1 MAFKKAGLISKF
13 ISKGSFK
20 LNKISKKIF
29 KLNPILKREKPLKRH
44 KKTKSIKK
52 PFNKNKSFLKASV
65 LLIGALGGL
74 PHLRASECRYWSW
87 WSGYHDKIE
96 SGSNSPTHNSYCL
109 FSSTQG
115 SGTYY
120 LNTLTTYSAGGAS
133 FTQKFNNGTLNV
145 GGNIRFGGTGVNGV
159 NVGYITGTY
168 DAQTINFNSSRITT
182 GNSLSDGGGA
192 TLNFNATN
200 RITIN
205 QASFDNSDA
214 GAQHSYMNFKG
225 SNINVSGSSFTD
237 DTNGGFSFSGNN
249 NNSAISF
256 NKTKFNQGTY
266 NFTNSANL
274 SFNNSNFN
282 QSTYNFNS
290 LQSTFNNS
298 TFNQGTYN
306 FTDNTSFN
314 NDTFN
319 QGTYNFNTSKVSF
332 SGANTLNSSS
342 PFASLKGSV
351 SFGSGAVFNLNQTLN
366 ANQTYDILTTN
377 GTIQYGVYQSYLW
390 DLINYKGDKAISHV
404 EVGNNT
410 YDVTFDINGQ
420 DETLQETFSNK
431 SITTQF
437 LGDDLQAKAK
447 ATYQQD
453 LNNSQSALSNA
464 TNDNKIASADTGYT
478 NNQNTTI
485 KQDAQNLEHTSQQIA
500 KDEQALQGDLNK
512 LKQLANSS
520 FNEQAFNQAQ
530 SKEQQD
536 EQTLQ
541 NEENTFSS
549 EQEGL
554 EKALAN
560 AKEQQEQQQAQ
571 ATYQQDLNNSQSALS
586 NATNDNKIASADTDY
601 TKNQNTAI
609 KQDAQNLENTS
620 QQITQDQ
627 KDLEQDLDKLQQLAN
642 SKTGFNE
649 QAFNQAQSTEQQ
661 DEQTLQNEEETFSSE
676 QEGLE
681 KALANAKH
689 TSPTPTK
696 HTAQNNPPNK
706 VSPPTQNLPTT
717 NVWNGV
723 YNFQNQTYSKKGI
736 YYIDPNLS
744 GQSGQSGNTLSTYGY
759 LDWFTLKNKFSVNAN
774 NGTLIIGNN
783 TESANTKGLIWI
795 GDDKGLVYYNT
806 GTFNAANIYLTSNL
820 KTGNGFSGEGATLN
834 FNATNRI
841 TINQASFDNSDAGA
855 QHSYMNF
862 KGSNI
867 NVSGSSF
874 TDDTN
879 GGFSFS
885 GNNNNSAISFNKTKF
900 NQGTYNFTNSAN
912 LSFNNSN
919 FNQSTYNFNSLQS
932 TFNNSTFNQGTY
944 NFTDNTSFNNDT
956 FNQGTYNFNTSK
968 VSFSGANTLNS
979 SSPFASLKGSVSFGS
994 GAVFNLNQTLN
1005 ANQTYDILTTNGT
1018 IQYGVYQSYLWDLIN
1033 YKGDKAISHVEVGNN
1048 TYDVTFDIN
1057 GQDETLQETFSNK
1070 SITTQF
1076 LGDDLQAKAKATY
1089 QQDLNNS
1096 QSALSNATNDNKIA
1110 SADTGYTNNQNT
1122 TIKQDAQNLEHTSQ
1136 QIAKDEQALQGDLNK
1151 LKQLAN
1157 SSFNEQAFNQAQ
1169 SKEQQDEQTLQNEEE
1184 TFSSEQEGL
1193 EKALANAKPAS
1204 PTPTPTPTPT
1214 PSPTP
1219 NPTPTKHT
1227 APNKVP
1233 PTPPTQNLPTTN
1245 VWNGV
1250 YWLQNQTYSQKG
1262 VYYIDPNLSGQSGQS
1277 ANTLSTYTANLLGR
1291 SFGVNIQNGT
1301 LIIGN
1306 NTESVNDN
1314 GLIWIGHGGF
1324 GYIIGTFNAANIYLT
1339 NNFKTGEGVSG
1350 SDGGGANITFKAS
1363 DNITMDGLNYND
1375 AETVTKMI
1383 QTGAS
1388 QHSYA
1393 TFDATNNI
1401 SVTNSSF
1408 SDMTWGK
1415 FSFNAKNISF
1425 SNASFS
1431 GFTNPGGSSV
1441 ISANAANSL
1450 SFNNSRLNGGA
1461 VYNLWAN
1468 SLIFNNTQAVFN
1480 VLYSRGTSNF
1490 NATTQLL
1497 GNTSFTLS
1505 SQSLLNFN
1513 GDTTLQNNANITLGN
1528 KSQTAFKNSLTLDNN
1543 SNLSL
1548 DNQSVLNASG
1558 ASAFNNQAS
1567 LNIYNGSQATFNS
1580 LFFNGATL
1588 SLNANSKLNAS
1599 SASFSNN
1606 TTINLDDSVLSVS
1619 NASSLNANINF
1630 QGASQATFGGN
1641 TTIDA
1646 ASFNFDSAS
1655 SLSFNNLTANGALN
1669 FNGYAP
1675 SLSKALMSVSGQFVL
1690 GNNGDIN
1697 LSDIN
1702 IFDNI
1707 TKSVTYNILNA
1718 QKGITGISGANGYEK
1733 ILFYG
1738 MKIQNATYS
1747 DNNNIQTWSFINPL
1761 NSSQIIQ
1768 ESIKNGDLTIEVLNN
1783 PNSASNTIFN
1793 IAPELYNYQASK
1805 QNPTGYSYDYSDNQA
1820 GTYYLTSNI
1829 KGLFTPKGSQTPQ
1842 TPGTY
1847 SPFNQPL
1854 NSLNIYNKGFSSG
1867 NLKTL
1872 LGILSQNSATLKEMI
1887 ETNQLDNITS
1897 INEVLQLLDRIKITP
1912 AQKQALLE
1920 TINHLTDNINQTFSN
1935 GNLVIGAT
1943 QDHVT
1948 NSTSSIWFGGNGYS
1962 SPCALD
1968 SATCSSFRNT
1978 YLGQLLGSTSPYL
1991 GYINADFKAKSI
2003 YITGTLGSGNA
2014 FESGG
2019 SADITFQSA
2028 NNLVLNKANIEAQA
2042 TDNIFNLL
2050 GQEGIDKIFNQGNLA
2065 NVLSQMAMEKIKQAG
2080 GLGNFVENALIPL
2093 SKELPSSLQNETL
2106 GQLIGQNNL
2115 DNLLNNSGV
2124 MNAIQNIISKK
2135 LSIFGNFVTPSII
2148 ENYLAKQSL
2157 KSMLDDKGLL
2167 NFIGGYMDASELS
2180 SILSVI
2186 LKDITNPP
2194 TSLQKDI
2201 GVVANDLLDEFLG
2214 QDVVKKL
2221 ESQGLVSNII
2231 NNIISQGGLS
2241 GIYNQ
2246 GLGSVLPPSLQNAL
2260 KENDLGALLSPRGL
2274 HDFWQKGYFNFLSN
2288 GYVFVNNSSF
2298 SNATGGSLNFVANKS
2313 IIFNGDN
2320 TIDFSKYQGALIFAS
2335 NGVSNINITTLNA
2348 TNGLSLNA
2356 GLNNVS
2362 VQKGEI
2368 CINLANCPTTKNS
2381 SSTNSS
2387 VTPTNESLSVRAN
2400 NFTFL
2405 GVIAS
2410 NGAIDLSQV
2419 KNNSVIGTL
2428 NLNEN
2433 ATLQA
2438 NNLTIANA
2446 FNNAS
2451 NSTANIN
2458 GDFTL
2463 NQQATLSTNASGLN
2477 VMGNFNSY
2485 GDLVFN
2491 LSHSVS
2497 HAIINAQGIATIMT
2511 NYNNPL
2517 IQFNTSSKET
2527 GAYTLIDSAKAI
2539 YYGYNDQIT
2548 GGSSLDNYLKLYTL
2562 ININGK
2568 HMVMTDN
2575 GLTYNGQAVSIKD
2588 GGLIVGFKDSQ
2599 NQYIYTSI
2607 LYNKV
2612 KIAVSNAPINN
2623 LQAPTLKQYI
2633 AQIQG
2638 IQGVD
2643 SIEQAG
2649 GTQAINWL
2657 NKIFETK
2664 GSPLFAPY
2672 YLESHSTKD
2681 LTTIAGDIANTLE
2694 VIANPNFKNDA
2705 TNILQINTYTQQM
2718 SRLAKLSD
2726 TSTFAS
2732 ADFHE
2737 RLEALKNKRFAD
2749 AIPNA
2754 MDVILK
2760 YSQRNRVKNNVWATG
2775 VGGAS
2780 FINGGT
2786 GTLYG
2791 INVGYDRFIK
2801 GVIVGG
2807 YAAYGYS
2814 GFHANITQSGSSN
2827 VNMGVYSRAFIKRSE
2842 LTMSLNETWGYNKT
2856 FINSYDP
2863 LLSIINQS
2871 YRYNTWTTDAKINYG
2886 YDFMF
2891 KDKSVIFK
2899 PQIGLAYYYIGMS
2912 GLRGI
2917 MDDPIYNQF
2926 RANADPN
2933 KKSVL
2938 TINFALESRHY
2949 FNKNSYYFVIAD
2961 VGRDLFINSM
2971 GDKMVRFIGN
2981 NTLSYRDGG
2990 RYNTFASIITGGEI
3004 RLFKTFY
3011 VNAGIGARFGL
3022 DYKDINITGNIG
3034 MRYAF

>member
-1 MAFKKAGLISKF
+1 MAFKKTRLISRF

-20 LNKISKKIF
+20 LSKISKKIF
-29 KLNPILKREKPLKRH
+29 KLNQILKCEKPLKCH

-52 PFNKNKSFLKASV
+52 LSNRNKSFLKASI

-74 PHLRASECRYWSW
+74 SHLRANECRYWSW
-87 WSGYHDKIE
+87 SSWGYQDNIE
-96 SGSNSPTHNSYCL
+96 SGPNSPTHNSYCL
-109 FSSTQG
+109 FSSAQG

-133 FTQKFNNGTLNV
+133 FTQKFNGGTLNV
-145 GGNIRFGGTGVNGV
+145 GGNIRFGGTGINGGD
-159 NVGYITGTY
+159 VGYITGTY
-168 DAQTINFNSSRITT
+168 DAQTINFNSSHLTT
-182 GNSLSDGGGA
+182 GNSYADGGGA
-192 TLNFNATN
+192 TLNFNVTN
-200 RITIN
+200 HITIN

-214 GAQHSYMNFKG
+214 GTQHSYMNFKG

-237 DTNGGFSFSGNN
+237 DTDGGFSFSGSNN
-249 NNSAISF
+249 HSAISF
-256 NKTKFNQGTY
+256 NQTNFNQGTY
-266 NFTNSANL
+266 HFSNSATL
-274 SFNNSNFN
+274 SFNHSA
-282 QSTYNFNS
+282 
-290 LQSTFNNS
+290 
-298 TFNQGTYN
+298 FNQGTYSFSN
-306 FTDNTSFN
+306 STSFD

-332 SGANTLNSSS
+332 SGVNALNSSS
-342 PFASLKGSV
+342 PFANLKGSV
-351 SFGSGAVFNLNQTLN
+351 SFGSDAVFNLNQTLN

-404 EVGNNT
+404 EVGSNT

-420 DETLQETFSNK
+420 DETLQEIFNNQ
-431 SITTQF
+431 SIITQF
-437 LGDDLQAKAK
+437 LGDDLQQQAQK
-447 ATYQQD
+447 TYQEDVAHSQNA
-453 LNNSQSALSNA
+453 LNNVTS
-464 TNDNKIASADTGYT
+464 DNTIASNDTSYT
-478 NNQNTTI
+478 QSKNTTVA
-485 KQDAQNLEHTSQQIA
+485 KDAQGLENTNQKIQQ
-500 KDEQALQGDLNK
+500 DEQALEKDLAQI
-512 LKQLANSS
+512 KQLANSTTGFS
-520 FNEQAFNQAQ
+520 EQAFNQTQ
-530 SKEQQD
+530 KQEQQD

-541 NEENTFSS
+541 NEEKTFNS

-554 EKALAN
+554 K
-560 AKEQQEQQQAQ
+560 QA
-571 ATYQQDLNNSQSALS
+571 
-586 NATNDNKIASADTDY
+586 I
-601 TKNQNTAI
+601 
-609 KQDAQNLENTS
+609 
-620 QQITQDQ
+620 
-627 KDLEQDLDKLQQLAN
+627 
-642 SKTGFNE
+642 
-649 QAFNQAQSTEQQ
+649 
-661 DEQTLQNEEETFSSE
+661 
-676 QEGLE
+676 
-681 KALANAKH
+681 ANAKH
-689 TSPTPTK
+689 ANPTPSPTPTPTK
-696 HTAQNNPPNK
+696 HTTQNTPPNK
-706 VSPPTQNLPTT
+706 VSPT
-717 NVWNGV
+717 
-723 YNFQNQTYSKKGI
+723 
-736 YYIDPNLS
+736 
-744 GQSGQSGNTLSTYGY
+744 
-759 LDWFTLKNKFSVNAN
+759 
-774 NGTLIIGNN
+774 
-783 TESANTKGLIWI
+783 
-795 GDDKGLVYYNT
+795 
-806 GTFNAANIYLTSNL
+806 
-820 KTGNGFSGEGATLN
+820 
-834 FNATNRI
+834 
-841 TINQASFDNSDAGA
+841 
-855 QHSYMNF
+855 
-862 KGSNI
+862 
-867 NVSGSSF
+867 
-874 TDDTN
+874 
-879 GGFSFS
+879 
-885 GNNNNSAISFNKTKF
+885 
-900 NQGTYNFTNSAN
+900 
-912 LSFNNSN
+912 
-919 FNQSTYNFNSLQS
+919 
-932 TFNNSTFNQGTY
+932 
-944 NFTDNTSFNNDT
+944 
-956 FNQGTYNFNTSK
+956 
-968 VSFSGANTLNS
+968 
-979 SSPFASLKGSVSFGS
+979 
-994 GAVFNLNQTLN
+994 
-1005 ANQTYDILTTNGT
+1005 
-1018 IQYGVYQSYLWDLIN
+1018 
-1033 YKGDKAISHVEVGNN
+1033 
-1048 TYDVTFDIN
+1048 
-1057 GQDETLQETFSNK
+1057 
-1070 SITTQF
+1070 
-1076 LGDDLQAKAKATY
+1076 
-1089 QQDLNNS
+1089 
-1096 QSALSNATNDNKIA
+1096 
-1110 SADTGYTNNQNT
+1110 
-1122 TIKQDAQNLEHTSQ
+1122 
-1136 QIAKDEQALQGDLNK
+1136 
-1151 LKQLAN
+1151 
-1157 SSFNEQAFNQAQ
+1157 
-1169 SKEQQDEQTLQNEEE
+1169 
-1184 TFSSEQEGL
+1184 
-1193 EKALANAKPAS
+1193 
-1204 PTPTPTPTPT
+1204 
-1214 PSPTP
+1214 
-1219 NPTPTKHT
+1219 
-1227 APNKVP
+1227 

-1250 YWLQNQTYSQKG
+1250 YNLQNQTYSKQG
-1262 VYYIDPNLSGQSGQS
+1262 IYYIDPNLSGQSGQS
-1277 ANTLSTYTANLLGR
+1277 ANTLSTYTANLFGR
-1291 SFGVNIQNGT
+1291 SFSVNIQNGT

-1324 GYIIGTFNAANIYLT
+1324 GYITGTFNASNIYLT
-1339 NNFKTGEGVSG
+1339 NNFKTGEGVSN

-1393 TFDATNNI
+1393 VFDATNNI
-1401 SVTNSSF
+1401 SVTDSSF

-1415 FSFNAKNISF
+1415 FSFSAKNISF

-1441 ISANAANSL
+1441 ISANASNSL
-1450 SFNNSRLNGGA
+1450 SFINSRLNGGA
-1461 VYNLWAN
+1461 VYNLQAN

-1497 GNTSFTLS
+1497 GNTNFTLS

-1528 KSQTAFKNSLTLDNN
+1528 KSQATFKNSLTLDNN

-1548 DNQSVLNASG
+1548 DNQSVLNANG

-1580 LFFNGATL
+1580 LFFNGGTL

-1599 SASFSNN
+1599 STSFSNN
-1606 TTINLDDSVLSVS
+1606 TTINLDDSVLSAS

-1630 QGASQATFGGN
+1630 QGASQADFGGN
-1641 TTIDA
+1641 TTIDT
-1646 ASFNFDSAS
+1646 ASFNFDSTS

-1675 SLSKALMSVSGQFVL
+1675 SLTKALMNVSGQFVL

-1842 TPGTY
+1842 APGTY

-1854 NSLNIYNKGFSSG
+1854 NSLNIYNKGFSSE

-1887 ETNQLDNITS
+1887 ESNQLDNITNT
-1897 INEVLQLLDRIKITP
+1897 NEVLQLLDRIKITQT
-1912 AQKQALLE
+1912 QKQALLE

-1943 QDHVT
+1943 QDNVT

-1991 GYINADFKAKSI
+1991 GYINANFKAKSI
-2003 YITGTLGSGNA
+2003 YITGTIGSGNA

-2019 SADITFQSA
+2019 SADVTFQSA

-2050 GQEGIDKIFNQGNLA
+2050 GQKGIDKIFNQGNLA

-2080 GLGNFVENALIPL
+2080 GLGNFIENALSPL
-2093 SKELPSSLQNETL
+2093 SKELPASLQDETL

-2115 DNLLNNSGV
+2115 DDLLNNSGV

-2167 NFIGGYMDASELS
+2167 NFIGGYIDASELS

-2201 GVVANDLLDEFLG
+2201 GVVANDLLNEFLG

-2241 GIYNQ
+2241 GVYNQ

-2335 NGVSNINITTLNA
+2335 NDISNINITTLNA
-2348 TNGLSLNA
+2348 TNGLSLSA

-2368 CINLANCPTTKNS
+2368 CVNLANCPTTKNS

-2405 GVIAS
+2405 GTIAS

-2419 KNNSVIGTL
+2419 KNSSVIGTL

-2433 ATLQA
+2433 AALQA
-2438 NNLTIANA
+2438 NNLTITNA

-2458 GDFTL
+2458 GNFTL
-2463 NQQATLSTNASGLN
+2463 NQQATLSTNTSGLN

-2497 HAIINAQGIATIMT
+2497 HAIINAQGSATIMA
-2511 NYNNPL
+2511 NNNNPL
-2517 IQFNTSSKET
+2517 IQFNTSSKEVGT
-2527 GAYTLIDSAKAI
+2527 YTLIDSAKAI

-2562 ININGK
+2562 IDINGK
-2568 HMVMTDN
+2568 HMVMTGN
-2575 GLTYNGQAVSIKD
+2575 GLTYNGQAVNIKD
-2588 GGLIVGFKDSQ
+2588 GGLVVGFKDSQ

-2612 KIAVSNAPINN
+2612 KIAVSNDPINN

-2638 IQGVD
+2638 TQGVD
-2643 SIEQAG
+2643 SIDQAG
-2649 GTQAINWL
+2649 GNQAINWL

-2694 VIANPNFKNDA
+2694 VIANPDFKNDA

-2726 TSTFAS
+2726 TSTFARS
-2732 ADFHE
+2732 DFLE

-2814 GFHANITQSGSSN
+2814 GFHGNITQSGSSN
-2827 VNMGVYSRAFIKRSE
+2827 VNIGVYSRAFIKRSE

-2871 YRYNTWTTDAKINYG
+2871 YRYDTWTTDAKINYG

-2899 PQIGLAYYYIGMS
+2899 PQVGLAYYYIGLS

>member
-1 MAFKKAGLISKF
+1 MAFKKARLISRF

-29 KLNPILKREKPLKRH
+29 TLNQILKREKPLKCH

-74 PHLRASECRYWSW
+74 SHLRANECTYWSW
-87 WSGYHDKIE
+87 SSWSYQDNIE
-96 SGSNSPTHNSYCL
+96 SGPNSPTHNSYCL
-109 FSSTQG
+109 FSSAQG

-133 FTQKFNNGTLNV
+133 FTQKFNGGTLNV
-145 GGNIRFGGTGVNGV
+145 GGNIRFGGTGINGGD
-159 NVGYITGTY
+159 VGYITGTY
-168 DAQTINFNSSRITT
+168 DAQTINFNSSHLKT
-182 GNSLSDGGGA
+182 GNSYSDGGGA
-192 TLNFNATN
+192 TLNFNAAN
-200 RITIN
+200 NITIN

-214 GAQHSYMNFKG
+214 GTQKSYMNFKG

-249 NNSAISF
+249 NHSAISF
-256 NKTKFNQGTY
+256 NQTNFNQGTY
-266 NFTNSANL
+266 NFSNSTTL
-274 SFNNSNFN
+274 SFDNSNFN
-282 QSTYNFNS
+282 QGTYHFNS
-290 LQSTFNNS
+290 TQSTFENS
-298 TFNQGTYN
+298 
-306 FTDNTSFN
+306 S
-314 NDTFN
+314 FN
-319 QGTYNFNTSKVSF
+319 QGTYNFNDSVSFNNNTFNQGTYHFNASKVSF
-332 SGANTLNSSS
+332 SGINTLNSSS

-351 SFGSGAVFNLNQTLN
+351 SFGSDAVFNLNQTLN
-366 ANQTYDILTTN
+366 NNQTYEILTTN
-377 GTIQYGVYQSYLW
+377 GAIQYGVYQSYLW
-390 DLINYKGDKAISHV
+390 DLINYKGDKAMSHV

-420 DETLQETFSNK
+420 DETLQETFNK
-431 SITTQF
+431 QSIITQF
-437 LGDDLQAKAK
+437 LGDNLQQQAQK
-447 ATYQQD
+447 TYQED
-453 LNNSQSALSNA
+453 LTHSQNALSGA
-464 TNDNKIASADTGYT
+464 TSDNTIANNDTGYT
-478 NNQNTTI
+478 QSKNATVA
-485 KQDAQNLEHTSQQIA
+485 KDAQGLEKTSQQIQQ
-500 KDEQALQGDLNK
+500 DEKALQGDLNN
-512 LKQLANSS
+512 LKQLANPTTGFS
-520 FNEQAFNQAQ
+520 EQAFNQAQ
-530 SKEQQD
+530 KQEQQD

-541 NEENTFSS
+541 NDENAFNT

-554 EKALAN
+554 E
-560 AKEQQEQQQAQ
+560 QA
-571 ATYQQDLNNSQSALS
+571 
-586 NATNDNKIASADTDY
+586 I
-601 TKNQNTAI
+601 
-609 KQDAQNLENTS
+609 
-620 QQITQDQ
+620 
-627 KDLEQDLDKLQQLAN
+627 
-642 SKTGFNE
+642 
-649 QAFNQAQSTEQQ
+649 
-661 DEQTLQNEEETFSSE
+661 
-676 QEGLE
+676 
-681 KALANAKH
+681 ANAKH
-689 TSPTPTK
+689 ANPTP
-696 HTAQNNPPNK
+696 
-706 VSPPTQNLPTT
+706 S
-717 NVWNGV
+717 
-723 YNFQNQTYSKKGI
+723 
-736 YYIDPNLS
+736 
-744 GQSGQSGNTLSTYGY
+744 
-759 LDWFTLKNKFSVNAN
+759 
-774 NGTLIIGNN
+774 
-783 TESANTKGLIWI
+783 
-795 GDDKGLVYYNT
+795 
-806 GTFNAANIYLTSNL
+806 
-820 KTGNGFSGEGATLN
+820 
-834 FNATNRI
+834 
-841 TINQASFDNSDAGA
+841 
-855 QHSYMNF
+855 
-862 KGSNI
+862 
-867 NVSGSSF
+867 
-874 TDDTN
+874 
-879 GGFSFS
+879 
-885 GNNNNSAISFNKTKF
+885 
-900 NQGTYNFTNSAN
+900 
-912 LSFNNSN
+912 
-919 FNQSTYNFNSLQS
+919 
-932 TFNNSTFNQGTY
+932 
-944 NFTDNTSFNNDT
+944 
-956 FNQGTYNFNTSK
+956 
-968 VSFSGANTLNS
+968 
-979 SSPFASLKGSVSFGS
+979 
-994 GAVFNLNQTLN
+994 
-1005 ANQTYDILTTNGT
+1005 
-1018 IQYGVYQSYLWDLIN
+1018 
-1033 YKGDKAISHVEVGNN
+1033 
-1048 TYDVTFDIN
+1048 
-1057 GQDETLQETFSNK
+1057 
-1070 SITTQF
+1070 
-1076 LGDDLQAKAKATY
+1076 
-1089 QQDLNNS
+1089 
-1096 QSALSNATNDNKIA
+1096 
-1110 SADTGYTNNQNT
+1110 
-1122 TIKQDAQNLEHTSQ
+1122 
-1136 QIAKDEQALQGDLNK
+1136 
-1151 LKQLAN
+1151 
-1157 SSFNEQAFNQAQ
+1157 
-1169 SKEQQDEQTLQNEEE
+1169 
-1184 TFSSEQEGL
+1184 
-1193 EKALANAKPAS
+1193 
-1204 PTPTPTPTPT
+1204 PTPTPT

-1219 NPTPTKHT
+1219 TPIKHT
-1227 APNKVP
+1227 APNTPPSQVP
-1233 PTPPTQNLPTTN
+1233 PTPTQNPPAEN

-1250 YWLQNQTYSQKG
+1250 YWLQNKTYSNKG

-1277 ANTLSTYTANLLGR
+1277 DNTLSTYTANLFGR

-1324 GYIIGTFNAANIYLT
+1324 GYITGTFSAANIYLT
-1339 NNFKTGEGVSG
+1339 NNFKTGEGVSN

-1393 TFDATNNI
+1393 AFDALNNI

-1415 FSFNAKNISF
+1415 FSFSAKNISF

-1441 ISANAANSL
+1441 ISANATNSL
-1450 SFNNSRLNGGA
+1450 SFVNSRLNGGA
-1461 VYNLWAN
+1461 VYNLQAN

-1497 GNTSFTLS
+1497 GNTNFTLS

-1528 KSQTAFKNSLTLDNN
+1528 KSQAAFKNSLTLDNN

-1548 DNQSVLNASG
+1548 DNQSVLNANG

-1567 LNIYNGSQATFNS
+1567 LNIYNGSQAAFSS
-1580 LFFNGATL
+1580 LFFNGGTL

-1599 SASFSNN
+1599 STSFSNN
-1606 TTINLDDSVLSVS
+1606 TTINLDDSVLSANNTS
-1619 NASSLNANINF
+1619 ALNANINF
-1630 QGASQATFGGN
+1630 QGASQADFGGN
-1641 TTIDA
+1641 TTIDT

-1655 SLSFNNLTANGALN
+1655 SLNFNNLTANGALN
-1669 FNGYAP
+1669 FNGYVP
-1675 SLSKALMSVSGQFVL
+1675 SLTKALMSVSGQFVL

-1747 DNNNIQTWSFINPL
+1747 DNNNVQTWSFINPL

-1805 QNPTGYSYDYSDNQA
+1805 QNPTGYSYDYSDNQV

-1842 TPGTY
+1842 APGTY

-1854 NSLNIYNKGFSSG
+1854 SSLNIYNKGFSSE

-1872 LGILSQNSATLKEMI
+1872 LGILSQNSVTLKEMI
-1887 ETNQLDNITS
+1887 ESNQLDNITN
-1897 INEVLQLLDRIKITP
+1897 INEVLQLLDKIKITQV
-1912 AQKQALLE
+1912 QKQALLE
-1920 TINHLTDNINQTFSN
+1920 TINHLTDNINQTFNN

-1943 QDHVT
+1943 QDNVT

-1962 SPCALD
+1962 SPCVLD

-1991 GYINADFKAKSI
+1991 GYINANFKAKSI
-2003 YITGTLGSGNA
+2003 YITGTIGSGNA

-2019 SADITFQSA
+2019 SADVTFQSA

-2065 NVLSQMAMEKIKQAG
+2065 NVLSQVAMEKIKQAG
-2080 GLGNFVENALIPL
+2080 GLGNFIENALSPL
-2093 SKELPSSLQNETL
+2093 SKELPASLQDETL

-2124 MNAIQNIISKK
+2124 MNEIQNIISKK

-2167 NFIGGYMDASELS
+2167 NFIGGYIDASELS

-2201 GVVANDLLDEFLG
+2201 GVVANDLLNEFLG

-2221 ESQGLVSNII
+2221 ENQGLVSNII

-2241 GIYNQ
+2241 GVYNQ

-2298 SNATGGSLNFVANKS
+2298 SNATGGNLNFVANKS

-2320 TIDFSKYQGALIFAS
+2320 TIDFSKYQGTLIFAS

-2368 CINLANCPTTKNS
+2368 CVNLANCPTTKNS

-2405 GVIAS
+2405 GAIAS

-2438 NNLTIANA
+2438 NNLTITNA

-2458 GDFTL
+2458 GNFTL

-2491 LSHSVS
+2491 ISHSAS
-2497 HAIINAQGIATIMT
+2497 HAIINAQGSATIMA
-2511 NYNNPL
+2511 NNNNPL
-2517 IQFNTSSKET
+2517 IQFNTSSKEVGT
-2527 GAYTLIDSAKAI
+2527 YTLIDSAKAI
-2539 YYGYNDQIT
+2539 YYGYNNQIT
-2548 GGSSLDNYLKLYTL
+2548 GGSSLDNYLKLYAL
-2562 ININGK
+2562 IDINGK

-2575 GLTYNGQAVSIKD
+2575 GLTYNGQAVNIKD
-2588 GGLIVGFKDSQ
+2588 GGLVVGFKDSQ

-2612 KIAVSNAPINN
+2612 KIAVSNDPINN

-2638 IQGVD
+2638 TQGVD
-2643 SIEQAG
+2643 SIDQAG
-2649 GTQAINWL
+2649 GNQAINWL

-2694 VIANPNFKNDA
+2694 VIANPDFKNDA

-2814 GFHANITQSGSSN
+2814 GFHGNITQSGSSN

-2871 YRYNTWTTDAKINYG
+2871 YRYDTWTTDAKINYG
-2886 YDFMF
+2886 YDFML

-2899 PQIGLAYYYIGMS
+2899 PQIGLAYYYIGLS

>member
-1 MAFKKAGLISKF
+1 MAFKKARLISKF

-29 KLNPILKREKPLKRH
+29 KLNQILKCEKPLKCH

-52 PFNKNKSFLKASV
+52 PFNKNKSFLKASI

-74 PHLRASECRYWSW
+74 SHLRASECRYWSW
-87 WSGYHDKIE
+87 WSGYHDNIE

-109 FSSTQG
+109 FSSAQG

-133 FTQKFNNGTLNV
+133 FTQKFNGGTLNV
-145 GGNIRFGGTGVNGV
+145 GGNIRFGGTGINGGD
-159 NVGYITGTY
+159 VGYITGTY
-168 DAQTINFNSSRITT
+168 DAQTINFNSSHLTI
-182 GNSLSDGGGA
+182 GNSYADGGGA

-200 RITIN
+200 HITIN

-214 GAQHSYMNFKG
+214 GTQHSYMNFKG

-237 DTNGGFSFSGNN
+237 DTDGGFSFSGNN

-256 NKTKFNQGTY
+256 NQTNFNQGTY
-266 NFTNSANL
+266 NFSNSATL
-274 SFNNSNFN
+274 SFGNSNFN
-282 QSTYNFNS
+282 QGTYHFNS
-290 LQSTFNNS
+290 AQSTFENS
-298 TFNQGTYN
+298 NFNQGTYN
-306 FTDNTSFN
+306 FNNNASFN

-319 QGTYNFNTSKVSF
+319 QGTYSFNTNKVSF
-332 SGANTLNSSS
+332 SGINTLNSSS

-351 SFGSGAVFNLNQTLN
+351 SFNSGAIFNLNQTLN
-366 ANQTYDILTTN
+366 NNQTYDILTTN
-377 GTIQYGVYQSYLW
+377 GAIQYGVYQSYLW

-404 EVGNNT
+404 GVGNNT

-420 DETLQETFSNK
+420 DETLQETFNNQ
-431 SITTQF
+431 SIITQF
-437 LGDDLQAKAK
+437 LGDDLQQQAQQ
-447 ATYQQD
+447 TYQEDVANSQTA
-453 LNNSQSALSNA
+453 LNNA
-464 TNDNKIASADTGYT
+464 TSDNKIASNDTSYT
-478 NNQNTTI
+478 QSKNTTVA
-485 KQDAQNLEHTSQQIA
+485 KDAQNLENTNQQITH
-500 KDEQALQGDLNK
+500 DEQALQGDLDK
-512 LKQLANSS
+512 LKQLANS
-520 FNEQAFNQAQ
+520 
-530 SKEQQD
+530 
-536 EQTLQ
+536 T
-541 NEENTFSS
+541 
-549 EQEGL
+549 
-554 EKALAN
+554 
-560 AKEQQEQQQAQ
+560 
-571 ATYQQDLNNSQSALS
+571 
-586 NATNDNKIASADTDY
+586 I
-601 TKNQNTAI
+601 
-609 KQDAQNLENTS
+609 
-620 QQITQDQ
+620 
-627 KDLEQDLDKLQQLAN
+627 
-642 SKTGFNE
+642 GFNE
-649 QAFNQAQSTEQQ
+649 QAFNQAQKQEQQ
-661 DEQTLQNEEETFSSE
+661 DEQTLQNDEKTFNAE
-676 QEGLE
+676 QEGL
-681 KALANAKH
+681 KQAIANAKP
-689 TSPTPTK
+689 TSPTPSHAPTPTK
-696 HTAQNNPPNK
+696 HTAQNTPPNK
-706 VSPPTQNLPTT
+706 VSPTPTPPTQNLPTT

-723 YNFQNQTYSKKGI
+723 YNLQNQTYSKQGV

-744 GQSGQSGNTLSTYGY
+744 GQSGQSGNTLSTY
-759 LDWFTLKNKFSVNAN
+759 
-774 NGTLIIGNN
+774 
-783 TESANTKGLIWI
+783 
-795 GDDKGLVYYNT
+795 
-806 GTFNAANIYLTSNL
+806 
-820 KTGNGFSGEGATLN
+820 
-834 FNATNRI
+834 
-841 TINQASFDNSDAGA
+841 
-855 QHSYMNF
+855 
-862 KGSNI
+862 
-867 NVSGSSF
+867 
-874 TDDTN
+874 
-879 GGFSFS
+879 
-885 GNNNNSAISFNKTKF
+885 
-900 NQGTYNFTNSAN
+900 
-912 LSFNNSN
+912 
-919 FNQSTYNFNSLQS
+919 
-932 TFNNSTFNQGTY
+932 
-944 NFTDNTSFNNDT
+944 
-956 FNQGTYNFNTSK
+956 
-968 VSFSGANTLNS
+968 
-979 SSPFASLKGSVSFGS
+979 
-994 GAVFNLNQTLN
+994 
-1005 ANQTYDILTTNGT
+1005 
-1018 IQYGVYQSYLWDLIN
+1018 
-1033 YKGDKAISHVEVGNN
+1033 
-1048 TYDVTFDIN
+1048 
-1057 GQDETLQETFSNK
+1057 
-1070 SITTQF
+1070 
-1076 LGDDLQAKAKATY
+1076 
-1089 QQDLNNS
+1089 
-1096 QSALSNATNDNKIA
+1096 
-1110 SADTGYTNNQNT
+1110 
-1122 TIKQDAQNLEHTSQ
+1122 
-1136 QIAKDEQALQGDLNK
+1136 
-1151 LKQLAN
+1151 
-1157 SSFNEQAFNQAQ
+1157 
-1169 SKEQQDEQTLQNEEE
+1169 
-1184 TFSSEQEGL
+1184 
-1193 EKALANAKPAS
+1193 
-1204 PTPTPTPTPT
+1204 
-1214 PSPTP
+1214 
-1219 NPTPTKHT
+1219 
-1227 APNKVP
+1227 
-1233 PTPPTQNLPTTN
+1233 
-1245 VWNGV
+1245 
-1250 YWLQNQTYSQKG
+1250 
-1262 VYYIDPNLSGQSGQS
+1262 
-1277 ANTLSTYTANLLGR
+1277 TANLFGR

-1324 GYIIGTFNAANIYLT
+1324 GYITGTFNAANIYLT
-1339 NNFKTGEGVSG
+1339 NNFKTGEGVSN

-1393 TFDATNNI
+1393 AFDALNNI

-1415 FSFNAKNISF
+1415 FSFSAKNISF

-1431 GFTNPGGSSV
+1431 GFTNPGGSST
-1441 ISANAANSL
+1441 ISANASNSL
-1450 SFNNSRLNGGA
+1450 SFINSRLNGGA
-1461 VYNLWAN
+1461 IYNLQAN

-1528 KSQTAFKNSLTLDNN
+1528 KSQAAFKNSLTLDNN

-1548 DNQSVLNASG
+1548 DNQSVLNANG

-1580 LFFNGATL
+1580 LFFNGGTL
-1588 SLNANSKLNAS
+1588 SLNASSKLNAS
-1599 SASFSNN
+1599 NASFSNN
-1606 TTINLDDSVLSVS
+1606 TTINLDDSVLSAS
-1619 NASSLNANINF
+1619 NTSSLNANINF
-1630 QGASQATFGGN
+1630 QGASQADFEGN
-1641 TTIDA
+1641 TTIDT

-1655 SLSFNNLTANGALN
+1655 SLSFNNLTTNGALN

-1675 SLSKALMSVSGQFVL
+1675 FLAKALMSVSGQFVL

-1738 MKIQNATYS
+1738 MKIQNAAYS

-1805 QNPTGYSYDYSDNQA
+1805 QNPTGYSYDYSSNQA

-1842 TPGTY
+1842 APGTY

-1854 NSLNIYNKGFSSG
+1854 NSLNIYNKGFSSE

-1887 ETNQLDNITS
+1887 ESNQLDNITN
-1897 INEVLQLLDRIKITP
+1897 INEVLQLLDKIKITQ

-1920 TINHLTDNINQTFSN
+1920 TINHLTNDINQTFSN

-1943 QDHVT
+1943 QDNVT

-1962 SPCALD
+1962 SPCVLD

-2003 YITGTLGSGNA
+2003 YITGTIGSANA

-2019 SADITFQSA
+2019 SADVTFQSA

-2050 GQEGIDKIFNQGNLA
+2050 GQKGINEIFNQGNLA
-2065 NVLSQMAMEKIKQAG
+2065 NVLSQVAMEKIKQAG
-2080 GLGNFVENALIPL
+2080 GLGNFIENALSPL
-2093 SKELPSSLQNETL
+2093 SKELPASLQNETL

-2115 DNLLNNSGV
+2115 DDLLNNSGV
-2124 MNAIQNIISKK
+2124 MNEIQNIISKK

-2167 NFIGGYMDASELS
+2167 NFIGGYIDASELS
-2180 SILSVI
+2180 SILSVV

-2201 GVVANDLLDEFLG
+2201 GVVANDLLNEFLG

-2221 ESQGLVSNII
+2221 ESQGLVNNII

-2241 GIYNQ
+2241 SVYNQ

-2335 NGVSNINITTLNA
+2335 NDVSNINITTLNA

-2368 CINLANCPTTKNS
+2368 CVNLASCPTTKNS

-2387 VTPTNESLSVRAN
+2387 VTPTNESLSVHAN

-2405 GVIAS
+2405 GAIAS
-2410 NGAIDLSQV
+2410 NGAINLSQV
-2419 KNNSVIGTL
+2419 TNNSVIGTL

-2438 NNLTIANA
+2438 NNLTITNA

-2458 GDFTL
+2458 GNFTL

-2491 LSHSVS
+2491 ISHSVS
-2497 HAIINAQGIATIMT
+2497 HAIINAQGNATIMT
-2511 NYNNPL
+2511 NNNNPL
-2517 IQFNTSSKET
+2517 IQFNTSSKEVGT
-2527 GAYTLIDSAKAI
+2527 YTLIDSAKAI
-2539 YYGYNDQIT
+2539 YYGYNNQIT
-2548 GGSSLDNYLKLYTL
+2548 GGSSLDNYLKLYAL
-2562 ININGK
+2562 IDINGK
-2568 HMVMTDN
+2568 HMVMSDN

-2588 GGLIVGFKDSQ
+2588 GGLVVGFKDSQ

-2612 KIAVSNAPINN
+2612 KIAISNDPINN

-2638 IQGVD
+2638 VQSVD
-2643 SIEQAG
+2643 SIDQAG
-2649 GTQAINWL
+2649 GNQAIDWL

-2694 VIANPNFKNDA
+2694 VIANPDFKNDA

-2814 GFHANITQSGSSN
+2814 GFHGNITQSGSSN

-2871 YRYNTWTTDAKINYG
+2871 YKYDTWTTDAKINYG

-2899 PQIGLAYYYIGMS
+2899 PQVGLAYYYIGLS

-3034 MRYAF
+3034 VRYAF

>member
-1 MAFKKAGLISKF
+1 MAFKKARLISKF

-20 LNKISKKIF
+20 LSKISKKIF
-29 KLNPILKREKPLKRH
+29 KLNQILKREKPLKRH

-52 PFNKNKSFLKASV
+52 LSDRNKSFLKASV

-74 PHLRASECRYWSW
+74 SHLRANECTYWSW
-87 WSGYHDKIE
+87 SSWSYQDNIE
-96 SGSNSPTHNSYCL
+96 SGPNSPTHNSYCL
-109 FSSTQG
+109 FSSAQG

-133 FTQKFNNGTLNV
+133 FTQKFNGGTLNV
-145 GGNIRFGGTGVNGV
+145 GGNIRFGGTGINGGD
-159 NVGYITGTY
+159 VGYITGTY
-168 DAQTINFNSSRITT
+168 DAANIYLTSHLTT
-182 GNSLSDGGGA
+182 GNSYSDGGGA

-200 RITIN
+200 NLTIN
-205 QASFDNSDA
+205 QASLDNSDA
-214 GAQHSYMNFKG
+214 GTQKSYMNFKG
-225 SNINVSGSSFTD
+225 SNIKVSGSSFKD
-237 DTNGGFSFSGNN
+237 DTDGGFSFSGNS
-249 NNSAISF
+249 NNSTISF
-256 NKTKFNQGTY
+256 NQTNFNQGTY
-266 NFTNSANL
+266 NFSNSASSSFDNS
-274 SFNNSNFN
+274 SFNQGSYHFNSAQSTFENSNFN
-282 QSTYNFNS
+282 Q
-290 LQSTFNNS
+290 
-298 TFNQGTYN
+298 GTYDFSN
-306 FTDNTSFN
+306 NTSFN

-319 QGTYNFNTSKVSF
+319 QGAYNFNTSKVSF
-332 SGANTLNSSS
+332 SGTNTLNSSS

-351 SFGSGAVFNLNQTLN
+351 SFGSGAIFNLNQTLN
-366 ANQTYDILTTN
+366 NNQTYDILTTN
-377 GTIQYGVYQSYLW
+377 GAIQYGVYQSYLW
-390 DLINYKGDKAISHV
+390 DLINYRGDKAISHV

-420 DETLQETFSNK
+420 DETLQETFNK
-431 SITTQF
+431 QSIITQF
-437 LGDDLQAKAK
+437 LGDDLQQQAQQ
-447 ATYQQD
+447 TYQQD
-453 LNNSQSALSNA
+453 LSNSQSALNNA
-464 TNDNKIASADTGYT
+464 ASDSKIANSDTDYT
-478 NNQNTTI
+478 KNKNPTI
-485 KQDAQNLEHTSQQIA
+485 AKDAQGLENTNQQIA
-500 KDEQALQGDLNK
+500 QDEQALEKDLAQI
-512 LKQLANSS
+512 KQLANSTTG
-520 FNEQAFNQAQ
+520 FNEQAFNTVQKQ
-530 SKEQQD
+530 EQQD

-541 NEENTFSS
+541 NEEKTFNA

-554 EKALAN
+554 KQAI
-560 AKEQQEQQQAQ
+560 QQAQ
-571 ATYQQDLNNSQSALS
+571 AQEQKQEQAQAQKTYQQDLSDSQSALN
-586 NATNDNKIASADTDY
+586 NATSDNKIANSDTDY
-601 TKNQNTAI
+601 TKNKNTAI
-609 KQDAQNLENTS
+609 AKDAQGLENTNQKI
-620 QQITQDQ
+620 QQDKQALE
-627 KDLEQDLDKLQQLAN
+627 KDLAQIKQLAN
-642 SKTGFNE
+642 STTGFNE
-649 QAFNQAQSTEQQ
+649 QAFNQAQKQEQQ
-661 DEQTLQNEEETFSSE
+661 DEQTLQNDEKTFNSE
-676 QEGLE
+676 QEGL
-681 KALANAKH
+681 KQAIANAKH
-689 TSPTPTK
+689 VSPTPSPTPTPTK
-696 HTAQNNPPNK
+696 HTAQNTPPSQ
-706 VSPPTQNLPTT
+706 VPPTPPTQNPPAES
-717 NVWNGV
+717 VWSGV
-723 YNFQNQTYSKKGI
+723 YWLQNKTYSNKGV

-744 GQSGQSGNTLSTYGY
+744 GQSGQSGNTLSTY
-759 LDWFTLKNKFSVNAN
+759 
-774 NGTLIIGNN
+774 
-783 TESANTKGLIWI
+783 
-795 GDDKGLVYYNT
+795 
-806 GTFNAANIYLTSNL
+806 
-820 KTGNGFSGEGATLN
+820 
-834 FNATNRI
+834 
-841 TINQASFDNSDAGA
+841 
-855 QHSYMNF
+855 
-862 KGSNI
+862 
-867 NVSGSSF
+867 
-874 TDDTN
+874 
-879 GGFSFS
+879 
-885 GNNNNSAISFNKTKF
+885 
-900 NQGTYNFTNSAN
+900 
-912 LSFNNSN
+912 
-919 FNQSTYNFNSLQS
+919 
-932 TFNNSTFNQGTY
+932 
-944 NFTDNTSFNNDT
+944 
-956 FNQGTYNFNTSK
+956 
-968 VSFSGANTLNS
+968 
-979 SSPFASLKGSVSFGS
+979 
-994 GAVFNLNQTLN
+994 
-1005 ANQTYDILTTNGT
+1005 
-1018 IQYGVYQSYLWDLIN
+1018 
-1033 YKGDKAISHVEVGNN
+1033 
-1048 TYDVTFDIN
+1048 
-1057 GQDETLQETFSNK
+1057 
-1070 SITTQF
+1070 
-1076 LGDDLQAKAKATY
+1076 
-1089 QQDLNNS
+1089 
-1096 QSALSNATNDNKIA
+1096 
-1110 SADTGYTNNQNT
+1110 
-1122 TIKQDAQNLEHTSQ
+1122 
-1136 QIAKDEQALQGDLNK
+1136 
-1151 LKQLAN
+1151 
-1157 SSFNEQAFNQAQ
+1157 
-1169 SKEQQDEQTLQNEEE
+1169 
-1184 TFSSEQEGL
+1184 
-1193 EKALANAKPAS
+1193 
-1204 PTPTPTPTPT
+1204 
-1214 PSPTP
+1214 
-1219 NPTPTKHT
+1219 
-1227 APNKVP
+1227 
-1233 PTPPTQNLPTTN
+1233 
-1245 VWNGV
+1245 
-1250 YWLQNQTYSQKG
+1250 
-1262 VYYIDPNLSGQSGQS
+1262 
-1277 ANTLSTYTANLLGR
+1277 TANLFGR

-1324 GYIIGTFNAANIYLT
+1324 GYITGTFNASNIYLT
-1339 NNFKTGEGVSG
+1339 NNFKTGEGVSN

-1393 TFDATNNI
+1393 AFDATNNI

-1415 FSFNAKNISF
+1415 FSFSAKNISF

-1431 GFTNPGGSSV
+1431 GFTNPGGSST
-1441 ISANAANSL
+1441 ISANATNSL
-1450 SFNNSRLNGGA
+1450 SFINSRLNGGA
-1461 VYNLWAN
+1461 VYNLQAN

-1497 GNTSFTLS
+1497 GNTNFTLS

-1528 KSQTAFKNSLTLDNN
+1528 KSQATFKNSLTLDNN

-1548 DNQSVLNASG
+1548 DNQSVLNANNT
-1558 ASAFNNQAS
+1558 SAFNNQAS

-1580 LFFNGATL
+1580 LFFNGGTL

-1606 TTINLDDSVLSVS
+1606 TTINLDDSVLSAS
-1619 NASSLNANINF
+1619 NTSSLNANINF
-1630 QGASQATFGGN
+1630 QGASQADFGGN
-1641 TTIDA
+1641 TTIDT

-1655 SLSFNNLTANGALN
+1655 SLNFNNLTANGALN

-1675 SLSKALMSVSGQFVL
+1675 SLTKALMNVSGQFVL

-1842 TPGTY
+1842 APGTY

-1854 NSLNIYNKGFSSG
+1854 NSLNIYNKGFSSE

-1872 LGILSQNSATLKEMI
+1872 LGIFSQNSAALKEMI
-1887 ETNQLDNITS
+1887 ESNQLDNITN
-1897 INEVLQLLDRIKITP
+1897 INEVLQLLDKIKITQ

-1935 GNLVIGAT
+1935 GNLIIGAT
-1943 QDHVT
+1943 QDNVT

-2003 YITGTLGSGNA
+2003 YITGTLGSANA

-2019 SADITFQSA
+2019 SADVTFQSA

-2050 GQEGIDKIFNQGNLA
+2050 GQKGINEIFNQGNLA
-2065 NVLSQMAMEKIKQAG
+2065 NVLSQVAMEKIKQAG
-2080 GLGNFVENALIPL
+2080 GLGNFIENALSPL
-2093 SKELPSSLQNETL
+2093 SKELPASLQDETL

-2115 DNLLNNSGV
+2115 DDLLNNSGV

-2167 NFIGGYMDASELS
+2167 NFIGGYIDASELS
-2180 SILSVI
+2180 SILSVV

-2194 TSLQKDI
+2194 ASLQKDI
-2201 GVVANDLLDEFLG
+2201 GVVANDLLNEFLG
-2214 QDVVKKL
+2214 QNVVKKL
-2221 ESQGLVSNII
+2221 ESQGLVNNII

-2241 GIYNQ
+2241 GVYNQ

-2356 GLNNVS
+2356 GLNNMS

-2368 CINLANCPTTKNS
+2368 CVNLANCPTTKNS

-2405 GVIAS
+2405 GAITS
-2410 NGAIDLSQV
+2410 NGVIDLSQV
-2419 KNNSVIGTL
+2419 TNNSVIGTL

-2438 NNLTIANA
+2438 NNLTITNA

-2458 GDFTL
+2458 GNFTL

-2491 LSHSVS
+2491 LSHSAS
-2497 HAIINAQGIATIMT
+2497 HAIINAQGSATIMA
-2511 NYNNPL
+2511 NDNNPL

-2527 GAYTLIDSAKAI
+2527 GTYTLIDSAKAI

-2562 ININGK
+2562 IDINGK

-2588 GGLIVGFKDSQ
+2588 GGLVVGFKDSQ

-2612 KIAVSNAPINN
+2612 KIAISNDPINN

-2638 IQGVD
+2638 VQSVD
-2643 SIEQAG
+2643 SIDQAG
-2649 GTQAINWL
+2649 GNQAINWL

-2694 VIANPNFKNDA
+2694 VIANPDFKNDA

-2791 INVGYDRFIK
+2791 INVGYDRFI
-2801 GVIVGG
+2801 
-2807 YAAYGYS
+2807 
-2814 GFHANITQSGSSN
+2814 
-2827 VNMGVYSRAFIKRSE
+2827 
-2842 LTMSLNETWGYNKT
+2842 
-2856 FINSYDP
+2856 
-2863 LLSIINQS
+2863 
-2871 YRYNTWTTDAKINYG
+2871 
-2886 YDFMF
+2886 
-2891 KDKSVIFK
+2891 
-2899 PQIGLAYYYIGMS
+2899 
-2912 GLRGI
+2912 
-2917 MDDPIYNQF
+2917 
-2926 RANADPN
+2926 
-2933 KKSVL
+2933 
-2938 TINFALESRHY
+2938 
-2949 FNKNSYYFVIAD
+2949 
-2961 VGRDLFINSM
+2961 
-2971 GDKMVRFIGN
+2971 
-2981 NTLSYRDGG
+2981 
-2990 RYNTFASIITGGEI
+2990 
-3004 RLFKTFY
+3004 
-3011 VNAGIGARFGL
+3011 
-3022 DYKDINITGNIG
+3022 
-3034 MRYAF
+3034 

>member
-1 MAFKKAGLISKF
+1 MAFKKVRLISKF

-29 KLNPILKREKPLKRH
+29 KLNLILKREKPLSH
-44 KKTKSIKK
+44 KKTKSVKK
-52 PFNKNKSFLKASV
+52 PFNKNRSFLKASV

-74 PHLRASECRYWSW
+74 SHLRASECRYWSW
-87 WSGYHDKIE
+87 SSWSYHDNIE

-109 FSSTQG
+109 FNSAQG

-120 LNTLTTYSAGGAS
+120 LNTLTTYSPGGAS

-145 GGNIRFGGTGVNGV
+145 GGNIRFGGTGVNGG
-159 NVGYITGTY
+159 NLGYITGTY

-182 GNSLSDGGGA
+182 GNSFSTGGGA

-200 RITIN
+200 HITIN

-214 GAQHSYMNFKG
+214 GTQHSYMNFSG
-225 SNINVSGSSFTD
+225 SNINVSDSSFTD
-237 DTNGGFSFSGNN
+237 DTNGGFSFSGNGTN
-249 NNSAISF
+249 SNLSFNQTSFNQGTYKFTNSTNLNFNNSA
-256 NKTKFNQGTY
+256 FNQGTY
-266 NFTNSANL
+266 NFNSAQ
-274 SFNNSNFN
+274 SVFENSNFN
-282 QSTYNFNS
+282 Q
-290 LQSTFNNS
+290 
-298 TFNQGTYN
+298 GTYS
-306 FTDNTSFN
+306 FTDNTGLNFD

-319 QGTYNFNTSKVSF
+319 QGTYSFNVSKVSF

-351 SFGSGAVFNLNQTLN
+351 SFGSGAIFNLNQTLN
-366 ANQTYDILTTN
+366 NNQTYDILTTN
-377 GTIQYGVYQSYLW
+377 KTIQYGVYQSYLW

-404 EVGNNT
+404 EVGSNT

-420 DETLQETFSNK
+420 DETLQETFNNQ

-437 LGDDLQAKAK
+437 LGDDLQVKAQ

-453 LNNSQSALSNA
+453 LSNSQSALNNA
-464 TNDNKIASADTGYT
+464 TSDNKIASSDTGYT

-485 KQDAQNLEHTSQQIA
+485 KKDAQSLENTDQTIQQD
-500 KDEQALQGDLNK
+500 KQALEKDLANV
-512 LKQLANSS
+512 KQLAN
-520 FNEQAFNQAQ
+520 AP
-530 SKEQQD
+530 
-536 EQTLQ
+536 
-541 NEENTFSS
+541 
-549 EQEGL
+549 
-554 EKALAN
+554 
-560 AKEQQEQQQAQ
+560 
-571 ATYQQDLNNSQSALS
+571 
-586 NATNDNKIASADTDY
+586 
-601 TKNQNTAI
+601 
-609 KQDAQNLENTS
+609 
-620 QQITQDQ
+620 
-627 KDLEQDLDKLQQLAN
+627 
-642 SKTGFNE
+642 TGFNQ
-649 QAFNQAQSTEQQ
+649 QAFKNAQSTEQQ
-661 DEQTLQNEEETFSSE
+661 DEQTLQENENTFNSE

-681 KALANAKH
+681 KAIVNAKP
-689 TSPTPTK
+689 TSPTPSPTPTPTK
-696 HTAQNNPPNK
+696 HTMPN
-706 VSPPTQNLPTT
+706 
-717 NVWNGV
+717 
-723 YNFQNQTYSKKGI
+723 
-736 YYIDPNLS
+736 
-744 GQSGQSGNTLSTYGY
+744 
-759 LDWFTLKNKFSVNAN
+759 
-774 NGTLIIGNN
+774 
-783 TESANTKGLIWI
+783 
-795 GDDKGLVYYNT
+795 
-806 GTFNAANIYLTSNL
+806 
-820 KTGNGFSGEGATLN
+820 
-834 FNATNRI
+834 
-841 TINQASFDNSDAGA
+841 
-855 QHSYMNF
+855 
-862 KGSNI
+862 
-867 NVSGSSF
+867 
-874 TDDTN
+874 
-879 GGFSFS
+879 
-885 GNNNNSAISFNKTKF
+885 
-900 NQGTYNFTNSAN
+900 
-912 LSFNNSN
+912 
-919 FNQSTYNFNSLQS
+919 
-932 TFNNSTFNQGTY
+932 
-944 NFTDNTSFNNDT
+944 
-956 FNQGTYNFNTSK
+956 
-968 VSFSGANTLNS
+968 
-979 SSPFASLKGSVSFGS
+979 
-994 GAVFNLNQTLN
+994 
-1005 ANQTYDILTTNGT
+1005 
-1018 IQYGVYQSYLWDLIN
+1018 
-1033 YKGDKAISHVEVGNN
+1033 
-1048 TYDVTFDIN
+1048 
-1057 GQDETLQETFSNK
+1057 
-1070 SITTQF
+1070 
-1076 LGDDLQAKAKATY
+1076 
-1089 QQDLNNS
+1089 
-1096 QSALSNATNDNKIA
+1096 
-1110 SADTGYTNNQNT
+1110 
-1122 TIKQDAQNLEHTSQ
+1122 
-1136 QIAKDEQALQGDLNK
+1136 
-1151 LKQLAN
+1151 
-1157 SSFNEQAFNQAQ
+1157 
-1169 SKEQQDEQTLQNEEE
+1169 
-1184 TFSSEQEGL
+1184 
-1193 EKALANAKPAS
+1193 
-1204 PTPTPTPTPT
+1204 TP
-1214 PSPTP
+1214 
-1219 NPTPTKHT
+1219 
-1227 APNKVP
+1227 PNKVP

-1245 VWNGV
+1245 VWSGV
-1250 YWLQNQTYSQKG
+1250 YNLQNQTYSQKG

-1277 ANTLSTYTANLLGR
+1277 GNTLSTYTANLLGR
-1291 SFGVNIQNGT
+1291 SFSVNIQNGT

-1324 GYIIGTFNAANIYLT
+1324 GYITGNFNAANIYLT

-1393 TFDATNNI
+1393 AFDATNNI

-1441 ISANAANSL
+1441 ISANATNSL
-1450 SFNNSRLNGGA
+1450 SFNNSRLNGGV

-1528 KSQTAFKNSLTLDNN
+1528 KSQATFKNSLTLDDN

-1548 DNQSVLNASG
+1548 DNQSVLNANG

-1580 LFFNGATL
+1580 LFFNGGIL

-1606 TTINLDDSVLSVS
+1606 TTINLDDSILSTS
-1619 NASSLNANINF
+1619 NTSSLNANINF
-1630 QGASQATFGGN
+1630 QGASQADFGGN
-1641 TTIDA
+1641 TTIDT

-1669 FNGYAP
+1669 FDGYAP
-1675 SLSKALMSVSGQFVL
+1675 SLNKALMSVSGQFVL

-1747 DNNNIQTWSFINPL
+1747 GNNNIQTWSFINPL

-1887 ETNQLDNITS
+1887 ESNQLDNITN
-1897 INEVLQLLDRIKITP
+1897 INEVLQLLDEIKITP

-1920 TINHLTDNINQTFSN
+1920 TINHLADNINQTFNN

-1943 QDHVT
+1943 QDNVT

-2019 SADITFQSA
+2019 SADVTFQSA
-2028 NNLVLNKANIEAQA
+2028 NNLVLDKANIEAQA

-2065 NVLSQMAMEKIKQAG
+2065 NVLSQVAMEKIKQAG
-2080 GLGNFVENALIPL
+2080 GLGNFVENALSPL
-2093 SKELPSSLQNETL
+2093 SKELPTSLQDETL

-2124 MNAIQNIISKK
+2124 MNEIQNIISKK

-2167 NFIGGYMDASELS
+2167 NFIGGYIDASELS

-2201 GVVANDLLDEFLG
+2201 GVVANDLLNEFLG
-2214 QDVVKKL
+2214 QDIVKKL

-2241 GIYNQ
+2241 GVYNQ
-2246 GLGSVLPPSLQNAL
+2246 GLGSVLPLSLQNAL
-2260 KENDLGALLSPRGL
+2260 KENDLGTLLSPRGL

-2288 GYVFVNNSSF
+2288 GYIFVNNSSF

-2405 GVIAS
+2405 GTIAS

-2438 NNLTIANA
+2438 NNLTITNA

-2458 GDFTL
+2458 GNFTL

-2497 HAIINAQGIATIMT
+2497 HAIINTQGIATIMA
-2511 NYNNPL
+2511 NNNNPL
-2517 IQFNTSSKET
+2517 IQFNTFSKET
-2527 GAYTLIDSAKAI
+2527 GTYTLIDSAKAI

-2548 GGSSLDNYLKLYTL
+2548 GGNSLDNYLKLYTL
-2562 ININGK
+2562 IDINGK

-2575 GLTYNGQAVSIKD
+2575 GLTYNGQAVNIKD

-2612 KIAVSNAPINN
+2612 KIAVSNDPINN
-2623 LQAPTLKQYI
+2623 LQTPTLKQYI

-2638 IQGVD
+2638 VQSVD
-2643 SIEQAG
+2643 SIDQAG

-2694 VIANPNFKNDA
+2694 VIANPDFKNNA

-2791 INVGYDRFIK
+2791 INIGYDRFIK

-2814 GFHANITQSGSSN
+2814 GFHANITQSGSNN

-2871 YRYNTWTTDAKINYG
+2871 YKYDTWTTDAKINYG

-2899 PQIGLAYYYIGMS
+2899 PQIGLAYYYIGLS

>member
-1 MAFKKAGLISKF
+1 MAFKKARLISRF

-29 KLNPILKREKPLKRH
+29 TLNQILKREKPLKRH
-44 KKTKSIKK
+44 KKTKSIEK
-52 PFNKNKSFLKASV
+52 PFNKNKSFLKVSV

-74 PHLRASECRYWSW
+74 SHLRANECRYWSW
-87 WSGYHDKIE
+87 SSWSYQDNIE
-96 SGSNSPTHNSYCL
+96 SGPNSPTHNSYCL
-109 FSSTQG
+109 FSSAQG

-133 FTQKFNNGTLNV
+133 FTQKFNGGTLNV
-145 GGNIRFGGTGVNGV
+145 GGNIRFGGTGINGGD
-159 NVGYITGTY
+159 VGYITGTY
-168 DAQTINFNSSRITT
+168 DAANIYLTSHLKT
-182 GNSLSDGGGA
+182 GNSYADGGGA

-200 RITIN
+200 NITIN

-214 GAQHSYMNFKG
+214 GTQKSYMNFKG
-225 SNINVSGSSFTD
+225 SNIKVSGSSFTD
-237 DTNGGFSFSGNN
+237 DTDGGFSFSGSN

-256 NKTKFNQGTY
+256 NQTSFNQGTY
-266 NFTNSANL
+266 H
-274 SFNNSNFN
+274 
-282 QSTYNFNS
+282 FNS
-290 LQSTFNNS
+290 VQSTFENS
-298 TFNQGTYN
+298 
-306 FTDNTSFN
+306 S
-314 NDTFN
+314 FN
-319 QGTYNFNTSKVSF
+319 QGTYNFNDSVSFNNNTFNQGTYDFNDSKVSF
-332 SGANTLNSSS
+332 SGTNTLNSSS

-351 SFGSGAVFNLNQTLN
+351 SFGSNAIFNLNQTLN
-366 ANQTYDILTTN
+366 NNQTYDILTTN
-377 GTIQYGVYQSYLW
+377 GAIQYGVYQSYLW

-420 DETLQETFSNK
+420 DETLQETFNK
-431 SITTQF
+431 QSITTQF
-437 LGDDLQAKAK
+437 LGDNLQQEAQK
-447 ATYQQD
+447 TYQED
-453 LNNSQSALSNA
+453 VNNSQNALNNVTS
-464 TNDNKIASADTGYT
+464 DNKIASADTSYT
-478 NNQNTTI
+478 QSKNATVA
-485 KQDAQNLEHTSQQIA
+485 KDAQNLEHTNQQIQQ
-500 KDEQALQGDLNK
+500 DEQALKKDLENVN
-512 LKQLANSS
+512 QLANS
-520 FNEQAFNQAQ
+520 
-530 SKEQQD
+530 
-536 EQTLQ
+536 T
-541 NEENTFSS
+541 
-549 EQEGL
+549 
-554 EKALAN
+554 
-560 AKEQQEQQQAQ
+560 
-571 ATYQQDLNNSQSALS
+571 
-586 NATNDNKIASADTDY
+586 
-601 TKNQNTAI
+601 
-609 KQDAQNLENTS
+609 
-620 QQITQDQ
+620 
-627 KDLEQDLDKLQQLAN
+627 
-642 SKTGFNE
+642 TGFNE
-649 QAFNQAQSTEQQ
+649 QAFNQAQSNEKQ
-661 DEQTLQNEEETFSSE
+661 DEQTLQNDENAFNTE

-681 KALANAKH
+681 QAIANAKPASP
-689 TSPTPTK
+689 TPTPTK
-696 HTAQNNPPNK
+696 HTAPNTPPSQ
-706 VSPPTQNLPTT
+706 VPPTPTQNPPAES
-717 NVWNGV
+717 VWSGV
-723 YNFQNQTYSKKGI
+723 YWLQNKTYSKQGI

-744 GQSGQSGNTLSTYGY
+744 GQSGQSGNTLSTY
-759 LDWFTLKNKFSVNAN
+759 
-774 NGTLIIGNN
+774 
-783 TESANTKGLIWI
+783 
-795 GDDKGLVYYNT
+795 
-806 GTFNAANIYLTSNL
+806 
-820 KTGNGFSGEGATLN
+820 
-834 FNATNRI
+834 
-841 TINQASFDNSDAGA
+841 
-855 QHSYMNF
+855 
-862 KGSNI
+862 
-867 NVSGSSF
+867 
-874 TDDTN
+874 
-879 GGFSFS
+879 
-885 GNNNNSAISFNKTKF
+885 
-900 NQGTYNFTNSAN
+900 
-912 LSFNNSN
+912 
-919 FNQSTYNFNSLQS
+919 
-932 TFNNSTFNQGTY
+932 
-944 NFTDNTSFNNDT
+944 
-956 FNQGTYNFNTSK
+956 
-968 VSFSGANTLNS
+968 
-979 SSPFASLKGSVSFGS
+979 
-994 GAVFNLNQTLN
+994 
-1005 ANQTYDILTTNGT
+1005 
-1018 IQYGVYQSYLWDLIN
+1018 
-1033 YKGDKAISHVEVGNN
+1033 
-1048 TYDVTFDIN
+1048 
-1057 GQDETLQETFSNK
+1057 
-1070 SITTQF
+1070 
-1076 LGDDLQAKAKATY
+1076 
-1089 QQDLNNS
+1089 
-1096 QSALSNATNDNKIA
+1096 
-1110 SADTGYTNNQNT
+1110 
-1122 TIKQDAQNLEHTSQ
+1122 
-1136 QIAKDEQALQGDLNK
+1136 
-1151 LKQLAN
+1151 
-1157 SSFNEQAFNQAQ
+1157 
-1169 SKEQQDEQTLQNEEE
+1169 
-1184 TFSSEQEGL
+1184 
-1193 EKALANAKPAS
+1193 
-1204 PTPTPTPTPT
+1204 
-1214 PSPTP
+1214 
-1219 NPTPTKHT
+1219 
-1227 APNKVP
+1227 
-1233 PTPPTQNLPTTN
+1233 
-1245 VWNGV
+1245 
-1250 YWLQNQTYSQKG
+1250 
-1262 VYYIDPNLSGQSGQS
+1262 
-1277 ANTLSTYTANLLGR
+1277 TANLLGR
-1291 SFGVNIQNGT
+1291 SFSVNIQNGT

-1306 NTESVNDN
+1306 DTESVNSN

-1324 GYIIGTFNAANIYLT
+1324 GYITGTFNAANIYLT

-1363 DNITMDGLNYND
+1363 DNITMDGLNYNN

-1388 QHSYA
+1388 QHSYT
-1393 TFDATNNI
+1393 TFDALNNI

-1415 FSFNAKNISF
+1415 FSFSAENISF

-1441 ISANAANSL
+1441 ISANASNSL
-1450 SFNNSRLNGGA
+1450 SFIDSRLNGGA
-1461 VYNLWAN
+1461 IYNLQAN

-1480 VLYSRGTSNF
+1480 VLYSRGTNNF

-1528 KSQTAFKNSLTLDNN
+1528 KSQAAFKNSLTLDNN

-1558 ASAFNNQAS
+1558 TSAFNNQAS
-1567 LNIYNGSQATFNS
+1567 LNIYNGSQAAFSS
-1580 LFFNGATL
+1580 LFFNGGTL
-1588 SLNANSKLNAS
+1588 SLNASSKLNAS
-1599 SASFSNN
+1599 SASFSKN
-1606 TTINLDDSVLSVS
+1606 TTINLDDSVLSA
-1619 NASSLNANINF
+1619 NNTSSLNANINF
-1630 QGASQATFGGN
+1630 QGTSQADFGGN
-1641 TTIDA
+1641 TTIDT

-1655 SLSFNNLTANGALN
+1655 SLNFNNLTANGALN
-1669 FNGYAP
+1669 FNGYAL
-1675 SLSKALMSVSGQFVL
+1675 SLTKSLMSVSGQFVL

-1747 DNNNIQTWSFINPL
+1747 DNNNTQTWSFINPL

-1793 IAPELYNYQASK
+1793 IAPELYNYQVSK
-1805 QNPTGYSYDYSDNQA
+1805 QNLTGYSYDYSDNQA

-1842 TPGTY
+1842 APGTY

-1854 NSLNIYNKGFSSG
+1854 NSLNIYNKGFSSE

-1887 ETNQLDNITS
+1887 ESNQLDNITN
-1897 INEVLQLLDRIKITP
+1897 INEVLQLLDKIKITQ

-1920 TINHLTDNINQTFSN
+1920 TINHLTDNINQTFNN

-1943 QDHVT
+1943 QDNVT

-2003 YITGTLGSGNA
+2003 YITGTIGSGNA

-2019 SADITFQSA
+2019 SADVTFQSA

-2080 GLGNFVENALIPL
+2080 GLGNFIENALSPL
-2093 SKELPSSLQNETL
+2093 SKELPASLQDETL

-2115 DNLLNNSGV
+2115 DDLLNNSGV
-2124 MNAIQNIISKK
+2124 MNEIQNIISQK

-2167 NFIGGYMDASELS
+2167 NFIGGYIDASEIS

-2201 GVVANDLLDEFLG
+2201 GVVANDLLNEFLG

-2241 GIYNQ
+2241 GVYNQ

-2356 GLNNVS
+2356 GLNNMS

-2381 SSTNSS
+2381 SSANSS
-2387 VTPTNESLSVRAN
+2387 VTPTNETLSVRAN

-2405 GVIAS
+2405 GTITS

-2419 KNNSVIGTL
+2419 TNNSVIGTL

-2438 NNLTIANA
+2438 NNLTITNA

-2451 NSTANIN
+2451 NSTANIDGN
-2458 GDFTL
+2458 FTL
-2463 NQQATLSTNASGLN
+2463 NQQATLSTNANGLN

-2497 HAIINAQGIATIMT
+2497 HAIINAQGAATIMA
-2511 NYNNPL
+2511 NNNNPL
-2517 IQFNTSSKET
+2517 IQFNTSSKEVGT
-2527 GAYTLIDSAKAI
+2527 YTLINSAKAI

-2548 GGSSLDNYLKLYTL
+2548 GGSSLDNYLKLYAL
-2562 ININGK
+2562 IDINGK
-2568 HMVMTDN
+2568 HMVMSDN
-2575 GLTYNGQAVSIKD
+2575 GLTYNGQAVNIKD
-2588 GGLIVGFKDSQ
+2588 GGLVVGFKDSQ

-2612 KIAVSNAPINN
+2612 KIAVSNDPINN

-2638 IQGVD
+2638 VQSVD
-2643 SIEQAG
+2643 SIDQAG
-2649 GTQAINWL
+2649 GNQAINWL

-2726 TSTFAS
+2726 TSTFARS
-2732 ADFHE
+2732 DFLE

-2780 FINGGT
+2780 FISGGT

-2791 INVGYDRFIK
+2791 INIGYDRFIK

-2871 YRYNTWTTDAKINYG
+2871 YKYDTWTTDAKINYG

-2899 PQIGLAYYYIGMS
+2899 PQVGLSYYYIGLS

>member
-1 MAFKKAGLISKF
+1 MAFKKVRLISKF

-29 KLNPILKREKPLKRH
+29 KLNQILKREKPLKRH
-44 KKTKSIKK
+44 KKALKPIKK
-52 PFNKNKSFLKASV
+52 LSNRNKSFLKASV
-65 LLIGALGGL
+65 LLVGALGGL
-74 PHLRASECRYWSW
+74 SHLRANECRYWSW
-87 WSGYHDKIE
+87 SLWSYQDNIE
-96 SGSNSPTHNSYCL
+96 SGPNSPTHNSYCL

-133 FTQKFNNGTLNV
+133 FTQKFNGGTLDI
-145 GGNIRFGGTGVNGV
+145 GGNIRFGGTGINGGD
-159 NVGYITGTY
+159 VGYITGTY
-168 DAQTINFNSSRITT
+168 DAQTINFNSSHLTT
-182 GNSLSDGGGA
+182 GNSYADGGGA
-192 TLNFNATN
+192 TLNFNAAN
-200 RITIN
+200 NITIN

-214 GAQHSYMNFKG
+214 GTQKSYMNFKG
-225 SNINVSGSSFTD
+225 SNIKVSGSSFKD
-237 DTNGGFSFSGNN
+237 DTDGGFSFSGNN
-249 NNSAISF
+249 NNSVISF
-256 NKTKFNQGTY
+256 NQTSFNQGTY
-266 NFTNSANL
+266 NFSNSASS
-274 SFNNSNFN
+274 SFDNS
-282 QSTYNFNS
+282 S
-290 LQSTFNNS
+290 
-298 TFNQGTYN
+298 FNQGTYN
-306 FTDNTSFN
+306 FNSTQSAFNDSAFNQGTYNFNGNASFN

-319 QGTYNFNTSKVSF
+319 QGTYDFNTSKVSF
-332 SGANTLNSSS
+332 SGINTLNSSS

-351 SFGSGAVFNLNQTLN
+351 SFGSDAIFNLNQTLN
-366 ANQTYDILTTN
+366 SNQTYDILTTN

-420 DETLQETFSNK
+420 DETLQETFNNQ
-431 SITTQF
+431 SIIAQF
-437 LGDDLQAKAK
+437 LGDDLQQQAQKTYQEDVTNSQTALNNAASDSKIANSDTDYTTNKNATIAKDAQGLENTNQQITQDEQALEQDLDKLKQLANSTTGFNEQAFTQAQKQEQQDEQTLQNDEKTFSSEQDSLNK
-447 ATYQQD
+447 AIQQAQAQQQKQEQAQAQKTYQQD
-453 LNNSQSALSNA
+453 LSNSQNALNNAASDSKIANSDTDYTTNKNA
-464 TNDNKIASADTGYT
+464 TIA
-478 NNQNTTI
+478 
-485 KQDAQNLEHTSQQIA
+485 KDAQGLENTNQQIA
-500 KDEQALQGDLNK
+500 QDEQALQGDLDK
-512 LKQLANSS
+512 LQQLANSTTG

-530 SKEQQD
+530 KQEQQD

-541 NEENTFSS
+541 NEEKTFNA

-554 EKALAN
+554 KQAIAN
-560 AKEQQEQQQAQ
+560 AKP
-571 ATYQQDLNNSQSALS
+571 
-586 NATNDNKIASADTDY
+586 TNPTP
-601 TKNQNTAI
+601 
-609 KQDAQNLENTS
+609 
-620 QQITQDQ
+620 
-627 KDLEQDLDKLQQLAN
+627 
-642 SKTGFNE
+642 
-649 QAFNQAQSTEQQ
+649 
-661 DEQTLQNEEETFSSE
+661 
-676 QEGLE
+676 
-681 KALANAKH
+681 
-689 TSPTPTK
+689 SPTPIPTK
-696 HTAQNNPPNK
+696 HTAPNTPPSQ
-706 VSPPTQNLPTT
+706 VPPTPPTQNLPTT

-723 YNFQNQTYSKKGI
+723 YNLQNQTYSNKGV

-744 GQSGQSGNTLSTYGY
+744 GQSGQSGNTLSTYTANLFGRS
-759 LDWFTLKNKFSVNAN
+759 FGVNAN

-783 TESANTKGLIWI
+783 TES
-795 GDDKGLVYYNT
+795 V
-806 GTFNAANIYLTSNL
+806 
-820 KTGNGFSGEGATLN
+820 NG
-834 FNATNRI
+834 
-841 TINQASFDNSDAGA
+841 
-855 QHSYMNF
+855 
-862 KGSNI
+862 
-867 NVSGSSF
+867 
-874 TDDTN
+874 
-879 GGFSFS
+879 
-885 GNNNNSAISFNKTKF
+885 
-900 NQGTYNFTNSAN
+900 
-912 LSFNNSN
+912 
-919 FNQSTYNFNSLQS
+919 
-932 TFNNSTFNQGTY
+932 
-944 NFTDNTSFNNDT
+944 
-956 FNQGTYNFNTSK
+956 
-968 VSFSGANTLNS
+968 
-979 SSPFASLKGSVSFGS
+979 
-994 GAVFNLNQTLN
+994 
-1005 ANQTYDILTTNGT
+1005 
-1018 IQYGVYQSYLWDLIN
+1018 
-1033 YKGDKAISHVEVGNN
+1033 
-1048 TYDVTFDIN
+1048 
-1057 GQDETLQETFSNK
+1057 
-1070 SITTQF
+1070 
-1076 LGDDLQAKAKATY
+1076 
-1089 QQDLNNS
+1089 
-1096 QSALSNATNDNKIA
+1096 
-1110 SADTGYTNNQNT
+1110 
-1122 TIKQDAQNLEHTSQ
+1122 
-1136 QIAKDEQALQGDLNK
+1136 
-1151 LKQLAN
+1151 
-1157 SSFNEQAFNQAQ
+1157 
-1169 SKEQQDEQTLQNEEE
+1169 
-1184 TFSSEQEGL
+1184 
-1193 EKALANAKPAS
+1193 
-1204 PTPTPTPTPT
+1204 
-1214 PSPTP
+1214 
-1219 NPTPTKHT
+1219 
-1227 APNKVP
+1227 
-1233 PTPPTQNLPTTN
+1233 
-1245 VWNGV
+1245 
-1250 YWLQNQTYSQKG
+1250 
-1262 VYYIDPNLSGQSGQS
+1262 
-1277 ANTLSTYTANLLGR
+1277 
-1291 SFGVNIQNGT
+1291 
-1301 LIIGN
+1301 
-1306 NTESVNDN
+1306 N

-1324 GYIIGTFNAANIYLT
+1324 GYITGTFSAANIYLT
-1339 NNFKTGEGVSG
+1339 NNFKTGEGVSN

-1363 DNITMDGLNYND
+1363 DNITMNGLNYND

-1393 TFDATNNI
+1393 TFDALNNI

-1415 FSFNAKNISF
+1415 FSFSAKNISF

-1431 GFTNPGGSSV
+1431 GFTNPGGSST
-1441 ISANAANSL
+1441 ISANASNSL
-1450 SFNNSRLNGGA
+1450 SFINSRLNGGA
-1461 VYNLWAN
+1461 VYNLQAN

-1528 KSQTAFKNSLTLDNN
+1528 KSQAAFKNSLTLDNN

-1548 DNQSVLNASG
+1548 DNQSVLNANG
-1558 ASAFNNQAS
+1558 TSAFNNQAS
-1567 LNIYNGSQATFNS
+1567 LNIYNGSQATFSS
-1580 LFFNGATL
+1580 LFFNGGTL
-1588 SLNANSKLNAS
+1588 SLNASSKLNAS
-1599 SASFSNN
+1599 NASFSNN
-1606 TTINLDDSVLSVS
+1606 TTINLDDSVLSA
-1619 NASSLNANINF
+1619 NNTSSLNANINF
-1630 QGASQATFGGN
+1630 QGTSQADFGGN
-1641 TTIDA
+1641 TTIDT
-1646 ASFNFDSAS
+1646 ASFNFDSTS
-1655 SLSFNNLTANGALN
+1655 SLNFNNLTANGALN

-1675 SLSKALMSVSGQFVL
+1675 SLAKALMSVSGQFVL

-1707 TKSVTYNILNA
+1707 AKSVTYNILNA

-1747 DNNNIQTWSFINPL
+1747 DNNNVQTWSFINPL

-1805 QNPTGYSYDYSDNQA
+1805 QNPTGYSYDYSSNQA

-1854 NSLNIYNKGFSSG
+1854 NSLNIYNKGFSSE

-1887 ETNQLDNITS
+1887 ESNQLDNITN
-1897 INEVLQLLDRIKITP
+1897 INEVLQLLDKIKITQV
-1912 AQKQALLE
+1912 QKQALLE

-1935 GNLVIGAT
+1935 GNLIIGAT
-1943 QDHVT
+1943 QDNVT

-2019 SADITFQSA
+2019 SADVTFQSA

-2050 GQEGIDKIFNQGNLA
+2050 GQKGIDKIFNQGNLA
-2065 NVLSQMAMEKIKQAG
+2065 NVLSQVAMEKIKQAG
-2080 GLGNFVENALIPL
+2080 GLGNFIENALSPL
-2093 SKELPSSLQNETL
+2093 SKELPASLQDETL

-2115 DNLLNNSGV
+2115 DDLLNNSGV
-2124 MNAIQNIISKK
+2124 MNEIQNIISKK

-2167 NFIGGYMDASELS
+2167 NFIGGYIDASELS

-2194 TSLQKDI
+2194 ASLQKDI
-2201 GVVANDLLDEFLG
+2201 GVVANDLLNEFLG

-2221 ESQGLVSNII
+2221 ESQGLVNNII

-2241 GIYNQ
+2241 GVYNQ
-2246 GLGSVLPPSLQNAL
+2246 GLGSVLPLSLQNAL
-2260 KENDLGALLSPRGL
+2260 KENDLGTLLSPRGL

-2288 GYVFVNNSSF
+2288 GYIFVNNSSF

-2335 NGVSNINITTLNA
+2335 NGVSNINITILNA

-2405 GVIAS
+2405 GAIAS

-2438 NNLTIANA
+2438 NNLTITNA

-2458 GDFTL
+2458 GNFTL

-2491 LSHSVS
+2491 LSHSAS
-2497 HAIINAQGIATIMT
+2497 HAIINAQGNATIMA
-2511 NYNNPL
+2511 NDNNPL

-2527 GAYTLIDSAKAI
+2527 GTYTLIDSAKAI

-2548 GGSSLDNYLKLYTL
+2548 GGSSLDNYLKLYAL
-2562 ININGK
+2562 IDINGK

-2588 GGLIVGFKDSQ
+2588 GGLVVGFKDSQ

-2612 KIAVSNAPINN
+2612 KIAVSNDPINN

-2638 IQGVD
+2638 VQSVD
-2643 SIEQAG
+2643 SIDQAG
-2649 GTQAINWL
+2649 GNQAIDWL

-2694 VIANPNFKNDA
+2694 VIANPDFKNDA

-2726 TSTFAS
+2726 TSTFARS
-2732 ADFHE
+2732 DFLE

-2814 GFHANITQSGSSN
+2814 GFHGNITQSGSSN

-2871 YRYNTWTTDAKINYG
+2871 YRYDTWTTDAKINYG

-2899 PQIGLAYYYIGMS
+2899 PQVGLAYYYIGLS

>member
-1 MAFKKAGLISKF
+1 MAFKKARLISRF

-20 LNKISKKIF
+20 LSKISKKIF
-29 KLNPILKREKPLKRH
+29 TLNQILKREKPLKRH

-52 PFNKNKSFLKASV
+52 LSNRNKSFLKASV

-74 PHLRASECRYWSW
+74 SHLRANECRYWSW
-87 WSGYHDKIE
+87 SSWSYHDNIE

-109 FSSTQG
+109 FSSAQG

-133 FTQKFNNGTLNV
+133 FTQKFNGGTLNV
-145 GGNIRFGGTGVNGV
+145 GGNIRFGGTGINGGD
-159 NVGYITGTY
+159 VGYITGTY
-168 DAQTINFNSSRITT
+168 DAQTINFNSSHLTT
-182 GNSLSDGGGA
+182 GNSYADGGGA
-192 TLNFNATN
+192 TLNFNAAN
-200 RITIN
+200 NITIN
-205 QASFDNSDA
+205 QASLDNSDA
-214 GAQHSYMNFKG
+214 GTQKSYMNFKG
-225 SNINVSGSSFTD
+225 SNIKVSGSSFKD
-237 DTNGGFSFSGNN
+237 DTDGGFSFSGNS
-249 NNSAISF
+249 NNSTISF
-256 NKTKFNQGTY
+256 NQTNFNQGTYHFSNSASSSFGNSNFNQGTY
-266 NFTNSANL
+266 NFNS
-274 SFNNSNFN
+274 
-282 QSTYNFNS
+282 T
-290 LQSTFNNS
+290 QSTFENS
-298 TFNQGTYN
+298 NFNQGTYN
-306 FTDNTSFN
+306 FNDNTSFN

-332 SGANTLNSSS
+332 SGINTLNSSS

-351 SFGSGAVFNLNQTLN
+351 SFNSNAVFNLNQTLN
-366 ANQTYDILTTN
+366 SNQTYDILTTN
-377 GTIQYGVYQSYLW
+377 GAIQYGVYQSYLW

-404 EVGNNT
+404 GVGNNT

-420 DETLQETFSNK
+420 DETLQETFNK
-431 SITTQF
+431 QSIITQF
-437 LGDDLQAKAK
+437 LGDDLQAKAQK
-447 ATYQQD
+447 TYQEDLTHSQNA
-453 LNNSQSALSNA
+453 LNNVTSDNTIANNDTSYTQS
-464 TNDNKIASADTGYT
+464 K
-478 NNQNTTI
+478 NTTI
-485 KQDAQNLEHTSQQIA
+485 ATDAQNLENTNQQIA
-500 KDEQALQGDLNK
+500 QDEQALQGDLDK
-512 LKQLANSS
+512 LKQLANSTTGFS
-520 FNEQAFNQAQ
+520 EQAFNQAQ
-530 SKEQQD
+530 KQEQQD

-541 NEENTFSS
+541 NEEKTFNS

-554 EKALAN
+554 KQAIAN
-560 AKEQQEQQQAQ
+560 AKP
-571 ATYQQDLNNSQSALS
+571 
-586 NATNDNKIASADTDY
+586 
-601 TKNQNTAI
+601 
-609 KQDAQNLENTS
+609 TS
-620 QQITQDQ
+620 PTP
-627 KDLEQDLDKLQQLAN
+627 
-642 SKTGFNE
+642 SPT
-649 QAFNQAQSTEQQ
+649 
-661 DEQTLQNEEETFSSE
+661 
-676 QEGLE
+676 
-681 KALANAKH
+681 
-689 TSPTPTK
+689 PTPTK
-696 HTAQNNPPNK
+696 HTAQNTPPNK
-706 VSPPTQNLPTT
+706 VSPT
-717 NVWNGV
+717 
-723 YNFQNQTYSKKGI
+723 
-736 YYIDPNLS
+736 
-744 GQSGQSGNTLSTYGY
+744 
-759 LDWFTLKNKFSVNAN
+759 
-774 NGTLIIGNN
+774 
-783 TESANTKGLIWI
+783 
-795 GDDKGLVYYNT
+795 
-806 GTFNAANIYLTSNL
+806 
-820 KTGNGFSGEGATLN
+820 
-834 FNATNRI
+834 
-841 TINQASFDNSDAGA
+841 
-855 QHSYMNF
+855 
-862 KGSNI
+862 
-867 NVSGSSF
+867 
-874 TDDTN
+874 
-879 GGFSFS
+879 
-885 GNNNNSAISFNKTKF
+885 
-900 NQGTYNFTNSAN
+900 
-912 LSFNNSN
+912 
-919 FNQSTYNFNSLQS
+919 
-932 TFNNSTFNQGTY
+932 
-944 NFTDNTSFNNDT
+944 
-956 FNQGTYNFNTSK
+956 
-968 VSFSGANTLNS
+968 
-979 SSPFASLKGSVSFGS
+979 
-994 GAVFNLNQTLN
+994 
-1005 ANQTYDILTTNGT
+1005 
-1018 IQYGVYQSYLWDLIN
+1018 
-1033 YKGDKAISHVEVGNN
+1033 
-1048 TYDVTFDIN
+1048 
-1057 GQDETLQETFSNK
+1057 
-1070 SITTQF
+1070 
-1076 LGDDLQAKAKATY
+1076 
-1089 QQDLNNS
+1089 
-1096 QSALSNATNDNKIA
+1096 
-1110 SADTGYTNNQNT
+1110 
-1122 TIKQDAQNLEHTSQ
+1122 
-1136 QIAKDEQALQGDLNK
+1136 
-1151 LKQLAN
+1151 
-1157 SSFNEQAFNQAQ
+1157 
-1169 SKEQQDEQTLQNEEE
+1169 
-1184 TFSSEQEGL
+1184 
-1193 EKALANAKPAS
+1193 
-1204 PTPTPTPTPT
+1204 
-1214 PSPTP
+1214 
-1219 NPTPTKHT
+1219 
-1227 APNKVP
+1227 

-1250 YWLQNQTYSQKG
+1250 YNLQNQTYSQKG
-1262 VYYIDPNLSGQSGQS
+1262 IYYIDPNLSGQSGQS
-1277 ANTLSTYTANLLGR
+1277 ANTLSTYTANLFGR

-1324 GYIIGTFNAANIYLT
+1324 GYITGTFNAANIYLT
-1339 NNFKTGEGVSG
+1339 NNFKTGEGVSN

-1393 TFDATNNI
+1393 VFDATNNI
-1401 SVTNSSF
+1401 SVTDSSF

-1415 FSFNAKNISF
+1415 FSFSAKNISF

-1431 GFTNPGGSSV
+1431 GFTNPGGSST
-1441 ISANAANSL
+1441 ISTNASNSL
-1450 SFNNSRLNGGA
+1450 SFINSRLNGGA
-1461 VYNLWAN
+1461 VYNLQAN

-1497 GNTSFTLS
+1497 GNTNFTLS

-1513 GDTTLQNNANITLGN
+1513 GDTTLQNNANITLDN
-1528 KSQTAFKNSLTLDNN
+1528 KSQAAFKNSLTLDNN

-1548 DNQSVLNASG
+1548 DNQSVLNANG
-1558 ASAFNNQAS
+1558 TSAFNNQAS
-1567 LNIYNGSQATFNS
+1567 LNIYNGSQAAFNS
-1580 LFFNGATL
+1580 LFFNGGTL
-1588 SLNANSKLNAS
+1588 SLNASSKLNAS
-1599 SASFSNN
+1599 NASFSNN
-1606 TTINLDDSVLSVS
+1606 TTINLDDSVLSA
-1619 NASSLNANINF
+1619 NNTSSLNANINF
-1630 QGASQATFGGN
+1630 QGASQADFGGN
-1641 TTIDA
+1641 TTIDT

-1675 SLSKALMSVSGQFVL
+1675 SLTKALMSVSGQFVL
-1690 GNNGDIN
+1690 GSNGDIN

-1842 TPGTY
+1842 APGTY

-1854 NSLNIYNKGFSSG
+1854 NSLNIYNKGFSSE

-1872 LGILSQNSATLKEMI
+1872 LGILSQNSAALKEMI
-1887 ETNQLDNITS
+1887 ESNQLDNITN
-1897 INEVLQLLDRIKITP
+1897 INEVLQLLDKIKITQ

-1935 GNLVIGAT
+1935 GNLIIGAT
-1943 QDHVT
+1943 QDNVT

-2003 YITGTLGSGNA
+2003 YITGTLGSANA

-2019 SADITFQSA
+2019 SADVTFQSA

-2050 GQEGIDKIFNQGNLA
+2050 GQKGINEIFNQGNLA

-2080 GLGNFVENALIPL
+2080 GLGNFIENALSPL
-2093 SKELPSSLQNETL
+2093 SKELPASLQDETL

-2115 DNLLNNSGV
+2115 DDLLNNSGV

-2167 NFIGGYMDASELS
+2167 NFIGGYIDASELS
-2180 SILSVI
+2180 SILSVV

-2194 TSLQKDI
+2194 ASLQKDI
-2201 GVVANDLLDEFLG
+2201 GVVANDLLNEFLG

-2241 GIYNQ
+2241 GVYNQ

-2368 CINLANCPTTKNS
+2368 CVNLANCPTTKNS

-2387 VTPTNESLSVRAN
+2387 VTPTNESLSVHAN

-2405 GVIAS
+2405 GAIAS

-2438 NNLTIANA
+2438 NNLTITNA

-2458 GDFTL
+2458 GNFTL

-2491 LSHSVS
+2491 LSHSAS
-2497 HAIINAQGIATIMT
+2497 HAIINAQGAATIMA
-2511 NYNNPL
+2511 NNNNPL
-2517 IQFNTSSKET
+2517 IQFNTSSKEA
-2527 GAYTLIDSAKAI
+2527 GVYTLIDSAKAI

-2548 GGSSLDNYLKLYTL
+2548 GGSSLDNYLKLYAL
-2562 ININGK
+2562 IDINGK

-2575 GLTYNGQAVSIKD
+2575 GLTYNGQAVNIKD
-2588 GGLIVGFKDSQ
+2588 GGLVVGFKDSQ

-2612 KIAVSNAPINN
+2612 KIAVSNDPINN

-2638 IQGVD
+2638 TQSVD
-2643 SIEQAG
+2643 SIDQAG
-2649 GTQAINWL
+2649 GNQAINWL

-2672 YLESHSTKD
+2672 YLESHSAKD

-2694 VIANPNFKNDA
+2694 VIANPDFKNDA

-2871 YRYNTWTTDAKINYG
+2871 YRYDTWTTDAKINYG

-2899 PQIGLAYYYIGMS
+2899 PQVGLAYYYIGLS

>member
-1 MAFKKAGLISKF
+1 MAFEKAGLISKF

-29 KLNPILKREKPLKRH
+29 KLNLILKREKPLKRH
-44 KKTKSIKK
+44 KKTKSVKK

-74 PHLRASECRYWSW
+74 SHLRASECRYWSW
-87 WSGYHDKIE
+87 SSWSYHDNIE

-109 FSSTQG
+109 FSSAQG

-120 LNTLTTYSAGGAS
+120 LNTLTTYSAGEAS

-145 GGNIRFGGTGVNGV
+145 GGNIRFGGTGVNGG

-168 DAQTINFNSSRITT
+168 DSQTINFNSSRITT
-182 GNSLSDGGGA
+182 GNSFSTGGGA
-192 TLNFNATN
+192 TLNFDATN
-200 RITIN
+200 HIAIN

-214 GAQHSYMNFKG
+214 GTQHSYMNFSG
-225 SNINVSGSSFTD
+225 SNINVISSSFTD
-237 DTNGGFSFSGNN
+237 DTNGGFSFSGNGT
-249 NNSAISF
+249 NSNLSF
-256 NKTKFNQGTY
+256 NKTNFNQGTYKFTNSANLNFNNSAFNQGTY
-266 NFTNSANL
+266 NFNSAQ
-274 SFNNSNFN
+274 SVFENSNFN
-282 QSTYNFNS
+282 Q
-290 LQSTFNNS
+290 
-298 TFNQGTYN
+298 GTYS
-306 FTDNTSFN
+306 FTDNTGLNFN

-319 QGTYNFNTSKVSF
+319 QGTYSFNASKVSF

-342 PFASLKGSV
+342 PFASLKGNV
-351 SFGSGAVFNLNQTLN
+351 SFGSGAIFNLNQTLN
-366 ANQTYDILTTN
+366 SNQTYDILTTN
-377 GTIQYGVYQSYLW
+377 KTIQYGVYQSYLW

-404 EVGNNT
+404 EVGSNT

-420 DETLQETFSNK
+420 DETLQETFNNQ
-431 SITTQF
+431 SIITQF
-437 LGDDLQAKAK
+437 LGDDLQAKAQK
-447 ATYQQD
+447 TYQQD
-453 LNNSQSALSNA
+453 LSSSQSALNNA
-464 TNDNKIASADTGYT
+464 TSDNKIASNDTSYT

-485 KQDAQNLEHTSQQIA
+485 QKDAQSLENTSQQIV
-500 KDEQALQGDLNK
+500 KDKQALQGDLDK
-512 LKQLANSS
+512 LKQLANSTTG
-520 FNEQAFNQAQ
+520 FNEQAFNQVQ
-530 SKEQQD
+530 DKEQQD

-541 NEENTFSS
+541 ENENTFNS

-554 EKALAN
+554 EKA
-560 AKEQQEQQQAQ
+560 
-571 ATYQQDLNNSQSALS
+571 
-586 NATNDNKIASADTDY
+586 I
-601 TKNQNTAI
+601 
-609 KQDAQNLENTS
+609 
-620 QQITQDQ
+620 
-627 KDLEQDLDKLQQLAN
+627 
-642 SKTGFNE
+642 
-649 QAFNQAQSTEQQ
+649 
-661 DEQTLQNEEETFSSE
+661 
-676 QEGLE
+676 
-681 KALANAKH
+681 
-689 TSPTPTK
+689 
-696 HTAQNNPPNK
+696 
-706 VSPPTQNLPTT
+706 
-717 NVWNGV
+717 
-723 YNFQNQTYSKKGI
+723 
-736 YYIDPNLS
+736 
-744 GQSGQSGNTLSTYGY
+744 
-759 LDWFTLKNKFSVNAN
+759 
-774 NGTLIIGNN
+774 
-783 TESANTKGLIWI
+783 
-795 GDDKGLVYYNT
+795 
-806 GTFNAANIYLTSNL
+806 
-820 KTGNGFSGEGATLN
+820 
-834 FNATNRI
+834 
-841 TINQASFDNSDAGA
+841 
-855 QHSYMNF
+855 
-862 KGSNI
+862 
-867 NVSGSSF
+867 
-874 TDDTN
+874 
-879 GGFSFS
+879 
-885 GNNNNSAISFNKTKF
+885 
-900 NQGTYNFTNSAN
+900 
-912 LSFNNSN
+912 
-919 FNQSTYNFNSLQS
+919 
-932 TFNNSTFNQGTY
+932 
-944 NFTDNTSFNNDT
+944 
-956 FNQGTYNFNTSK
+956 
-968 VSFSGANTLNS
+968 
-979 SSPFASLKGSVSFGS
+979 
-994 GAVFNLNQTLN
+994 
-1005 ANQTYDILTTNGT
+1005 
-1018 IQYGVYQSYLWDLIN
+1018 
-1033 YKGDKAISHVEVGNN
+1033 
-1048 TYDVTFDIN
+1048 
-1057 GQDETLQETFSNK
+1057 
-1070 SITTQF
+1070 
-1076 LGDDLQAKAKATY
+1076 
-1089 QQDLNNS
+1089 
-1096 QSALSNATNDNKIA
+1096 
-1110 SADTGYTNNQNT
+1110 
-1122 TIKQDAQNLEHTSQ
+1122 
-1136 QIAKDEQALQGDLNK
+1136 
-1151 LKQLAN
+1151 
-1157 SSFNEQAFNQAQ
+1157 
-1169 SKEQQDEQTLQNEEE
+1169 
-1184 TFSSEQEGL
+1184 
-1193 EKALANAKPAS
+1193 ANAKPAS
-1204 PTPTPTPTPT
+1204 PTPTPT
-1214 PSPTP
+1214 
-1219 NPTPTKHT
+1219 KHT
-1227 APNKVP
+1227 APNTPPNKVP

-1245 VWNGV
+1245 VWSGV
-1250 YWLQNQTYSQKG
+1250 YNLQNQTYSQKG

-1277 ANTLSTYTANLLGR
+1277 GNTLSTYTANLFGR

-1324 GYIIGTFNAANIYLT
+1324 GYITGTFNATNIYLT

-1393 TFDATNNI
+1393 AFDATNNI

-1415 FSFNAKNISF
+1415 FSFSAKNISF

-1450 SFNNSRLNGGA
+1450 SFVNSRLNGGA

-1480 VLYSRGTSNF
+1480 VLYSRGISNF

-1528 KSQTAFKNSLTLDNN
+1528 KSQATFKNSLTLDNN

-1548 DNQSVLNASG
+1548 DNQSVLNANGS
-1558 ASAFNNQAS
+1558 SAFNNQAS

-1580 LFFNGATL
+1580 LFFNGGTL

-1619 NASSLNANINF
+1619 NTSSLNANINF
-1630 QGASQATFGGN
+1630 QGASQANFGGN
-1641 TTIDA
+1641 TTIDT

-1655 SLSFNNLTANGALN
+1655 SLGFNNLTANGALN
-1669 FNGYAP
+1669 FNGYAL

-1842 TPGTY
+1842 TPSTY

-1887 ETNQLDNITS
+1887 ESNQLDNITN
-1897 INEVLQLLDRIKITP
+1897 INEVLQLLEEIKITP

-1920 TINHLTDNINQTFSN
+1920 TINHLTDNINQTFNN

-1943 QDHVT
+1943 QDNVT

-2019 SADITFQSA
+2019 SADVTFQSA

-2065 NVLSQMAMEKIKQAG
+2065 NVLSQVAMEKIKQAG
-2080 GLGNFVENALIPL
+2080 GLGNFVENALSPL
-2093 SKELPSSLQNETL
+2093 SKELPTSLQNETL

-2201 GVVANDLLDEFLG
+2201 GVVANDLLNEFLG

-2313 IIFNGDN
+2313 IIFNGNN
-2320 TIDFSKYQGALIFAS
+2320 TIDFSKYQGTLIFAS

-2387 VTPTNESLSVRAN
+2387 VTPTDESLSVRAN

-2405 GVIAS
+2405 GTIAS

-2438 NNLTIANA
+2438 NNLTITNA

-2458 GDFTL
+2458 GNFTL

-2497 HAIINAQGIATIMT
+2497 HAIINAQGVATIMA
-2511 NYNNPL
+2511 NNNNPL

-2527 GAYTLIDSAKAI
+2527 GTYTLIDSAKAI

-2562 ININGK
+2562 IDINGK
-2568 HMVMTDN
+2568 RMVMTDN
-2575 GLTYNGQAVSIKD
+2575 GLTYNGQAVNIKD
-2588 GGLIVGFKDSQ
+2588 GGLVVGFKDSQ

-2607 LYNKV
+2607 LYNKA
-2612 KIAVSNAPINN
+2612 KIAVSNDPINN

-2638 IQGVD
+2638 VQSVD

-2694 VIANPNFKNDA
+2694 VIANPDFKNDA

-2732 ADFHE
+2732 TDFHE

-2791 INVGYDRFIK
+2791 INIGYDRFIK

-2871 YRYNTWTTDAKINYG
+2871 YKYNTWTTDAKINYG

-2899 PQIGLAYYYIGMS
+2899 PQIGLAYYYIGLS

>member
-1 MAFKKAGLISKF
+1 MAFKKARLISRF

-20 LNKISKKIF
+20 LNKISKKF
-29 KLNPILKREKPLKRH
+29 FTLNRILKREKPLKRH
-44 KKTKSIKK
+44 KKTKSIEK

-74 PHLRASECRYWSW
+74 SHLRANECRYWSW
-87 WSGYHDKIE
+87 SSWSYQDNIE
-96 SGSNSPTHNSYCL
+96 SGPNSPTHNSYCL
-109 FSSTQG
+109 FSSAQG

-133 FTQKFNNGTLNV
+133 FTQKFNNGTLDI
-145 GGNIRFGGTGVNGV
+145 GGNIRFGGTGINGGD
-159 NVGYITGTY
+159 VGYITGTY
-168 DAQTINFNSSRITT
+168 DAANIYLTSHLTT
-182 GNSLSDGGGA
+182 GNSYADGGGA

-200 RITIN
+200 NITIN
-205 QASFDNSDA
+205 QASLDNSHA
-214 GAQHSYMNFKG
+214 GTQKSYMNFKG
-225 SNINVSGSSFTD
+225 SNIKVSGSSFTD

-256 NKTKFNQGTY
+256 NQTSFNQGAYNFSNSTTLSFDNSNFNQGTYHFNSTQSTFENSDFNQGTY
-266 NFTNSANL
+266 NFSNS
-274 SFNNSNFN
+274 
-282 QSTYNFNS
+282 
-290 LQSTFNNS
+290 
-298 TFNQGTYN
+298 
-306 FTDNTSFN
+306 TSFN
-314 NDTFN
+314 SDTFN

-332 SGANTLNSSS
+332 SGINTLNSSS
-342 PFASLKGSV
+342 PFANLKGSV
-351 SFGSGAVFNLNQTLN
+351 SFGSGAIFNLNQTLN
-366 ANQTYDILTTN
+366 SNQTYDILTTN

-404 EVGNNT
+404 GVGNNT

-420 DETLQETFSNK
+420 DETLQETFNNQ
-431 SITTQF
+431 SIITQF
-437 LGDDLQAKAK
+437 LGDNLQQQAQK
-447 ATYQQD
+447 TYQEDVAHSQNA
-453 LNNSQSALSNA
+453 LNNVTS
-464 TNDNKIASADTGYT
+464 DNTIASNDTSYT
-478 NNQNTTI
+478 QSKNTTVA
-485 KQDAQNLEHTSQQIA
+485 KDAQGLENTNQQIQ
-500 KDEQALQGDLNK
+500 KDEQALEKDLAQI
-512 LKQLANSS
+512 KQLANSTTG

-530 SKEQQD
+530 KQEQQD

-541 NEENTFSS
+541 NEEKTFNA

-554 EKALAN
+554 EQAIAN
-560 AKEQQEQQQAQ
+560 AKP
-571 ATYQQDLNNSQSALS
+571 
-586 NATNDNKIASADTDY
+586 ASPTPSHA
-601 TKNQNTAI
+601 
-609 KQDAQNLENTS
+609 
-620 QQITQDQ
+620 
-627 KDLEQDLDKLQQLAN
+627 
-642 SKTGFNE
+642 
-649 QAFNQAQSTEQQ
+649 
-661 DEQTLQNEEETFSSE
+661 
-676 QEGLE
+676 
-681 KALANAKH
+681 
-689 TSPTPTK
+689 PTPTK
-696 HTAQNNPPNK
+696 HTVQNTPPNK
-706 VSPPTQNLPTT
+706 VPPTPTPPTQNLPKT

-723 YNFQNQTYSKKGI
+723 YNLQNQTYSNKGV

-744 GQSGQSGNTLSTYGY
+744 GQSGQSGNTLSTY
-759 LDWFTLKNKFSVNAN
+759 
-774 NGTLIIGNN
+774 
-783 TESANTKGLIWI
+783 
-795 GDDKGLVYYNT
+795 
-806 GTFNAANIYLTSNL
+806 
-820 KTGNGFSGEGATLN
+820 
-834 FNATNRI
+834 
-841 TINQASFDNSDAGA
+841 
-855 QHSYMNF
+855 
-862 KGSNI
+862 
-867 NVSGSSF
+867 
-874 TDDTN
+874 
-879 GGFSFS
+879 
-885 GNNNNSAISFNKTKF
+885 
-900 NQGTYNFTNSAN
+900 
-912 LSFNNSN
+912 
-919 FNQSTYNFNSLQS
+919 
-932 TFNNSTFNQGTY
+932 
-944 NFTDNTSFNNDT
+944 
-956 FNQGTYNFNTSK
+956 
-968 VSFSGANTLNS
+968 
-979 SSPFASLKGSVSFGS
+979 
-994 GAVFNLNQTLN
+994 
-1005 ANQTYDILTTNGT
+1005 
-1018 IQYGVYQSYLWDLIN
+1018 
-1033 YKGDKAISHVEVGNN
+1033 
-1048 TYDVTFDIN
+1048 
-1057 GQDETLQETFSNK
+1057 
-1070 SITTQF
+1070 
-1076 LGDDLQAKAKATY
+1076 
-1089 QQDLNNS
+1089 
-1096 QSALSNATNDNKIA
+1096 
-1110 SADTGYTNNQNT
+1110 
-1122 TIKQDAQNLEHTSQ
+1122 
-1136 QIAKDEQALQGDLNK
+1136 
-1151 LKQLAN
+1151 
-1157 SSFNEQAFNQAQ
+1157 
-1169 SKEQQDEQTLQNEEE
+1169 
-1184 TFSSEQEGL
+1184 
-1193 EKALANAKPAS
+1193 
-1204 PTPTPTPTPT
+1204 
-1214 PSPTP
+1214 
-1219 NPTPTKHT
+1219 
-1227 APNKVP
+1227 
-1233 PTPPTQNLPTTN
+1233 
-1245 VWNGV
+1245 
-1250 YWLQNQTYSQKG
+1250 
-1262 VYYIDPNLSGQSGQS
+1262 
-1277 ANTLSTYTANLLGR
+1277 TANLFGR

-1324 GYIIGTFNAANIYLT
+1324 GYITGTFNASNIYLT
-1339 NNFKTGEGVSG
+1339 NNFKTGEGVSN

-1393 TFDATNNI
+1393 TFDALNNI

-1415 FSFNAKNISF
+1415 FSFTAKNISF

-1431 GFTNPGGSSV
+1431 GFTNPGGSST
-1441 ISANAANSL
+1441 ISANASNSL
-1450 SFNNSRLNGGA
+1450 SFINSRLNGGA
-1461 VYNLWAN
+1461 IYNLQAN

-1497 GNTSFTLS
+1497 GNTNFTLS

-1528 KSQTAFKNSLTLDNN
+1528 KSQAAFKNSLTLDNN

-1548 DNQSVLNASG
+1548 DNQSVLNANG
-1558 ASAFNNQAS
+1558 TSAFNNQAS
-1567 LNIYNGSQATFNS
+1567 LNIYNGSQAAFKS
-1580 LFFNGATL
+1580 LFFNGGTL

-1606 TTINLDDSVLSVS
+1606 TTINLDDSVLSAS
-1619 NASSLNANINF
+1619 NTSSLNANINF
-1630 QGASQATFGGN
+1630 QGASQADFGGN
-1641 TTIDA
+1641 TTIDT

-1655 SLSFNNLTANGALN
+1655 SLNFNNLTANGALN
-1669 FNGYAP
+1669 FNGYAL
-1675 SLSKALMSVSGQFVL
+1675 SLTKALMSVSGQFVL

-1747 DNNNIQTWSFINPL
+1747 DNNNVQTWSFINPL

-1842 TPGTY
+1842 APGTY

-1854 NSLNIYNKGFSSG
+1854 SSLNIYNKGFSSE

-1872 LGILSQNSATLKEMI
+1872 LGILSQNSVTLKEMI
-1887 ETNQLDNITS
+1887 ESNQLDNITN
-1897 INEVLQLLDRIKITP
+1897 INEVLQLLDKIKITQV
-1912 AQKQALLE
+1912 QKQALLD

-1943 QDHVT
+1943 QDNVT
-1948 NSTSSIWFGGNGYS
+1948 DSTSSIWFGGNGYS
-1962 SPCALD
+1962 SPCTLD

-2019 SADITFQSA
+2019 SADVTFQSA

-2050 GQEGIDKIFNQGNLA
+2050 GQKGIDKIFNQGNLA
-2065 NVLSQMAMEKIKQAG
+2065 NVLSQVAMEKIKQAG
-2080 GLGNFVENALIPL
+2080 GLGNFIENALSPL
-2093 SKELPSSLQNETL
+2093 SKELPASLQNETL

-2115 DNLLNNSGV
+2115 DDLLNNSGV
-2124 MNAIQNIISKK
+2124 MNEIQNIISKK

-2167 NFIGGYMDASELS
+2167 NFIGGYIDASELS
-2180 SILSVI
+2180 SILSVV

-2194 TSLQKDI
+2194 ASLQKDI
-2201 GVVANDLLDEFLG
+2201 GVVANDLLNEFLG

-2221 ESQGLVSNII
+2221 ESQGLVNNII

-2241 GIYNQ
+2241 GVYNQ

-2335 NGVSNINITTLNA
+2335 NSVSNINITTLNA

-2368 CINLANCPTTKNS
+2368 CVNLASCPTTKNS

-2387 VTPTNESLSVRAN
+2387 VTPTNESLSVHAN

-2405 GVIAS
+2405 GAITS

-2438 NNLTIANA
+2438 NNLTITNA

-2458 GDFTL
+2458 GNFTL

-2491 LSHSVS
+2491 ISHSIS
-2497 HAIINAQGIATIMT
+2497 HAIINAQGNATIMA
-2511 NYNNPL
+2511 NNNNPL
-2517 IQFNTSSKET
+2517 IQFNTYSKEVGT
-2527 GAYTLIDSAKAI
+2527 YTLIDSTKAI
-2539 YYGYNDQIT
+2539 YYGYNNQIT
-2548 GGSSLDNYLKLYTL
+2548 GGSSLDNYLKLYAL
-2562 ININGK
+2562 IDINGK

-2588 GGLIVGFKDSQ
+2588 GGLVVGFKDSQ

-2612 KIAVSNAPINN
+2612 KIAVSNDPINN

-2638 IQGVD
+2638 VQSVD
-2643 SIEQAG
+2643 SIDQAG
-2649 GTQAINWL
+2649 GNQAIDWL

-2681 LTTIAGDIANTLE
+2681 LTTIAGNIANTLE
-2694 VIANPNFKNDA
+2694 VIANPDFKNDA

-2726 TSTFAS
+2726 TSTFARS
-2732 ADFHE
+2732 DFLE

-2814 GFHANITQSGSSN
+2814 GFHGNITQSGSSN
-2827 VNMGVYSRAFIKRSE
+2827 VNIGVYSRAFIKRSE

-2871 YRYNTWTTDAKINYG
+2871 YRYDTWTTDAKINYG

-2899 PQIGLAYYYIGMS
+2899 PQVGLAYYYIGLS

>member
-1 MAFKKAGLISKF
+1 MAFKKARLISNL

-29 KLNPILKREKPLKRH
+29 KLNQILKCEKPLKCH

-52 PFNKNKSFLKASV
+52 PFNKNKSFLKASI

-74 PHLRASECRYWSW
+74 SHLKANECRYWSW
-87 WSGYHDKIE
+87 SSWSYQDNIE
-96 SGSNSPTHNSYCL
+96 SGPNSPTHNSYCL

-133 FTQKFNNGTLNV
+133 FTQKFNGGTLNV
-145 GGNIRFGGTGVNGV
+145 GGNIRFGGTGINGGD
-159 NVGYITGTY
+159 VGYITGTY
-168 DAQTINFNSSRITT
+168 DAANIYLTSHLTT
-182 GNSLSDGGGA
+182 GNSYADGGGA
-192 TLNFNATN
+192 TLDFNAAN
-200 RITIN
+200 NITIN
-205 QASFDNSDA
+205 QASFDNNDA
-214 GAQHSYMNFKG
+214 GTQKSYMDFKG
-225 SNINVSGSSFTD
+225 SNIKVSGSSFKD
-237 DTNGGFSFSGNN
+237 DTDGGFNFSGNS
-249 NNSAISF
+249 NNSTISF
-256 NKTKFNQGTY
+256 NQTNFNQGTYHFSDSASSSFDNSSFNQGTYHFNSAQSTFENSNFNQGTY
-266 NFTNSANL
+266 NF
-274 SFNNSNFN
+274 NNNA
-282 QSTYNFNS
+282 
-290 LQSTFNNS
+290 
-298 TFNQGTYN
+298 
-306 FTDNTSFN
+306 SFN

-319 QGTYNFNTSKVSF
+319 QGIYSFNTNKVSF
-332 SGANTLNSSS
+332 LGINTLNSSS

-351 SFGSGAVFNLNQTLN
+351 SFGSDAVFNLNQTLN
-366 ANQTYDILTTN
+366 NNQTYDILTTN
-377 GTIQYGVYQSYLW
+377 GAIQYGVYQSYLW
-390 DLINYKGDKAISHV
+390 DLINYRGDKAISHV

-420 DETLQETFSNK
+420 DETLQETFNK
-431 SITTQF
+431 QSIITQF
-437 LGDDLQAKAK
+437 LGDDLQQQAQK
-447 ATYQQD
+447 TYQQD
-453 LNNSQSALSNA
+453 WSNSQNALNNVTS
-464 TNDNKIASADTGYT
+464 DNKIASNDTSYT
-478 NNQNTTI
+478 QSKNTTI
-485 KQDAQNLEHTSQQIA
+485 ATDAQGLENTNQKIQQ
-500 KDEQALQGDLNK
+500 DEQAL
-512 LKQLANSS
+512 
-520 FNEQAFNQAQ
+520 E
-530 SKEQQD
+530 
-536 EQTLQ
+536 
-541 NEENTFSS
+541 
-549 EQEGL
+549 
-554 EKALAN
+554 
-560 AKEQQEQQQAQ
+560 
-571 ATYQQDLNNSQSALS
+571 
-586 NATNDNKIASADTDY
+586 
-601 TKNQNTAI
+601 
-609 KQDAQNLENTS
+609 
-620 QQITQDQ
+620 
-627 KDLEQDLDKLQQLAN
+627 KDLAQIKQLAN

-649 QAFNQAQSTEQQ
+649 QAFNQVQSTEQQ
-661 DEQTLQNEEETFSSE
+661 DEQTLQNEEKTFNSE
-676 QEGLE
+676 QEGL
-681 KALANAKH
+681 KQAIANANH
-689 TSPTPTK
+689 ANPTPNPTPSHAPTPIK
-696 HTAQNNPPNK
+696 HTAQNTPPSQ
-706 VSPPTQNLPTT
+706 VPPTPTQNLPKT

-723 YNFQNQTYSKKGI
+723 YWLQNQTYSQKGI

-744 GQSGQSGNTLSTYGY
+744 GQSGQSGNT
-759 LDWFTLKNKFSVNAN
+759 
-774 NGTLIIGNN
+774 I
-783 TESANTKGLIWI
+783 
-795 GDDKGLVYYNT
+795 
-806 GTFNAANIYLTSNL
+806 
-820 KTGNGFSGEGATLN
+820 
-834 FNATNRI
+834 
-841 TINQASFDNSDAGA
+841 
-855 QHSYMNF
+855 
-862 KGSNI
+862 
-867 NVSGSSF
+867 
-874 TDDTN
+874 
-879 GGFSFS
+879 
-885 GNNNNSAISFNKTKF
+885 
-900 NQGTYNFTNSAN
+900 
-912 LSFNNSN
+912 
-919 FNQSTYNFNSLQS
+919 
-932 TFNNSTFNQGTY
+932 
-944 NFTDNTSFNNDT
+944 
-956 FNQGTYNFNTSK
+956 
-968 VSFSGANTLNS
+968 
-979 SSPFASLKGSVSFGS
+979 
-994 GAVFNLNQTLN
+994 
-1005 ANQTYDILTTNGT
+1005 
-1018 IQYGVYQSYLWDLIN
+1018 
-1033 YKGDKAISHVEVGNN
+1033 
-1048 TYDVTFDIN
+1048 
-1057 GQDETLQETFSNK
+1057 
-1070 SITTQF
+1070 
-1076 LGDDLQAKAKATY
+1076 
-1089 QQDLNNS
+1089 
-1096 QSALSNATNDNKIA
+1096 
-1110 SADTGYTNNQNT
+1110 
-1122 TIKQDAQNLEHTSQ
+1122 
-1136 QIAKDEQALQGDLNK
+1136 
-1151 LKQLAN
+1151 
-1157 SSFNEQAFNQAQ
+1157 
-1169 SKEQQDEQTLQNEEE
+1169 
-1184 TFSSEQEGL
+1184 
-1193 EKALANAKPAS
+1193 
-1204 PTPTPTPTPT
+1204 
-1214 PSPTP
+1214 
-1219 NPTPTKHT
+1219 
-1227 APNKVP
+1227 
-1233 PTPPTQNLPTTN
+1233 
-1245 VWNGV
+1245 
-1250 YWLQNQTYSQKG
+1250 
-1262 VYYIDPNLSGQSGQS
+1262 
-1277 ANTLSTYTANLLGR
+1277 STYTANLLRR
-1291 SFGVNIQNGT
+1291 SFSVNIQNGT

-1324 GYIIGTFNAANIYLT
+1324 GYITGTFNAANIYLT
-1339 NNFKTGEGVSG
+1339 NNFKTGEGVSN

-1393 TFDATNNI
+1393 AFDALNNI

-1415 FSFNAKNISF
+1415 FSFSAKNISF

-1431 GFTNPGGSSV
+1431 GFTNPGGSST
-1441 ISANAANSL
+1441 ISANASNSL
-1450 SFNNSRLNGGA
+1450 SFIDSRLNGGA
-1461 VYNLWAN
+1461 IYNLQAN

-1497 GNTSFTLS
+1497 GNTNFTLS

-1528 KSQTAFKNSLTLDNN
+1528 KSQAAFKNSLTLDNN

-1548 DNQSVLNASG
+1548 DNQSVLNANG

-1567 LNIYNGSQATFNS
+1567 LNIYNGSQAAFSS
-1580 LFFNGATL
+1580 LFFNGGTL
-1588 SLNANSKLNAS
+1588 SLNASSKLNAS

-1606 TTINLDDSVLSVS
+1606 TTINLDDSVLSAS
-1619 NASSLNANINF
+1619 NTSSLNANINF
-1630 QGASQATFGGN
+1630 QGASQADFGGN
-1641 TTIDA
+1641 TTIDT

-1655 SLSFNNLTANGALN
+1655 SLNFNNLTANGALN

-1675 SLSKALMSVSGQFVL
+1675 SLTKALMSVSGQFVL

-1793 IAPELYNYQASK
+1793 IAPELYNYQISK
-1805 QNPTGYSYDYSDNQA
+1805 QNLTGYSYDYSDNQA

-1842 TPGTY
+1842 APGTY

-1854 NSLNIYNKGFSSG
+1854 NSLNIYNKGFSSE

-1872 LGILSQNSATLKEMI
+1872 LGILSQNSAALKEMI
-1887 ETNQLDNITS
+1887 ESNQLDNITN
-1897 INEVLQLLDRIKITP
+1897 INEVLQLLDKIKITQ
-1912 AQKQALLE
+1912 AQKQAFLE
-1920 TINHLTDNINQTFSN
+1920 TINHLTDNINQTFNN
-1935 GNLVIGAT
+1935 GNLIIGAT
-1943 QDHVT
+1943 QDNVT

-2003 YITGTLGSGNA
+2003 YITGTIGSGNA

-2019 SADITFQSA
+2019 SADVTFQSA

-2050 GQEGIDKIFNQGNLA
+2050 GQKGIDKIFNQGNLA
-2065 NVLSQMAMEKIKQAG
+2065 NVLSQVAMEKIKQAG
-2080 GLGNFVENALIPL
+2080 GLGNFVENALSPL
-2093 SKELPSSLQNETL
+2093 SKELPASLQNETL

-2115 DNLLNNSGV
+2115 DDLLNNSGV

-2167 NFIGGYMDASELS
+2167 NFIGGYIDASELS
-2180 SILSVI
+2180 SILSVV

-2201 GVVANDLLDEFLG
+2201 GVVANDLLNEFLG

-2221 ESQGLVSNII
+2221 ESQGLVNNII

-2241 GIYNQ
+2241 GVYNQ

-2298 SNATGGSLNFVANKS
+2298 SNATGGSLNFIANKS

-2320 TIDFSKYQGALIFAS
+2320 TIDFSKYQGALIFVS

-2368 CINLANCPTTKNS
+2368 CVNLTNCPTTKNS

-2405 GVIAS
+2405 GTIAS

-2438 NNLTIANA
+2438 NNLTITNA

-2458 GDFTL
+2458 GNFTL

-2485 GDLVFN
+2485 GDLVFK

-2497 HAIINAQGIATIMT
+2497 HAIINAQGSATIMA
-2511 NYNNPL
+2511 NNNNPL
-2517 IQFNTSSKET
+2517 IQFNTSSKEAGT
-2527 GAYTLIDSAKAI
+2527 YTLIDSAKAI

-2562 ININGK
+2562 IDINGK
-2568 HMVMTDN
+2568 HMVMAGN
-2575 GLTYNGQAVSIKD
+2575 GLTYNDQAVNVKD
-2588 GGLIVGFKDSQ
+2588 GGLVVGFKDSQ

-2612 KIAVSNAPINN
+2612 KIAVSNDPINN

-2638 IQGVD
+2638 IQSVD
-2643 SIEQAG
+2643 SIDQAG
-2649 GTQAINWL
+2649 GSQAINWL

-2726 TSTFAS
+2726 TSTFARS
-2732 ADFHE
+2732 DFLE

-2871 YRYNTWTTDAKINYG
+2871 YRYDTWTTDAKINYG

-2899 PQIGLAYYYIGMS
+2899 PQIGLAYYYIGLS

>member
-1 MAFKKAGLISKF
+1 MAFKKTRLISKF

-29 KLNPILKREKPLKRH
+29 KLNQILKREKPLKRH

-74 PHLRASECRYWSW
+74 SHLRANECTYWSW
-87 WSGYHDKIE
+87 STWSYHDNIE

-109 FSSTQG
+109 FSSAQG
-115 SGTYY
+115 PGTYY

-133 FTQKFNNGTLNV
+133 FTQKFNGGTLNV
-145 GGNIRFGGTGVNGV
+145 GGNIRFGGTGINGGD
-159 NVGYITGTY
+159 VGYITGTY
-168 DAQTINFNSSRITT
+168 DAQTINFNSSHLTT
-182 GNSLSDGGGA
+182 GNSYSDGGGA

-200 RITIN
+200 NLTIN

-214 GAQHSYMNFKG
+214 GTQKSYMNFKG

-237 DTNGGFSFSGNN
+237 DTDGGFSFSGNN
-249 NNSAISF
+249 NHSAISF
-256 NKTKFNQGTY
+256 NQTNFNQGTYHFSNSTSSSFGNSNFNQGTYHFNSTQSTFENSNFNQGTY
-266 NFTNSANL
+266 NFN
-274 SFNNSNFN
+274 
-282 QSTYNFNS
+282 
-290 LQSTFNNS
+290 
-298 TFNQGTYN
+298 
-306 FTDNTSFN
+306 DNTSFN

-319 QGTYNFNTSKVSF
+319 QGTYSFNTSKVSF
-332 SGANTLNSSS
+332 SGINTLNSSS

-366 ANQTYDILTTN
+366 SNQTYDILTTN

-404 EVGNNT
+404 GVGNNT

-420 DETLQETFSNK
+420 DETLQETFNNQ

-437 LGDDLQAKAK
+437 LGDDLQQQAQK
-447 ATYQQD
+447 TYQQD
-453 LNNSQSALSNA
+453 LSNSQNALNNA
-464 TNDNKIASADTGYT
+464 ASDNKIASNDTSYT
-478 NNQNTTI
+478 QSKNTTI
-485 KQDAQNLEHTSQQIA
+485 NKDAQNLENTNQKIQQ
-500 KDEQALQGDLNK
+500 DEQALEKDLAQI
-512 LKQLANSS
+512 KQLANSTTGFS
-520 FNEQAFNQAQ
+520 EQAFNQAQ
-530 SKEQQD
+530 KQEQQD

-541 NEENTFSS
+541 NEEKTFNA

-554 EKALAN
+554 KQAI
-560 AKEQQEQQQAQ
+560 QQAQ
-571 ATYQQDLNNSQSALS
+571 AQEQKQEQAQAQQTYQEDVTNSQTALNN
-586 NATNDNKIASADTDY
+586 ATSDNKIANSDTDY
-601 TKNQNTAI
+601 TKNKNTAI
-609 KQDAQNLENTS
+609 ATDAQNLEHTN
-620 QQITQDQ
+620 QQIAQD
-627 KDLEQDLDKLQQLAN
+627 EQALQGDLDKLQQLAN
-642 SKTGFNE
+642 SKTGFNQ
-649 QAFNQAQSTEQQ
+649 QAFNQAQ
-661 DEQTLQNEEETFSSE
+661 D
-676 QEGLE
+676 
-681 KALANAKH
+681 
-689 TSPTPTK
+689 
-696 HTAQNNPPNK
+696 
-706 VSPPTQNLPTT
+706 
-717 NVWNGV
+717 
-723 YNFQNQTYSKKGI
+723 
-736 YYIDPNLS
+736 
-744 GQSGQSGNTLSTYGY
+744 
-759 LDWFTLKNKFSVNAN
+759 
-774 NGTLIIGNN
+774 
-783 TESANTKGLIWI
+783 
-795 GDDKGLVYYNT
+795 
-806 GTFNAANIYLTSNL
+806 
-820 KTGNGFSGEGATLN
+820 
-834 FNATNRI
+834 
-841 TINQASFDNSDAGA
+841 
-855 QHSYMNF
+855 
-862 KGSNI
+862 
-867 NVSGSSF
+867 
-874 TDDTN
+874 
-879 GGFSFS
+879 
-885 GNNNNSAISFNKTKF
+885 
-900 NQGTYNFTNSAN
+900 
-912 LSFNNSN
+912 
-919 FNQSTYNFNSLQS
+919 
-932 TFNNSTFNQGTY
+932 
-944 NFTDNTSFNNDT
+944 
-956 FNQGTYNFNTSK
+956 
-968 VSFSGANTLNS
+968 
-979 SSPFASLKGSVSFGS
+979 
-994 GAVFNLNQTLN
+994 
-1005 ANQTYDILTTNGT
+1005 
-1018 IQYGVYQSYLWDLIN
+1018 
-1033 YKGDKAISHVEVGNN
+1033 
-1048 TYDVTFDIN
+1048 
-1057 GQDETLQETFSNK
+1057 
-1070 SITTQF
+1070 
-1076 LGDDLQAKAKATY
+1076 
-1089 QQDLNNS
+1089 
-1096 QSALSNATNDNKIA
+1096 
-1110 SADTGYTNNQNT
+1110 
-1122 TIKQDAQNLEHTSQ
+1122 
-1136 QIAKDEQALQGDLNK
+1136 
-1151 LKQLAN
+1151 
-1157 SSFNEQAFNQAQ
+1157 
-1169 SKEQQDEQTLQNEEE
+1169 KEQQDEQTLQNEEKTFNNE
-1184 TFSSEQEGL
+1184 QDSLNKAIQQAQAQQQKQEQQQAQQTYQEDVTNSQTALNNATSDNKIANNDTSYTQSKNATIAKDAQGLENTNQKIQQDEQALEKDLAQIKQLANSTTDFNDQAFNQAQKQEQQDEQTLQNDEKTFSSEQEGL
-1193 EKALANAKPAS
+1193 KQAIANAKPTS
-1204 PTPTPTPTPT
+1204 PTP
-1214 PSPTP
+1214 SHA
-1219 NPTPTKHT
+1219 PTPTKHT
-1227 APNKVP
+1227 APNTPPNKVP

-1250 YWLQNQTYSQKG
+1250 YNLQNQTYSKQG

-1277 ANTLSTYTANLLGR
+1277 GNTLSTYTANLFGR

-1306 NTESVNDN
+1306 NTESANDN

-1324 GYIIGTFNAANIYLT
+1324 GYITGTFNAANIYLT
-1339 NNFKTGEGVSG
+1339 NNFKTGEGVSN

-1393 TFDATNNI
+1393 AFDALNNI

-1415 FSFNAKNISF
+1415 FSFTAKNISF

-1441 ISANAANSL
+1441 ISANATNSL
-1450 SFNNSRLNGGA
+1450 SFINSRLNGGA
-1461 VYNLWAN
+1461 IYNLQAN

-1497 GNTSFTLS
+1497 GNTNFTLS

-1528 KSQTAFKNSLTLDNN
+1528 KSQAAFKNSLTLDNN

-1548 DNQSVLNASG
+1548 DNQSVLNANG

-1580 LFFNGATL
+1580 LFFNGGTL
-1588 SLNANSKLNAS
+1588 SLNASSKLNAS
-1599 SASFSNN
+1599 NASFSNN
-1606 TTINLDDSVLSVS
+1606 TTINLDDSVLSAS
-1619 NASSLNANINF
+1619 NTSSLNANINF
-1630 QGASQATFGGN
+1630 QGASQADFGGN
-1641 TTIDA
+1641 TTIDT

-1655 SLSFNNLTANGALN
+1655 SLSFNDLTANGALN

-1675 SLSKALMSVSGQFVL
+1675 SLTKALISVSGQFVL

-1793 IAPELYNYQASK
+1793 IAPELYNYQASN
-1805 QNPTGYSYDYSDNQA
+1805 QNPTGYSYDYSDNQV
-1820 GTYYLTSNI
+1820 GTYYLTSSI

-1842 TPGTY
+1842 APGTY

-1854 NSLNIYNKGFSSG
+1854 NSLNIYNKGFSSE

-1887 ETNQLDNITS
+1887 ESNQLDNITN
-1897 INEVLQLLDRIKITP
+1897 INEVLQLLDKIKITQ

-1920 TINHLTDNINQTFSN
+1920 TINHLTDNINQTFNN
-1935 GNLVIGAT
+1935 GNLIIGAT
-1943 QDHVT
+1943 QDNVT

-1962 SPCALD
+1962 SPCTLD

-2003 YITGTLGSGNA
+2003 YITGTIGSGNA

-2019 SADITFQSA
+2019 SADVTFQSA

-2050 GQEGIDKIFNQGNLA
+2050 GQKGIDKIFNQGNLA
-2065 NVLSQMAMEKIKQAG
+2065 NVLSQVAMEKIKQAG
-2080 GLGNFVENALIPL
+2080 GLGNFIENALSPL
-2093 SKELPSSLQNETL
+2093 SKELPASLQDETL

-2115 DNLLNNSGV
+2115 DDLLNNSGV
-2124 MNAIQNIISKK
+2124 MNEIQNIISKK

-2167 NFIGGYMDASELS
+2167 NFIGGYIDASELS
-2180 SILSVI
+2180 SILSVV

-2194 TSLQKDI
+2194 ASLQKDI
-2201 GVVANDLLDEFLG
+2201 GVVANDLLNEFLG
-2214 QDVVKKL
+2214 QDLVKKL
-2221 ESQGLVSNII
+2221 ESQGLVNNII
-2231 NNIISQGGLS
+2231 NNVISQGGLS
-2241 GIYNQ
+2241 GVYNQ

-2260 KENDLGALLSPRGL
+2260 KENDLGALLSSRGL

-2335 NGVSNINITTLNA
+2335 NDVSNINITTLNA

-2368 CINLANCPTTKNS
+2368 CVNLANCPTTKNS

-2405 GVIAS
+2405 GAITS

-2433 ATLQA
+2433 AVLQA
-2438 NNLTIANA
+2438 NNLTITNA

-2458 GDFTL
+2458 GNFTL

-2477 VMGNFNSY
+2477 VMGDFNSY

-2491 LSHSVS
+2491 ISHSVS
-2497 HAIINAQGIATIMT
+2497 HAIINAQGSATIMA
-2511 NYNNPL
+2511 NNNNPL

-2527 GAYTLIDSAKAI
+2527 GTYTLIDSAKAI
-2539 YYGYNDQIT
+2539 YYGYNNQIT

-2562 ININGK
+2562 IDINGK
-2568 HMVMTDN
+2568 HMVMTGN
-2575 GLTYNGQAVSIKD
+2575 GLTYNGQAVNIKD
-2588 GGLIVGFKDSQ
+2588 GGLVVGFKDSQ

-2612 KIAVSNAPINN
+2612 KIAVSNDPINN

-2638 IQGVD
+2638 VQSVD
-2643 SIEQAG
+2643 NIDQAG
-2649 GTQAINWL
+2649 GSQAINWL

-2694 VIANPNFKNDA
+2694 VIANPDFKNDA

-2726 TSTFAS
+2726 TSTFARS
-2732 ADFHE
+2732 DFLE
-2737 RLEALKNKRFAD
+2737 RLEALKNKRFTD

-2814 GFHANITQSGSSN
+2814 GFHGNITQSGSSN

-2871 YRYNTWTTDAKINYG
+2871 YRYDTWTTDAKINYG

-2899 PQIGLAYYYIGMS
+2899 PQIGLAYYYIGLS

>member
-1 MAFKKAGLISKF
+1 MAFKKARLISKL

-29 KLNPILKREKPLKRH
+29 KLNPILKRENSLKRH

-52 PFNKNKSFLKASV
+52 PFNQNKSFLKASV

-74 PHLRASECRYWSW
+74 SHLRASECKTWSW
-87 WSGYHDKIE
+87 SSWSYHDNIE
-96 SGSNSPTHNSYCL
+96 SGSNSPTHNTYCL
-109 FSSTQG
+109 FSSAQG

-120 LNTLTTYSAGGAS
+120 LNTLTTYDSGNVS
-133 FTQKFNNGTLNV
+133 FTQKFNNGTLDI
-145 GGNIRFGGTGVNGV
+145 GGNIRFGGTGGDGGDL
-159 NVGYITGTY
+159 GYITGTY

-182 GNSLSDGGGA
+182 GNSFSTGGGA
-192 TLNFNATN
+192 TLNFNATDN
-200 RITIN
+200 ITIN
-205 QASFDNSDA
+205 QADFDNNDA

-225 SNINVSGSSFTD
+225 SNIKVSNSSFKD
-237 DTNGGFSFSGNN
+237 DTNGGFSFSGSNK
-249 NNSAISF
+249 NSAISF
-256 NKTKFNQGTY
+256 NQSSFNQGTY
-266 NFTNSANL
+266 NFNSAQ
-274 SFNNSNFN
+274 SAFENS
-282 QSTYNFNS
+282 S
-290 LQSTFNNS
+290 
-298 TFNQGTYN
+298 FNQGTYSFN
-306 FTDNTSFN
+306 GNASFN

-319 QGTYNFNTSKVSF
+319 QGTYHFNTSKVSF
-332 SGANTLNSSS
+332 SGTNTLNSSS

-351 SFGSGAVFNLNQTLN
+351 SFNPGAIFNLNQTLSS
-366 ANQTYDILTTN
+366 NQTYDILTTN

-420 DETLQETFSNK
+420 DETLQESFNQQ

-447 ATYQQD
+447 TTYQGDVTNSQVALSGAISDNTIAKNDASYTTNTNKTIANDAKNLESANQTIQNDEQTLEQD
-453 LNNSQSALSNA
+453 LKNLKSL
-464 TNDNKIASADTGYT
+464 ADSTTG
-478 NNQNTTI
+478 
-485 KQDAQNLEHTSQQIA
+485 
-500 KDEQALQGDLNK
+500 
-512 LKQLANSS
+512 
-520 FNEQAFNQAQ
+520 FNEQAFKTAQA
-530 SKEQQD
+530 KEQQD

-541 NEENTFSS
+541 NDENTFNT

-554 EKALAN
+554 KQAI
-560 AKEQQEQQQAQ
+560 AK
-571 ATYQQDLNNSQSALS
+571 D
-586 NATNDNKIASADTDY
+586 
-601 TKNQNTAI
+601 
-609 KQDAQNLENTS
+609 
-620 QQITQDQ
+620 
-627 KDLEQDLDKLQQLAN
+627 
-642 SKTGFNE
+642 
-649 QAFNQAQSTEQQ
+649 
-661 DEQTLQNEEETFSSE
+661 
-676 QEGLE
+676 
-681 KALANAKH
+681 
-689 TSPTPTK
+689 TSPTPAPTK
-696 HTAQNNPPNK
+696 HTAKNTPPSQ
-706 VSPPTQNLPTT
+706 VPPTPPTQNPPTES
-717 NVWNGV
+717 VWDGV
-723 YNFQNQTYSKKGI
+723 YNLQNQTYSNKGI

-744 GQSGQSGNTLSTYGY
+744 GQSGQSGNTLNTYSSGGG
-759 LDWFTLKNKFSVNAN
+759 KFSVNAN
-774 NGTLIIGNN
+774 NGTLIIGND
-783 TESANTKGLIWI
+783 TESANTKGLIQI
-795 GDDKGLVYYNT
+795 GGMGFWHGGDLGYIT
-806 GTFNAANIYLTSNL
+806 GTFNAANIYLTNNF
-820 KTGNGFSGEGATLN
+820 KTGNSFSTGGGATLN
-834 FNATNRI
+834 FNATDNI
-841 TINQASFDNSDAGA
+841 TINQADFDNNDAGA

-867 NVSGSSF
+867 KVSNSSF
-874 TDDTN
+874 KDDTN

-885 GNNNNSAISFNKTKF
+885 GSNKNSAISFNQSSF
-900 NQGTYNFTNSAN
+900 NQGTYNFNSAQ
-912 LSFNNSN
+912 SAFENS
-919 FNQSTYNFNSLQS
+919 S
-932 TFNNSTFNQGTY
+932 FNQGTY
-944 NFTDNTSFNNDT
+944 SFNGNASFNNDT
-956 FNQGTYNFNTSK
+956 FNQGTYHFNTSK
-968 VSFSGANTLNS
+968 VSFSGTNTLNS
-979 SSPFASLKGSVSFGS
+979 SSPFASLKGSVSFNP
-994 GAVFNLNQTLN
+994 GAIFNLNQTLSS
-1005 ANQTYDILTTNGT
+1005 NQTYDILTTNGT

-1057 GQDETLQETFSNK
+1057 GQDETLQESFNQQ

-1076 LGDDLQAKAKATY
+1076 LGDDLQAKAKTTY
-1089 QQDLNNS
+1089 QGDVTNSQVALSGAISDNTIAKNDASYTTNTNKTIANDAKNLESANQTIQNDEQTLEQDLKNLKS
-1096 QSALSNATNDNKIA
+1096 L
-1110 SADTGYTNNQNT
+1110 ADSTTG
-1122 TIKQDAQNLEHTSQ
+1122 
-1136 QIAKDEQALQGDLNK
+1136 
-1151 LKQLAN
+1151 
-1157 SSFNEQAFNQAQ
+1157 FNEQAFKTAQA
-1169 SKEQQDEQTLQNEEE
+1169 KEQQDEQTLQNDEN
-1184 TFSSEQEGL
+1184 TFNTEQEGL
-1193 EKALANAKPAS
+1193 KQAIAKDTS
-1204 PTPTPTPTPT
+1204 PTPA
-1214 PSPTP
+1214 
-1219 NPTPTKHT
+1219 PTKHT
-1227 APNKVP
+1227 AKNTPPSQVP
-1233 PTPPTQNLPTTN
+1233 PTPPTQNPPTES

-1250 YWLQNQTYSQKG
+1250 YNLQNKTYSNKG
-1262 VYYIDPNLSGQSGQS
+1262 IYYIDPNLSGQSGQS
-1277 ANTLSTYTANLLGR
+1277 GNTLSTYTANLFGR

-1324 GYIIGTFNAANIYLT
+1324 GYITGTFNAANIYLT

-1393 TFDATNNI
+1393 AFDANNNI
-1401 SVTNSSF
+1401 SVTDSSF

-1415 FSFNAKNISF
+1415 FSFSAKNISF

-1450 SFNNSRLNGGA
+1450 SFMDSRLNGGA
-1461 VYNLWAN
+1461 VYNLQAN

-1528 KSQTAFKNSLTLDNN
+1528 KSQATFKNSLTLDNN

-1548 DNQSVLNASG
+1548 DNQSVLNANG

-1580 LFFNGATL
+1580 LFFNGGIL
-1588 SLNANSKLNAS
+1588 SLNASSKLNAS

-1606 TTINLDDSVLSVS
+1606 TTINLDDSVLSA
-1619 NASSLNANINF
+1619 NNTSSLNANINF
-1630 QGASQATFGGN
+1630 QGASQADFGGN
-1641 TTIDA
+1641 TTIDT

-1655 SLSFNNLTANGALN
+1655 SLNFNNLTANGALN

-1675 SLSKALMSVSGQFVL
+1675 SLTKALMSVSGQFVL

-1887 ETNQLDNITS
+1887 ESNQLDNITS

-1912 AQKQALLE
+1912 VQKQALLE
-1920 TINHLTDNINQTFSN
+1920 TINHLTDNINQTFNN

-1943 QDHVT
+1943 QDNVT
-1948 NSTSSIWFGGNGYS
+1948 NSTSSIWFGGDGYS
-1962 SPCALD
+1962 SPCALG

-2003 YITGTLGSGNA
+2003 YITGTVGSGNA

-2019 SADITFQSA
+2019 SADVTFQSTS
-2028 NNLVLNKANIEAQA
+2028 NLVLNKANIEAQA

-2065 NVLSQMAMEKIKQAG
+2065 NVLSQVAMEKIKQAG
-2080 GLGNFVENALIPL
+2080 GLGNFIENALSPL
-2093 SKELPSSLQNETL
+2093 SKELPASLQNETL

-2124 MNAIQNIISKK
+2124 MNEIQNIISKK

-2167 NFIGGYMDASELS
+2167 NFIGGYIDASELS
-2180 SILSVI
+2180 SILSVV

-2201 GVVANDLLDEFLG
+2201 GVVANDLLNEFLG

-2221 ESQGLVSNII
+2221 ESQGLVGNII

-2241 GIYNQ
+2241 GVYNQ

-2320 TIDFSKYQGALIFAS
+2320 TIDFSKYQGTLIFAS
-2335 NGVSNINITTLNA
+2335 NDVSNINITTLNA

-2368 CINLANCPTTKNS
+2368 CVNLANCPTTKNS
-2381 SSTNSS
+2381 SSANSS

-2405 GVIAS
+2405 GTIAS

-2438 NNLTIANA
+2438 NNLTITNA

-2458 GDFTL
+2458 GNFTL

-2491 LSHSVS
+2491 LKSSAS
-2497 HAIINAQGIATIMT
+2497 HAIINAQGTATIMA
-2511 NYNNPL
+2511 NNNNPL
-2517 IQFNTSSKET
+2517 IQFNTSSKEANT
-2527 GAYTLIDSAKAI
+2527 YTLIDSAKAI
-2539 YYGYNDQIT
+2539 YYGYNGQIT
-2548 GGSSLDNYLKLYTL
+2548 GGGSLYNYLKLYTL
-2562 ININGK
+2562 IDINGK

-2575 GLTYNGQAVSIKD
+2575 GLTYNGQAVSVKD

-2612 KIAVSNAPINN
+2612 KIAVSNDPINN

-2638 IQGVD
+2638 VQSVD

-2649 GTQAINWL
+2649 GNQAISWL

-2694 VIANPNFKNDA
+2694 VIANPDFKNDA
-2705 TNILQINTYTQQM
+2705 ANILQINTYTQQM

-2726 TSTFAS
+2726 TSTFARS
-2732 ADFHE
+2732 DFLE

-2827 VNMGVYSRAFIKRSE
+2827 VNIGVYSRAFIKRSE

-2871 YRYNTWTTDAKINYG
+2871 YKYDTWTTDAKINYG

-2899 PQIGLAYYYIGMS
+2899 PQIGLAYYYIGLS

>member
-1 MAFKKAGLISKF
+1 MAFKKVGLISKF
-13 ISKGSFK
+13 ILKGSFK

-29 KLNPILKREKPLKRH
+29 KLNQILKREKPLSH

-52 PFNKNKSFLKASV
+52 PFNKNRSFLKASV

-74 PHLRASECRYWSW
+74 SHLRASECRYWSW
-87 WSGYHDKIE
+87 SSWGYHDNIE

-120 LNTLTTYSAGGAS
+120 LNTLTTYSPGGAS

-145 GGNIRFGGTGVNGV
+145 GGNIRFGGTGVNGG
-159 NVGYITGTY
+159 NLGYITGTY
-168 DAQTINFNSSRITT
+168 DAQTINFDSSRITT
-182 GNSLSDGGGA
+182 GNSFSTGGGA
-192 TLNFNATN
+192 TLNFNAAN

-205 QASFDNSDA
+205 QASFDNGDA
-214 GAQHSYMNFKG
+214 GTQHSYMNFSS
-225 SNINVSGSSFTD
+225 SNINVSSSSFTD
-237 DTNGGFSFSGNN
+237 DTNGGFSFSGNGTN
-249 NNSAISF
+249 SNLSFNQTSFNQGTYKFTNSANLNFNNSA
-256 NKTKFNQGTY
+256 FNQGTY
-266 NFTNSANL
+266 NFNSAQ
-274 SFNNSNFN
+274 SVFENSNF
-282 QSTYNFNS
+282 S
-290 LQSTFNNS
+290 
-298 TFNQGTYN
+298 QGTYN
-306 FTDNTSFN
+306 FTDNASFN

-319 QGTYNFNTSKVSF
+319 QGTYNFNASKVSF
-332 SGANTLNSSS
+332 SGTNTLNSSS

-351 SFGSGAVFNLNQTLN
+351 SFGSDAIFNLNQTLN
-366 ANQTYDILTTN
+366 TNQTYDILTTN
-377 GTIQYGVYQSYLW
+377 KTIQYGVYQSYLW

-404 EVGNNT
+404 EVGSNT

-420 DETLQETFSNK
+420 DETLQETFNNQA
-431 SITTQF
+431 ITTQF

-453 LNNSQSALSNA
+453 LSNSQTALNNA
-464 TNDNKIASADTGYT
+464 TSDNKIASSDTSYT

-485 KQDAQNLEHTSQQIA
+485 KKDAQS
-500 KDEQALQGDLNK
+500 
-512 LKQLANSS
+512 
-520 FNEQAFNQAQ
+520 
-530 SKEQQD
+530 
-536 EQTLQ
+536 
-541 NEENTFSS
+541 
-549 EQEGL
+549 
-554 EKALAN
+554 
-560 AKEQQEQQQAQ
+560 
-571 ATYQQDLNNSQSALS
+571 
-586 NATNDNKIASADTDY
+586 
-601 TKNQNTAI
+601 
-609 KQDAQNLENTS
+609 LENTS
-620 QQITQDQ
+620 QQIAQDKQ
-627 KDLEQDLDKLQQLAN
+627 ALQGDLDKLQQLAN
-642 SKTGFNE
+642 ATTGFNE

-661 DEQTLQNEEETFSSE
+661 DLQTLQENENTFNSE
-676 QEGLE
+676 QEGL
-681 KALANAKH
+681 KQAIANAKP
-689 TSPTPTK
+689 TSPTPTPTK
-696 HTAQNNPPNK
+696 HTAPN
-706 VSPPTQNLPTT
+706 
-717 NVWNGV
+717 
-723 YNFQNQTYSKKGI
+723 
-736 YYIDPNLS
+736 
-744 GQSGQSGNTLSTYGY
+744 
-759 LDWFTLKNKFSVNAN
+759 
-774 NGTLIIGNN
+774 
-783 TESANTKGLIWI
+783 
-795 GDDKGLVYYNT
+795 
-806 GTFNAANIYLTSNL
+806 
-820 KTGNGFSGEGATLN
+820 
-834 FNATNRI
+834 
-841 TINQASFDNSDAGA
+841 
-855 QHSYMNF
+855 
-862 KGSNI
+862 
-867 NVSGSSF
+867 
-874 TDDTN
+874 
-879 GGFSFS
+879 
-885 GNNNNSAISFNKTKF
+885 
-900 NQGTYNFTNSAN
+900 
-912 LSFNNSN
+912 
-919 FNQSTYNFNSLQS
+919 
-932 TFNNSTFNQGTY
+932 
-944 NFTDNTSFNNDT
+944 
-956 FNQGTYNFNTSK
+956 
-968 VSFSGANTLNS
+968 
-979 SSPFASLKGSVSFGS
+979 
-994 GAVFNLNQTLN
+994 
-1005 ANQTYDILTTNGT
+1005 
-1018 IQYGVYQSYLWDLIN
+1018 
-1033 YKGDKAISHVEVGNN
+1033 
-1048 TYDVTFDIN
+1048 
-1057 GQDETLQETFSNK
+1057 
-1070 SITTQF
+1070 
-1076 LGDDLQAKAKATY
+1076 
-1089 QQDLNNS
+1089 
-1096 QSALSNATNDNKIA
+1096 
-1110 SADTGYTNNQNT
+1110 
-1122 TIKQDAQNLEHTSQ
+1122 
-1136 QIAKDEQALQGDLNK
+1136 
-1151 LKQLAN
+1151 
-1157 SSFNEQAFNQAQ
+1157 
-1169 SKEQQDEQTLQNEEE
+1169 
-1184 TFSSEQEGL
+1184 
-1193 EKALANAKPAS
+1193 
-1204 PTPTPTPTPT
+1204 TP
-1214 PSPTP
+1214 
-1219 NPTPTKHT
+1219 
-1227 APNKVP
+1227 PNKVP

-1250 YWLQNQTYSQKG
+1250 YNLQNQTYSQKG
-1262 VYYIDPNLSGQSGQS
+1262 IYYIDPNLSGQSGQS
-1277 ANTLSTYTANLLGR
+1277 GNTLSTYTANLLGR

-1306 NTESVNDN
+1306 NTESANDN

-1324 GYIIGTFNAANIYLT
+1324 GYITGTFNAANIYLT

-1431 GFTNPGGSSV
+1431 GFTNPGGSST

-1480 VLYSRGTSNF
+1480 VLYSRGASNF

-1528 KSQTAFKNSLTLDNN
+1528 KSQAAFKNSLTLDNN

-1548 DNQSVLNASG
+1548 DNQSVLNANG

-1580 LFFNGATL
+1580 LFFNGGIL

-1606 TTINLDDSVLSVS
+1606 TTINLDDSVLSAS
-1619 NASSLNANINF
+1619 NTSSLNANINF
-1630 QGASQATFGGN
+1630 QGASQANFGGN
-1641 TTIDA
+1641 TTIDT

-1675 SLSKALMSVSGQFVL
+1675 SLNKALMSVSGQFVL

-1747 DNNNIQTWSFINPL
+1747 GNNNIQTWSFINPL

-1793 IAPELYNYQASK
+1793 IAPELYNYQAYK
-1805 QNPTGYSYDYSDNQA
+1805 QNPTGYSYDYSDDQA

-1854 NSLNIYNKGFSSG
+1854 NSLNIYNKGFSSE

-1887 ETNQLDNITS
+1887 ESNQLDNITS
-1897 INEVLQLLDRIKITP
+1897 INEVLQLLDEIKITP

-1920 TINHLTDNINQTFSN
+1920 TINHLTDNINQTFNN

-1943 QDHVT
+1943 QDNVT

-1962 SPCALD
+1962 SPCTLD

-2019 SADITFQSA
+2019 SADVTFQSA

-2065 NVLSQMAMEKIKQAG
+2065 NVLSQVAMEKIKQAG
-2080 GLGNFVENALIPL
+2080 GLGNFVENALSPL
-2093 SKELPSSLQNETL
+2093 SKELPASLQNETL

-2124 MNAIQNIISKK
+2124 MNEIQNIISKK

-2201 GVVANDLLDEFLG
+2201 GVVANDLLNEFLG

-2221 ESQGLVSNII
+2221 EGQGLVSNII

-2241 GIYNQ
+2241 GVYNQ

-2320 TIDFSKYQGALIFAS
+2320 TIDFSKYQGTLIFAS
-2335 NGVSNINITTLNA
+2335 NDISNINITTLNA

-2405 GVIAS
+2405 GTIAS

-2438 NNLTIANA
+2438 NNLTITNA

-2458 GDFTL
+2458 GSFTL

-2491 LSHSVS
+2491 LSHSAS
-2497 HAIINAQGIATIMT
+2497 HAIINAQGTATIMA
-2511 NYNNPL
+2511 NNNNPL

-2527 GAYTLIDSAKAI
+2527 NTYTLIDSAKAI
-2539 YYGYNDQIT
+2539 YYGYNDHIT
-2548 GGSSLDNYLKLYTL
+2548 GGNSLADYLKLYTL
-2562 ININGK
+2562 IDINGK
-2568 HMVMTDN
+2568 HMVMSNN
-2575 GLTYNGQAVSIKD
+2575 GLTYNDQAVSIKD

-2612 KIAVSNAPINN
+2612 KIAVSNDPINN

-2638 IQGVD
+2638 TQGVD
-2643 SIEQAG
+2643 SIDQAG

-2694 VIANPNFKNDA
+2694 VIANPDFKNDA

-2791 INVGYDRFIK
+2791 INIGYDRFIK

-2842 LTMSLNETWGYNKT
+2842 LTMSLSETWGYNKT

-2871 YRYNTWTTDAKINYG
+2871 YKYNTWTTDAKINYG

-2899 PQIGLAYYYIGMS
+2899 PQIGLAYYYIGLS

>member
-1 MAFKKAGLISKF
+1 MAFKKARLISRF

-29 KLNPILKREKPLKRH
+29 KLNQILKCEKPLKRH
-44 KKTKSIKK
+44 KKALKPIKK
-52 PFNKNKSFLKASV
+52 LSNRNKSFLKASV

-74 PHLRASECRYWSW
+74 SHLRANECTYWSW
-87 WSGYHDKIE
+87 STWGYHDNIE
-96 SGSNSPTHNSYCL
+96 SGPNSPTHNSYCL
-109 FSSTQG
+109 FSSAQG

-133 FTQKFNNGTLNV
+133 FTQKFNGGTLDI
-145 GGNIRFGGTGVNGV
+145 GGNIRFGGTGINGGD
-159 NVGYITGTY
+159 VGYITGTY
-168 DAQTINFNSSRITT
+168 DAQTINFNSSHITT
-182 GNSLSDGGGA
+182 GNSYSDGGGA
-192 TLNFNATN
+192 TLNFNAAN
-200 RITIN
+200 NITIN

-214 GAQHSYMNFKG
+214 GTQKSYMNFKG
-225 SNINVSGSSFTD
+225 SNIKVSGSSFTD
-237 DTNGGFSFSGNN
+237 DTDGGFSFSGSN

-256 NKTKFNQGTY
+256 NQTNFNQGTYHFTNSASSSFNNSSFNQGTYHFNSAQSTFENSNFNQGTY
-266 NFTNSANL
+266 NFNNNA
-274 SFNNSNFN
+274 SF
-282 QSTYNFNS
+282 
-290 LQSTFNNS
+290 
-298 TFNQGTYN
+298 
-306 FTDNTSFN
+306 D

-319 QGTYNFNTSKVSF
+319 QGSYSFNTSKVSF

-351 SFGSGAVFNLNQTLN
+351 SFNSNAIFNLNQTLN
-366 ANQTYDILTTN
+366 NNQTYDILTTN
-377 GTIQYGVYQSYLW
+377 GAIQYGVYQSYLW

-420 DETLQETFSNK
+420 DETLQETFNK
-431 SITTQF
+431 QSIITQF
-437 LGDDLQAKAK
+437 LGDDLQQQAQK
-447 ATYQQD
+447 TYQEDVTNSQTA
-453 LNNSQSALSNA
+453 LNNAAS
-464 TNDNKIASADTGYT
+464 DNKIASNDTSYT
-478 NNQNTTI
+478 QSKNTTVA
-485 KQDAQNLEHTSQQIA
+485 KDAQGLENTNQQIA
-500 KDEQALQGDLNK
+500 QDEQALQGDLDK
-512 LKQLANSS
+512 LKQLANSPTGFS
-520 FNEQAFNQAQ
+520 EQAFNQAQ
-530 SKEQQD
+530 KQEQQD

-541 NEENTFSS
+541 NEEKTFNA

-554 EKALAN
+554 KQAIQQAQ
-560 AKEQQEQQQAQ
+560 AQQQQEQQAQ
-571 ATYQQDLNNSQSALS
+571 QTYQEDVTNSQTALNNAAS
-586 NATNDNKIASADTDY
+586 DNKIANNDTSY
-601 TKNQNTAI
+601 TQSKNTTVA
-609 KQDAQNLENTS
+609 KDAQGLENTNQKI
-620 QQITQDQ
+620 QQDEQALE
-627 KDLEQDLDKLQQLAN
+627 KDLAQIKQLAN
-642 SKTGFNE
+642 SSTGFNE
-649 QAFNQAQSTEQQ
+649 QAFNQAQ
-661 DEQTLQNEEETFSSE
+661 D
-676 QEGLE
+676 
-681 KALANAKH
+681 
-689 TSPTPTK
+689 
-696 HTAQNNPPNK
+696 
-706 VSPPTQNLPTT
+706 
-717 NVWNGV
+717 
-723 YNFQNQTYSKKGI
+723 
-736 YYIDPNLS
+736 
-744 GQSGQSGNTLSTYGY
+744 
-759 LDWFTLKNKFSVNAN
+759 
-774 NGTLIIGNN
+774 
-783 TESANTKGLIWI
+783 
-795 GDDKGLVYYNT
+795 
-806 GTFNAANIYLTSNL
+806 
-820 KTGNGFSGEGATLN
+820 
-834 FNATNRI
+834 
-841 TINQASFDNSDAGA
+841 
-855 QHSYMNF
+855 
-862 KGSNI
+862 
-867 NVSGSSF
+867 
-874 TDDTN
+874 
-879 GGFSFS
+879 
-885 GNNNNSAISFNKTKF
+885 
-900 NQGTYNFTNSAN
+900 
-912 LSFNNSN
+912 
-919 FNQSTYNFNSLQS
+919 
-932 TFNNSTFNQGTY
+932 
-944 NFTDNTSFNNDT
+944 
-956 FNQGTYNFNTSK
+956 
-968 VSFSGANTLNS
+968 
-979 SSPFASLKGSVSFGS
+979 
-994 GAVFNLNQTLN
+994 
-1005 ANQTYDILTTNGT
+1005 
-1018 IQYGVYQSYLWDLIN
+1018 
-1033 YKGDKAISHVEVGNN
+1033 
-1048 TYDVTFDIN
+1048 
-1057 GQDETLQETFSNK
+1057 
-1070 SITTQF
+1070 
-1076 LGDDLQAKAKATY
+1076 
-1089 QQDLNNS
+1089 
-1096 QSALSNATNDNKIA
+1096 
-1110 SADTGYTNNQNT
+1110 
-1122 TIKQDAQNLEHTSQ
+1122 
-1136 QIAKDEQALQGDLNK
+1136 
-1151 LKQLAN
+1151 
-1157 SSFNEQAFNQAQ
+1157 
-1169 SKEQQDEQTLQNEEE
+1169 KEQQDEQTLQNDEK
-1184 TFSSEQEGL
+1184 TFNAEQEGL
-1193 EKALANAKPAS
+1193 KQALANAKPAS
-1204 PTPTPTPTPT
+1204 PTP
-1214 PSPTP
+1214 SHA
-1219 NPTPTKHT
+1219 PTPTKHT
-1227 APNKVP
+1227 APNTPPNQVP

-1245 VWNGV
+1245 VWSGV
-1250 YWLQNQTYSQKG
+1250 YNLQNQTYSKQG

-1277 ANTLSTYTANLLGR
+1277 ANTLSTYTANLFGR
-1291 SFGVNIQNGT
+1291 SFSVNIQNGT

-1306 NTESVNDN
+1306 DTESVNDN

-1324 GYIIGTFNAANIYLT
+1324 GYITGTFNAANIYLT
-1339 NNFKTGEGVSG
+1339 NNFKTGEGVSN

-1393 TFDATNNI
+1393 AFDALNNI

-1415 FSFNAKNISF
+1415 FSFSAKNISF

-1431 GFTNPGGSSV
+1431 GFTNPGGSST
-1441 ISANAANSL
+1441 ISANATNSL

-1461 VYNLWAN
+1461 IYNLQAN

-1497 GNTSFTLS
+1497 GNTNFTLS

-1528 KSQTAFKNSLTLDNN
+1528 KSQAAFKNSLTLNNN

-1548 DNQSVLNASG
+1548 DNQSVLNANG

-1567 LNIYNGSQATFNS
+1567 LNIYNGSQATFKS
-1580 LFFNGATL
+1580 LFFNGGTL

-1606 TTINLDDSVLSVS
+1606 TTINLDDSVLSAS
-1619 NASSLNANINF
+1619 NTSSLNANINF
-1630 QGASQATFGGN
+1630 QGASQADFGGN
-1641 TTIDA
+1641 TTIDT
-1646 ASFNFDSAS
+1646 ASFNFDSVS

-1675 SLSKALMSVSGQFVL
+1675 SLTKALMSVSGQFVL

-1854 NSLNIYNKGFSSG
+1854 NSLNIYNKGFSSE

-1887 ETNQLDNITS
+1887 ESNQLDNITN
-1897 INEVLQLLDRIKITP
+1897 INEVLQLLDKIKITQV
-1912 AQKQALLE
+1912 QKQALLE

-1935 GNLVIGAT
+1935 GNLIIGAT
-1943 QDHVT
+1943 QDNVT

-1968 SATCSSFRNT
+1968 STTCSSFRNT

-2003 YITGTLGSGNA
+2003 YITGTIGSGNA

-2019 SADITFQSA
+2019 SADVTFQSA

-2050 GQEGIDKIFNQGNLA
+2050 GQKGIDKIFNQGNLA
-2065 NVLSQMAMEKIKQAG
+2065 NVLSQVAMEKIKQAG
-2080 GLGNFVENALIPL
+2080 GLGNFIENALSPL
-2093 SKELPSSLQNETL
+2093 SKELPASLQDETL

-2115 DNLLNNSGV
+2115 DDLLNNSGV

-2167 NFIGGYMDASELS
+2167 NFIGGYIDASELS

-2201 GVVANDLLDEFLG
+2201 GVVANDLLNEFLG

-2221 ESQGLVSNII
+2221 ESQGLVNNII

-2241 GIYNQ
+2241 GVYNQ

-2313 IIFNGDN
+2313 IIFNGNN

-2335 NGVSNINITTLNA
+2335 NDVSNISITTLNA

-2405 GVIAS
+2405 GAITS

-2419 KNNSVIGTL
+2419 TNNSVIGTL

-2438 NNLTIANA
+2438 NNLTITNA

-2451 NSTANIN
+2451 NSTTNIN
-2458 GDFTL
+2458 GNFTL

-2497 HAIINAQGIATIMT
+2497 HAIINAQGNATIMA
-2511 NYNNPL
+2511 NDNNPL
-2517 IQFNTSSKET
+2517 IQFNTSSKEAGT
-2527 GAYTLIDSAKAI
+2527 YTLINSAKTI
-2539 YYGYNDQIT
+2539 YYGYNNQIT
-2548 GGSSLDNYLKLYTL
+2548 GGSSLDNYLKLYAL
-2562 ININGK
+2562 IDINGK

-2575 GLTYNGQAVSIKD
+2575 GLTYNGQAVNIKD
-2588 GGLIVGFKDSQ
+2588 GGLVVGFKDSQ

-2612 KIAVSNAPINN
+2612 KIAISNDPINN

-2638 IQGVD
+2638 VQSVD
-2643 SIEQAG
+2643 SIDQVG
-2649 GTQAINWL
+2649 GSQAINWL

-2672 YLESHSTKD
+2672 YLESHSIKD

-2694 VIANPNFKNDA
+2694 VIANPDFKNDA

-2726 TSTFAS
+2726 TSTFARS
-2732 ADFHE
+2732 DFLE

-2814 GFHANITQSGSSN
+2814 GFHGNITQSGSSN

-2871 YRYNTWTTDAKINYG
+2871 YRYDTWTTDAKINYG

-2899 PQIGLAYYYIGMS
+2899 PQVGLAYYYIGLS

>member
-13 ISKGSFK
+13 ILKGSFK

-29 KLNPILKREKPLKRH
+29 KLNLILKRKKLLKRH
-44 KKTKSIKK
+44 KKIKSIKK
-52 PFNKNKSFLKASV
+52 PFNKSKSFLKASV

-74 PHLRASECRYWSW
+74 SHLRASECRYWSW
-87 WSGYHDKIE
+87 SSWGYHDNIE

-109 FSSTQG
+109 FNSAQG

-120 LNTLTTYSAGGAS
+120 LNTLTTYSSGGAS

-145 GGNIRFGGTGVNGV
+145 GGNIRFGGTGVNGG
-159 NVGYITGTY
+159 NLGYITGTY

-182 GNSLSDGGGA
+182 GNSFSTGGGA

-200 RITIN
+200 HITIN

-214 GAQHSYMNFKG
+214 GTQHSYMNFSG
-225 SNINVSGSSFTD
+225 SNINVISSSFTD
-237 DTNGGFSFSGNN
+237 DTNGGFSFSGNGT
-249 NNSAISF
+249 NSNLSF
-256 NKTKFNQGTY
+256 DKTNFNQGTY
-266 NFTNSANL
+266 KFTNSANL
-274 SFNNSNFN
+274 NFNNSAFNQGTYSFSSTQSVFENSNFN
-282 QSTYNFNS
+282 Q
-290 LQSTFNNS
+290 
-298 TFNQGTYN
+298 GTYS
-306 FTDNTSFN
+306 FTDNTGLNFN

-319 QGTYNFNTSKVSF
+319 QGTYNFNASKVSF
-332 SGANTLNSSS
+332 SDANTLNSSS
-342 PFASLKGSV
+342 PFASLKGNV
-351 SFGSGAVFNLNQTLN
+351 SFGSGAIFNLNQTLN
-366 ANQTYDILTTN
+366 SNQTYDILTTN
-377 GTIQYGVYQSYLW
+377 KTIQYGVYQSYLW

-404 EVGNNT
+404 EVGSNT

-420 DETLQETFSNK
+420 DETLQETFNNQ

-437 LGDDLQAKAK
+437 LGDDLQAKAQ

-453 LNNSQSALSNA
+453 LSNSQSALNNA
-464 TNDNKIASADTGYT
+464 TSDNKIASNDTGYT

-485 KQDAQNLEHTSQQIA
+485 QKDAQSLENTDQTIQQD
-500 KDEQALQGDLNK
+500 KQALEKDLANV
-512 LKQLANSS
+512 KQLANATTG
-520 FNEQAFNQAQ
+520 FNQQAFKNAQ
-530 SKEQQD
+530 STEQQD
-536 EQTLQ
+536 LQTLQ
-541 NEENTFSS
+541 ENENTFSS

-554 EKALAN
+554 KQAIAN
-560 AKEQQEQQQAQ
+560 AKP
-571 ATYQQDLNNSQSALS
+571 
-586 NATNDNKIASADTDY
+586 
-601 TKNQNTAI
+601 
-609 KQDAQNLENTS
+609 
-620 QQITQDQ
+620 
-627 KDLEQDLDKLQQLAN
+627 AN
-642 SKTGFNE
+642 PTPSPT
-649 QAFNQAQSTEQQ
+649 
-661 DEQTLQNEEETFSSE
+661 
-676 QEGLE
+676 
-681 KALANAKH
+681 
-689 TSPTPTK
+689 PTPTK
-696 HTAQNNPPNK
+696 HTAPN
-706 VSPPTQNLPTT
+706 
-717 NVWNGV
+717 
-723 YNFQNQTYSKKGI
+723 
-736 YYIDPNLS
+736 
-744 GQSGQSGNTLSTYGY
+744 
-759 LDWFTLKNKFSVNAN
+759 
-774 NGTLIIGNN
+774 
-783 TESANTKGLIWI
+783 
-795 GDDKGLVYYNT
+795 
-806 GTFNAANIYLTSNL
+806 
-820 KTGNGFSGEGATLN
+820 
-834 FNATNRI
+834 
-841 TINQASFDNSDAGA
+841 
-855 QHSYMNF
+855 
-862 KGSNI
+862 
-867 NVSGSSF
+867 
-874 TDDTN
+874 
-879 GGFSFS
+879 
-885 GNNNNSAISFNKTKF
+885 
-900 NQGTYNFTNSAN
+900 
-912 LSFNNSN
+912 
-919 FNQSTYNFNSLQS
+919 
-932 TFNNSTFNQGTY
+932 
-944 NFTDNTSFNNDT
+944 
-956 FNQGTYNFNTSK
+956 
-968 VSFSGANTLNS
+968 
-979 SSPFASLKGSVSFGS
+979 
-994 GAVFNLNQTLN
+994 
-1005 ANQTYDILTTNGT
+1005 
-1018 IQYGVYQSYLWDLIN
+1018 
-1033 YKGDKAISHVEVGNN
+1033 
-1048 TYDVTFDIN
+1048 
-1057 GQDETLQETFSNK
+1057 
-1070 SITTQF
+1070 
-1076 LGDDLQAKAKATY
+1076 
-1089 QQDLNNS
+1089 
-1096 QSALSNATNDNKIA
+1096 
-1110 SADTGYTNNQNT
+1110 
-1122 TIKQDAQNLEHTSQ
+1122 
-1136 QIAKDEQALQGDLNK
+1136 
-1151 LKQLAN
+1151 
-1157 SSFNEQAFNQAQ
+1157 
-1169 SKEQQDEQTLQNEEE
+1169 
-1184 TFSSEQEGL
+1184 
-1193 EKALANAKPAS
+1193 
-1204 PTPTPTPTPT
+1204 TP
-1214 PSPTP
+1214 
-1219 NPTPTKHT
+1219 
-1227 APNKVP
+1227 PNKVP

-1245 VWNGV
+1245 VWSGV
-1250 YWLQNQTYSQKG
+1250 YWLQNQTYSKQG

-1277 ANTLSTYTANLLGR
+1277 GNTLSTYTANLLGR

-1324 GYIIGTFNAANIYLT
+1324 GYITGTFNAANIYLT

-1393 TFDATNNI
+1393 AFDAANNI

-1415 FSFNAKNISF
+1415 FSFSAKNISF

-1450 SFNNSRLNGGA
+1450 SLNNSRLNGGA

-1528 KSQTAFKNSLTLDNN
+1528 KSQATFKNSLTLDNN

-1548 DNQSVLNASG
+1548 DNQSVLNANG

-1580 LFFNGATL
+1580 LFFNGGII

-1606 TTINLDDSVLSVS
+1606 TTINLDDSVLSAS

-1630 QGASQATFGGN
+1630 QGASQANFGGN
-1641 TTIDA
+1641 TTIDT
-1646 ASFNFDSAS
+1646 ASFNFDSTS

-1690 GNNGDIN
+1690 GDNGDIN

-1738 MKIQNATYS
+1738 MKIQNATYIDS
-1747 DNNNIQTWSFINPL
+1747 NNIQTWSFINPL

-1887 ETNQLDNITS
+1887 ESNQLDNITS
-1897 INEVLQLLDRIKITP
+1897 INEVLQLLDEIKITP

-1920 TINHLTDNINQTFSN
+1920 TINHLTDNINQTFNN

-1943 QDHVT
+1943 QDNVT

-1962 SPCALD
+1962 SPCTLD

-2019 SADITFQSA
+2019 SADVTFQSA
-2028 NNLVLNKANIEAQA
+2028 NNLVLDKANIEAQA

-2065 NVLSQMAMEKIKQAG
+2065 NVLSQVAMEKIKQAG
-2080 GLGNFVENALIPL
+2080 GLGNFVENALSPL

-2167 NFIGGYMDASELS
+2167 NFIGGYIDASELS

-2201 GVVANDLLDEFLG
+2201 GVVANDLLNEFLG
-2214 QDVVKKL
+2214 QDVVEKL
-2221 ESQGLVSNII
+2221 EGQGLVSNII

-2241 GIYNQ
+2241 GVYNQ
-2246 GLGSVLPPSLQNAL
+2246 GLGSVLPLSLQNAL

-2368 CINLANCPTTKNS
+2368 CVNLANCPTTKNS

-2405 GVIAS
+2405 GTIAS

-2438 NNLTIANA
+2438 NNLTITNA

-2458 GDFTL
+2458 GNFTL

-2491 LSHSVS
+2491 LSHSAS
-2497 HAIINAQGIATIMT
+2497 HAIISTQGVATIMA
-2511 NYNNPL
+2511 NNNNPL

-2527 GAYTLIDSAKAI
+2527 GAYTLIDSNKAI

-2548 GGSSLDNYLKLYTL
+2548 GGNSLDNYLKLYTL
-2562 ININGK
+2562 IDINGK

-2575 GLTYNGQAVSIKD
+2575 GLTYNDQAVNIKD
-2588 GGLIVGFKDSQ
+2588 GGLVVGFKDSQ

-2612 KIAVSNAPINN
+2612 KIAVSNDPINN

-2638 IQGVD
+2638 NQGVD

-2694 VIANPNFKNDA
+2694 VIANPDFKNDA

-2856 FINSYDP
+2856 FINSYDS

-2871 YRYNTWTTDAKINYG
+2871 YKYNTWTTDAKINYG

-2899 PQIGLAYYYIGMS
+2899 PQIGLAYYYIGLS

>member
-1 MAFKKAGLISKF
+1 MAFKKARLISRF

-29 KLNPILKREKPLKRH
+29 TLNQILKREKPLKRH

-52 PFNKNKSFLKASV
+52 PFNKNKSFLKASI

-74 PHLRASECRYWSW
+74 SHLRANECRYWSW
-87 WSGYHDKIE
+87 LSWRYQDNIE
-96 SGSNSPTHNSYCL
+96 SGPNSPTHNSYCL
-109 FSSTQG
+109 FSSTQD

-133 FTQKFNNGTLNV
+133 FTQKFNGGTLNV
-145 GGNIRFGGTGVNGV
+145 GGNIRFGGTGINGGD
-159 NVGYITGTY
+159 VGYITGTY
-168 DAQTINFNSSRITT
+168 DAANIYLTSHLTT
-182 GNSLSDGGGA
+182 GNSYSDGGGA

-200 RITIN
+200 NITIN
-205 QASFDNSDA
+205 QASLDNSHA
-214 GAQHSYMNFKG
+214 GTQKSYMNFKG
-225 SNINVSGSSFTD
+225 SNIKVSGSSFKD
-237 DTNGGFSFSGNN
+237 DTDGGFSFSGNS
-249 NNSAISF
+249 NNSTISF
-256 NKTKFNQGTY
+256 NQTNFNQGTY
-266 NFTNSANL
+266 NFNGNA
-274 SFNNSNFN
+274 SF
-282 QSTYNFNS
+282 
-290 LQSTFNNS
+290 
-298 TFNQGTYN
+298 
-306 FTDNTSFN
+306 D

-319 QGTYNFNTSKVSF
+319 QGSYSFNTSKVSF
-332 SGANTLNSSS
+332 SGINTLNSSS

-351 SFGSGAVFNLNQTLN
+351 SFNSGAIFNLNQTLN
-366 ANQTYDILTTN
+366 NNQTYDILTTN
-377 GTIQYGVYQSYLW
+377 GAIQYGVYQSYLW

-420 DETLQETFSNK
+420 DETLQETFNK
-431 SITTQF
+431 QSIITQF
-437 LGDDLQAKAK
+437 LGDDLQQQAQK
-447 ATYQQD
+447 TYQEDLTHSQTA
-453 LNNSQSALSNA
+453 LNNA
-464 TNDNKIASADTGYT
+464 TSDNKIANSDTDYT
-478 NNQNTTI
+478 NNKNTTI
-485 KQDAQNLEHTSQQIA
+485 KEDAKNLEHTNQQIA
-500 KDEQALQGDLNK
+500 QDEQALQGDLDK
-512 LKQLANSS
+512 LKQLANSTTGFNEQAFTQAQKQEQQDEQTLQNDENAFNTEQEGLKQAIQQAQAQQQKQEQQQAQQTYQQDLS
-520 FNEQAFNQAQ
+520 NSQSALNNAASDSKIANSDTDYIKSSNPTINKDAQGLENTNQKIQQDEQALQGDLDKLKQLANSTTGFNEQAFNQAQ
-530 SKEQQD
+530 KQEQQD

-541 NEENTFSS
+541 NEEKTFNS

-554 EKALAN
+554 KQAIAN
-560 AKEQQEQQQAQ
+560 A
-571 ATYQQDLNNSQSALS
+571 NP
-586 NATNDNKIASADTDY
+586 
-601 TKNQNTAI
+601 
-609 KQDAQNLENTS
+609 TS
-620 QQITQDQ
+620 PTP
-627 KDLEQDLDKLQQLAN
+627 
-642 SKTGFNE
+642 SPT
-649 QAFNQAQSTEQQ
+649 
-661 DEQTLQNEEETFSSE
+661 
-676 QEGLE
+676 
-681 KALANAKH
+681 
-689 TSPTPTK
+689 PTPTK
-696 HTAQNNPPNK
+696 HTAPNTPPNK
-706 VSPPTQNLPTT
+706 VPPTPPAQNLPTT

-723 YNFQNQTYSKKGI
+723 YNLQNQTYSQKGI

-744 GQSGQSGNTLSTYGY
+744 GQSGQIGNT
-759 LDWFTLKNKFSVNAN
+759 
-774 NGTLIIGNN
+774 I
-783 TESANTKGLIWI
+783 
-795 GDDKGLVYYNT
+795 
-806 GTFNAANIYLTSNL
+806 
-820 KTGNGFSGEGATLN
+820 
-834 FNATNRI
+834 
-841 TINQASFDNSDAGA
+841 
-855 QHSYMNF
+855 
-862 KGSNI
+862 
-867 NVSGSSF
+867 
-874 TDDTN
+874 
-879 GGFSFS
+879 
-885 GNNNNSAISFNKTKF
+885 
-900 NQGTYNFTNSAN
+900 
-912 LSFNNSN
+912 
-919 FNQSTYNFNSLQS
+919 
-932 TFNNSTFNQGTY
+932 
-944 NFTDNTSFNNDT
+944 
-956 FNQGTYNFNTSK
+956 
-968 VSFSGANTLNS
+968 
-979 SSPFASLKGSVSFGS
+979 
-994 GAVFNLNQTLN
+994 
-1005 ANQTYDILTTNGT
+1005 
-1018 IQYGVYQSYLWDLIN
+1018 
-1033 YKGDKAISHVEVGNN
+1033 
-1048 TYDVTFDIN
+1048 
-1057 GQDETLQETFSNK
+1057 
-1070 SITTQF
+1070 
-1076 LGDDLQAKAKATY
+1076 
-1089 QQDLNNS
+1089 
-1096 QSALSNATNDNKIA
+1096 
-1110 SADTGYTNNQNT
+1110 
-1122 TIKQDAQNLEHTSQ
+1122 
-1136 QIAKDEQALQGDLNK
+1136 
-1151 LKQLAN
+1151 
-1157 SSFNEQAFNQAQ
+1157 
-1169 SKEQQDEQTLQNEEE
+1169 
-1184 TFSSEQEGL
+1184 
-1193 EKALANAKPAS
+1193 
-1204 PTPTPTPTPT
+1204 
-1214 PSPTP
+1214 
-1219 NPTPTKHT
+1219 
-1227 APNKVP
+1227 
-1233 PTPPTQNLPTTN
+1233 
-1245 VWNGV
+1245 
-1250 YWLQNQTYSQKG
+1250 
-1262 VYYIDPNLSGQSGQS
+1262 
-1277 ANTLSTYTANLLGR
+1277 STYTANLFGR
-1291 SFGVNIQNGT
+1291 SFSVNIQNGT

-1324 GYIIGTFNAANIYLT
+1324 GYITGTFSAANIYLT
-1339 NNFKTGEGVSG
+1339 NNFKTGEGVSN

-1393 TFDATNNI
+1393 AFDALNNI

-1415 FSFNAKNISF
+1415 FSFSAKNISF

-1441 ISANAANSL
+1441 ISANATNSL
-1450 SFNNSRLNGGA
+1450 SFINSRLNGGA
-1461 VYNLWAN
+1461 VYNLQAN

-1528 KSQTAFKNSLTLDNN
+1528 KSQAAFKNSLTLDNN

-1548 DNQSVLNASG
+1548 DNQSVLNANG
-1558 ASAFNNQAS
+1558 TSAFNNQAS
-1567 LNIYNGSQATFNS
+1567 LNIYNGSQAAFKS
-1580 LFFNGATL
+1580 LFFNGGTL
-1588 SLNANSKLNAS
+1588 SLNASSKLNAS

-1606 TTINLDDSVLSVS
+1606 TTINLDDSVLSAS
-1619 NASSLNANINF
+1619 NTSSLNANINF
-1630 QGASQATFGGN
+1630 QGASQADFGGN
-1641 TTIDA
+1641 TTIDT

-1655 SLSFNNLTANGALN
+1655 SLNFNNLTANGALN

-1675 SLSKALMSVSGQFVL
+1675 SLTKALMNVSGQFVL

-1854 NSLNIYNKGFSSG
+1854 NSLNIYNKGFSSE

-1887 ETNQLDNITS
+1887 ESNQLDNTTN
-1897 INEVLQLLDRIKITP
+1897 INEVLQLLDKIKITQV
-1912 AQKQALLE
+1912 QKQALLE

-1935 GNLVIGAT
+1935 GNLIIGAT
-1943 QDHVT
+1943 QDNVT

-2019 SADITFQSA
+2019 SADVTFQSA

-2065 NVLSQMAMEKIKQAG
+2065 NVLSQVAMEKIKQAG
-2080 GLGNFVENALIPL
+2080 GLGNFVENALSPL
-2093 SKELPSSLQNETL
+2093 SKELPTSLQNETL

-2167 NFIGGYMDASELS
+2167 NFIGGYIDASELS

-2201 GVVANDLLDEFLG
+2201 GVVANDLLNEFLG

-2241 GIYNQ
+2241 GVYNQ

-2368 CINLANCPTTKNS
+2368 CVNLASCPTTKNS

-2387 VTPTNESLSVRAN
+2387 VIPTNESLSVRAN

-2405 GVIAS
+2405 GTIAS

-2419 KNNSVIGTL
+2419 TNNSVIGTL

-2438 NNLTIANA
+2438 NNLTITNA

-2463 NQQATLSTNASGLN
+2463 NQQATLSTNASGLD

-2491 LSHSVS
+2491 ISHSAS
-2497 HAIINAQGIATIMT
+2497 HAIINAQGSATIMA
-2511 NYNNPL
+2511 NNNNPL
-2517 IQFNTSSKET
+2517 IQFNTSSKEVGT
-2527 GAYTLIDSAKAI
+2527 YTLIDSAKAI
-2539 YYGYNDQIT
+2539 YYGYNNQIT
-2548 GGSSLDNYLKLYTL
+2548 GGSSLDNYLKLYAL
-2562 ININGK
+2562 IDINGK
-2568 HMVMTDN
+2568 HMVMAGN
-2575 GLTYNGQAVSIKD
+2575 GLTYNGQAVSVKD
-2588 GGLIVGFKDSQ
+2588 GGLVVSFKDSQ

-2612 KIAVSNAPINN
+2612 KIAVSNDPINN

-2638 IQGVD
+2638 VQSVD
-2643 SIEQAG
+2643 SIDQAG
-2649 GTQAINWL
+2649 GNQAINWL

-2694 VIANPNFKNDA
+2694 VIANPDFKNDA

-2726 TSTFAS
+2726 TSTFARS
-2732 ADFHE
+2732 DFLE

-2760 YSQRNRVKNNVWATG
+2760 YSQRNRVKNNIWATG

-2791 INVGYDRFIK
+2791 INIGYDRFIK

-2814 GFHANITQSGSSN
+2814 GFHGNITQSGSSN
-2827 VNMGVYSRAFIKRSE
+2827 VNIGVYSRAFIKRSE

-2871 YRYNTWTTDAKINYG
+2871 YRYDTWTTDAKINYG

-2899 PQIGLAYYYIGMS
+2899 PQVGLAYYYIGLS

-3034 MRYAF
+3034 MHYAF

>member
-1 MAFKKAGLISKF
+1 MAFKKARLISRF

-20 LNKISKKIF
+20 LSKISKKIF
-29 KLNPILKREKPLKRH
+29 KLNQILKREKPLKGH

-52 PFNKNKSFLKASV
+52 LSNRNKSFLKASV

-74 PHLRASECRYWSW
+74 SHLRASECRYWSW
-87 WSGYHDKIE
+87 STWSYQDNIE
-96 SGSNSPTHNSYCL
+96 SGPNSPTHNSYCL
-109 FSSTQG
+109 FSSAQG

-133 FTQKFNNGTLNV
+133 FTQKFNNGVLNV
-145 GGNIRFGGTGVNGV
+145 GGNIRFGGTGVNGGD
-159 NVGYITGTY
+159 VGYITGTY

-182 GNSLSDGGGA
+182 GNSYSTGGGA
-192 TLNFNATN
+192 TLNFNAAN
-200 RITIN
+200 HITIN
-205 QASFDNSDA
+205 QASFDNGDV
-214 GAQHSYMNFKG
+214 GTQHSYMNFSG

-237 DTNGGFSFSGNN
+237 DTNGGFSFSGNGA
-249 NNSAISF
+249 NSNLSF
-256 NKTKFNQGTY
+256 DKTNFNQGTY
-266 NFTNSANL
+266 KFTNSANL
-274 SFNNSNFN
+274 N
-282 QSTYNFNS
+282 
-290 LQSTFNNS
+290 FNNS
-298 TFNQGTYN
+298 TFNQGTYS
-306 FTDNTSFN
+306 FTDNTGLNFN

-319 QGTYNFNTSKVSF
+319 QGTYSFNASKVSF

-351 SFGSGAVFNLNQTLN
+351 SFGSDAIFNLNQTLN
-366 ANQTYDILTTN
+366 NNQTYDILTTN

-390 DLINYKGDKAISHV
+390 HLINYKGDKAISHV

-420 DETLQETFSNK
+420 DETLQETFNNQ
-431 SITTQF
+431 SIITQF
-437 LGDDLQAKAK
+437 LGDDLQAKAQK
-447 ATYQQD
+447 TYQQD
-453 LNNSQSALSNA
+453 LSNSQTALNNA
-464 TNDNKIASADTGYT
+464 TSDNKIASSDTNYT

-485 KQDAQNLEHTSQQIA
+485 K
-500 KDEQALQGDLNK
+500 K
-512 LKQLANSS
+512 
-520 FNEQAFNQAQ
+520 
-530 SKEQQD
+530 
-536 EQTLQ
+536 
-541 NEENTFSS
+541 
-549 EQEGL
+549 
-554 EKALAN
+554 
-560 AKEQQEQQQAQ
+560 
-571 ATYQQDLNNSQSALS
+571 
-586 NATNDNKIASADTDY
+586 
-601 TKNQNTAI
+601 
-609 KQDAQNLENTS
+609 DAQNLENTDQTI
-620 QQITQDQ
+620 QQDKQALE
-627 KDLEQDLDKLQQLAN
+627 KDLANVKQLAN
-642 SKTGFNE
+642 APTGFNQ

-661 DEQTLQNEEETFSSE
+661 DLQTLQENEKTFSSE

-681 KALANAKH
+681 KAIANAKP
-689 TSPTPTK
+689 TSPTPTPTK
-696 HTAQNNPPNK
+696 HTAPN
-706 VSPPTQNLPTT
+706 
-717 NVWNGV
+717 
-723 YNFQNQTYSKKGI
+723 
-736 YYIDPNLS
+736 
-744 GQSGQSGNTLSTYGY
+744 
-759 LDWFTLKNKFSVNAN
+759 
-774 NGTLIIGNN
+774 
-783 TESANTKGLIWI
+783 
-795 GDDKGLVYYNT
+795 
-806 GTFNAANIYLTSNL
+806 
-820 KTGNGFSGEGATLN
+820 
-834 FNATNRI
+834 
-841 TINQASFDNSDAGA
+841 
-855 QHSYMNF
+855 
-862 KGSNI
+862 
-867 NVSGSSF
+867 
-874 TDDTN
+874 
-879 GGFSFS
+879 
-885 GNNNNSAISFNKTKF
+885 
-900 NQGTYNFTNSAN
+900 
-912 LSFNNSN
+912 
-919 FNQSTYNFNSLQS
+919 
-932 TFNNSTFNQGTY
+932 
-944 NFTDNTSFNNDT
+944 
-956 FNQGTYNFNTSK
+956 
-968 VSFSGANTLNS
+968 
-979 SSPFASLKGSVSFGS
+979 
-994 GAVFNLNQTLN
+994 
-1005 ANQTYDILTTNGT
+1005 
-1018 IQYGVYQSYLWDLIN
+1018 
-1033 YKGDKAISHVEVGNN
+1033 
-1048 TYDVTFDIN
+1048 
-1057 GQDETLQETFSNK
+1057 
-1070 SITTQF
+1070 
-1076 LGDDLQAKAKATY
+1076 
-1089 QQDLNNS
+1089 
-1096 QSALSNATNDNKIA
+1096 
-1110 SADTGYTNNQNT
+1110 
-1122 TIKQDAQNLEHTSQ
+1122 
-1136 QIAKDEQALQGDLNK
+1136 
-1151 LKQLAN
+1151 
-1157 SSFNEQAFNQAQ
+1157 
-1169 SKEQQDEQTLQNEEE
+1169 
-1184 TFSSEQEGL
+1184 
-1193 EKALANAKPAS
+1193 
-1204 PTPTPTPTPT
+1204 TP
-1214 PSPTP
+1214 
-1219 NPTPTKHT
+1219 
-1227 APNKVP
+1227 PNKVP

-1250 YWLQNQTYSQKG
+1250 YNLQNQTYSQKG

-1277 ANTLSTYTANLLGR
+1277 ANTLSTYTANLFGR

-1324 GYIIGTFNAANIYLT
+1324 GYITGTFNAANIYLT

-1393 TFDATNNI
+1393 AFDATNNI
-1401 SVTNSSF
+1401 SVTDSSF

-1425 SNASFS
+1425 SNALFS

-1461 VYNLWAN
+1461 IYNLQVN

-1528 KSQTAFKNSLTLDNN
+1528 KSRAAFKNSLTLDNN

-1548 DNQSVLNASG
+1548 DNQSVLNANGTSV
-1558 ASAFNNQAS
+1558 FNNQAS

-1580 LFFNGATL
+1580 LFFNGGII

-1606 TTINLDDSVLSVS
+1606 TTINLDDSVL
-1619 NASSLNANINF
+1619 NANNTSSLNVNINF
-1630 QGASQATFGGN
+1630 QGASQADFGGN
-1641 TTIDA
+1641 TTIDT

-1675 SLSKALMSVSGQFVL
+1675 SLTKALMSVSGQFVL
-1690 GNNGDIN
+1690 GDNGDIN

-1707 TKSVTYNILNA
+1707 TKSVTYNILDA

-1747 DNNNIQTWSFINPL
+1747 GNNNIQTWSFINPL

-1805 QNPTGYSYDYSDNQA
+1805 QNPTGYGYDYSDNQA

-1829 KGLFTPKGSQTPQ
+1829 KGLFTPKDSQTPQ

-1887 ETNQLDNITS
+1887 ESNQLDNITS
-1897 INEVLQLLDRIKITP
+1897 INEVLQLLDKIKITP

-1920 TINHLTDNINQTFSN
+1920 TINHLTDNINQTFNN

-1943 QDHVT
+1943 QDNVT

-1962 SPCALD
+1962 SPCTLD

-2003 YITGTLGSGNA
+2003 YITGTVGSANA

-2019 SADITFQSA
+2019 SADVTFQSA
-2028 NNLVLNKANIEAQA
+2028 NNLVLDKANIEAQA

-2065 NVLSQMAMEKIKQAG
+2065 NVLSQVAMEKIKQTG
-2080 GLGNFVENALIPL
+2080 GLGNFVENALSPL
-2093 SKELPSSLQNETL
+2093 SKELPASLQNETL

-2124 MNAIQNIISKK
+2124 MNEIQNIISKK

-2167 NFIGGYMDASELS
+2167 NFIGGYIDASELS

-2201 GVVANDLLDEFLG
+2201 GVVANDLLNEFLG

-2241 GIYNQ
+2241 GVYNQ
-2246 GLGSVLPPSLQNAL
+2246 GLGSVLPLSLQNAL
-2260 KENDLGALLSPRGL
+2260 KENDLSALLSPRGL

-2405 GVIAS
+2405 GTIAS

-2438 NNLTIANA
+2438 NNLTITNA
-2446 FNNAS
+2446 FNNVS

-2458 GDFTL
+2458 GNFTL

-2491 LSHSVS
+2491 LSHSIS
-2497 HAIINAQGIATIMT
+2497 HAIINAQGTATIMA
-2511 NYNNPL
+2511 NNNNPL

-2527 GAYTLIDSAKAI
+2527 GTYTLIDSAKAI

-2548 GGSSLDNYLKLYTL
+2548 GGSSLADYLKLYTL
-2562 ININGK
+2562 IDINGK
-2568 HMVMTDN
+2568 HMVMTGN
-2575 GLTYNGQAVSIKD
+2575 GLTYNGQAVNIKD

-2612 KIAVSNAPINN
+2612 KIAVSNDPINN

-2638 IQGVD
+2638 TQGVD
-2643 SIEQAG
+2643 SIDQAG

-2732 ADFHE
+2732 TDFHE

-2871 YRYNTWTTDAKINYG
+2871 YKYDTWTTDAKINYG

-2899 PQIGLAYYYIGMS
+2899 PQIGLAYYYIGLS

-3011 VNAGIGARFGL
+3011 VNASIGARFGL

>member
-13 ISKGSFK
+13 ILKGSFK

-29 KLNPILKREKPLKRH
+29 KLNLILKREKPLKRH
-44 KKTKSIKK
+44 KKTKSVKK
-52 PFNKNKSFLKASV
+52 PFNKNRSFLKASV

-74 PHLRASECRYWSW
+74 SHLRASECRYWSW
-87 WSGYHDKIE
+87 SSWSYHDNIE

-109 FSSTQG
+109 FNSAQG

-145 GGNIRFGGTGVNGV
+145 GGNIRFGGTGVNGG
-159 NVGYITGTY
+159 NLGYITGTY
-168 DAQTINFNSSRITT
+168 DAQTIDFNSSRITT
-182 GNSLSDGGGA
+182 GNSFSTGGGA

-200 RITIN
+200 HITID

-214 GAQHSYMNFKG
+214 GTQHSYMNFSG

-237 DTNGGFSFSGNN
+237 DTDGGFSFSGNGT
-249 NNSAISF
+249 NSNLSF
-256 NKTKFNQGTY
+256 NQTNFNQGTY
-266 NFTNSANL
+266 NFSNSATL
-274 SFNNSNFN
+274 SFNHSN
-282 QSTYNFNS
+282 
-290 LQSTFNNS
+290 
-298 TFNQGTYN
+298 FNQGTYHFN
-306 FTDNTSFN
+306 GNASFD

-319 QGTYNFNTSKVSF
+319 QGTYSFNTSKVSF

-342 PFASLKGSV
+342 LFASLKSSV
-351 SFGSGAVFNLNQTLN
+351 SFGSDAIFNLNQTLN
-366 ANQTYDILTTN
+366 SNQTYDILTTN

-404 EVGNNT
+404 GVGNNT

-420 DETLQETFSNK
+420 DETLQETFNK
-431 SITTQF
+431 QSIIAQF
-437 LGDDLQAKAK
+437 LGDDLQQQAQK
-447 ATYQQD
+447 TYQQD
-453 LNNSQSALSNA
+453 LSNSQSALNNA
-464 TNDNKIASADTGYT
+464 ASDSKIANSDTDYT
-478 NNQNTTI
+478 KSSNPTI
-485 KQDAQNLEHTSQQIA
+485 NKDAQNLENTNQQIA
-500 KDEQALQGDLNK
+500 QDEQALQGDLDK
-512 LKQLANSS
+512 LK
-520 FNEQAFNQAQ
+520 
-530 SKEQQD
+530 
-536 EQTLQ
+536 
-541 NEENTFSS
+541 
-549 EQEGL
+549 
-554 EKALAN
+554 
-560 AKEQQEQQQAQ
+560 
-571 ATYQQDLNNSQSALS
+571 
-586 NATNDNKIASADTDY
+586 
-601 TKNQNTAI
+601 
-609 KQDAQNLENTS
+609 
-620 QQITQDQ
+620 
-627 KDLEQDLDKLQQLAN
+627 QLAN

-649 QAFNQAQSTEQQ
+649 QAFNQVQSTEQQ
-661 DEQTLQNEEETFSSE
+661 DEQTLQNEEKTFNAE
-676 QEGLE
+676 QEGL
-681 KALANAKH
+681 
-689 TSPTPTK
+689 
-696 HTAQNNPPNK
+696 
-706 VSPPTQNLPTT
+706 
-717 NVWNGV
+717 
-723 YNFQNQTYSKKGI
+723 
-736 YYIDPNLS
+736 
-744 GQSGQSGNTLSTYGY
+744 
-759 LDWFTLKNKFSVNAN
+759 
-774 NGTLIIGNN
+774 
-783 TESANTKGLIWI
+783 
-795 GDDKGLVYYNT
+795 
-806 GTFNAANIYLTSNL
+806 
-820 KTGNGFSGEGATLN
+820 
-834 FNATNRI
+834 
-841 TINQASFDNSDAGA
+841 
-855 QHSYMNF
+855 
-862 KGSNI
+862 
-867 NVSGSSF
+867 
-874 TDDTN
+874 
-879 GGFSFS
+879 
-885 GNNNNSAISFNKTKF
+885 
-900 NQGTYNFTNSAN
+900 
-912 LSFNNSN
+912 
-919 FNQSTYNFNSLQS
+919 
-932 TFNNSTFNQGTY
+932 
-944 NFTDNTSFNNDT
+944 
-956 FNQGTYNFNTSK
+956 
-968 VSFSGANTLNS
+968 
-979 SSPFASLKGSVSFGS
+979 
-994 GAVFNLNQTLN
+994 
-1005 ANQTYDILTTNGT
+1005 
-1018 IQYGVYQSYLWDLIN
+1018 
-1033 YKGDKAISHVEVGNN
+1033 
-1048 TYDVTFDIN
+1048 
-1057 GQDETLQETFSNK
+1057 
-1070 SITTQF
+1070 
-1076 LGDDLQAKAKATY
+1076 
-1089 QQDLNNS
+1089 
-1096 QSALSNATNDNKIA
+1096 
-1110 SADTGYTNNQNT
+1110 
-1122 TIKQDAQNLEHTSQ
+1122 KQ
-1136 QIAKDEQALQGDLNK
+1136 
-1151 LKQLAN
+1151 
-1157 SSFNEQAFNQAQ
+1157 
-1169 SKEQQDEQTLQNEEE
+1169 
-1184 TFSSEQEGL
+1184 
-1193 EKALANAKPAS
+1193 ALANAKP
-1204 PTPTPTPTPT
+1204 TNPT
-1214 PSPTP
+1214 PSPT
-1219 NPTPTKHT
+1219 PTPTKHT
-1227 APNKVP
+1227 APNTPPNKVP
-1233 PTPPTQNLPTTN
+1233 PMPTPPTQNLPTTN

-1250 YWLQNQTYSQKG
+1250 YNLQNQTYSKQG

-1277 ANTLSTYTANLLGR
+1277 DNTLSTYTANLFGR

-1324 GYIIGTFNAANIYLT
+1324 GYITGTFNAANIYLT

-1401 SVTNSSF
+1401 SVTDSSF

-1415 FSFNAKNISF
+1415 FSFSAKNISF

-1480 VLYSRGTSNF
+1480 VLYSRGASNF

-1513 GDTTLQNNANITLGN
+1513 GHTTLQNNANITLGN
-1528 KSQTAFKNSLTLDNN
+1528 KSQAAFKNSLTLDNN

-1548 DNQSVLNASG
+1548 DNQSVLNANG

-1580 LFFNGATL
+1580 LFFNGGIL

-1619 NASSLNANINF
+1619 NTSSLNANINF
-1630 QGASQATFGGN
+1630 QGASQADFGGN
-1641 TTIDA
+1641 TTIDT
-1646 ASFNFDSAS
+1646 ASFNFDSTS

-1675 SLSKALMSVSGQFVL
+1675 SLTKALMSVSGQFVL

-1805 QNPTGYSYDYSDNQA
+1805 QNPTGYSYDYSDDQA

-1854 NSLNIYNKGFSSG
+1854 NSLNIYNKGFSSE

-1887 ETNQLDNITS
+1887 ESNQLDNITN
-1897 INEVLQLLDRIKITP
+1897 INEVLQLLDKIKITQT
-1912 AQKQALLE
+1912 QKQALLE

-1943 QDHVT
+1943 QDNVT

-2019 SADITFQSA
+2019 SADVTFQSA
-2028 NNLVLNKANIEAQA
+2028 NNLVLDKANIEAQA

-2065 NVLSQMAMEKIKQAG
+2065 NVLSQVAMEKIKQAG
-2080 GLGNFVENALIPL
+2080 GLGNFIENALSPL
-2093 SKELPSSLQNETL
+2093 SKELPASLQNETL

-2115 DNLLNNSGV
+2115 DDLLNNSGV

-2201 GVVANDLLDEFLG
+2201 GVVANDLLNEFLG

-2241 GIYNQ
+2241 GVYNQ

-2335 NGVSNINITTLNA
+2335 NDVSNINITTLNA

-2368 CINLANCPTTKNS
+2368 CINLANCPATKNS

-2387 VTPTNESLSVRAN
+2387 VTPTDESLSVRAN

-2405 GVIAS
+2405 GTIAS

-2438 NNLTIANA
+2438 NNLTITNA

-2491 LSHSVS
+2491 LSHSAS
-2497 HAIINAQGIATIMT
+2497 HAIINAQGTATIMA
-2511 NYNNPL
+2511 NNNSPL

-2527 GAYTLIDSAKAI
+2527 GTYTLIDSAKAI

-2548 GGSSLDNYLKLYTL
+2548 GGNSLDNYLKLYTL
-2562 ININGK
+2562 IDINGK
-2568 HMVMTDN
+2568 RMVMSNN
-2575 GLTYNGQAVSIKD
+2575 GLTYNGQAVNIKD
-2588 GGLIVGFKDSQ
+2588 GGLVVGFKDSQ

-2612 KIAVSNAPINN
+2612 KIAVSNDPINN

-2638 IQGVD
+2638 TQSVD

-2694 VIANPNFKNDA
+2694 VIANPDFKNDA

-2732 ADFHE
+2732 TDFHE

-2791 INVGYDRFIK
+2791 INIGYDRFIK

-2871 YRYNTWTTDAKINYG
+2871 YKYNTWTTDAKINYG

-2899 PQIGLAYYYIGMS
+2899 PQIGLAYYYIGLS

>member
-1 MAFKKAGLISKF
+1 MAFKKARLISRF
-13 ISKGSFK
+13 ISKGFFK
-20 LNKISKKIF
+20 LNQ
-29 KLNPILKREKPLKRH
+29 ILKCEKPLKCH
-44 KKTKSIKK
+44 KKALKPIKK
-52 PFNKNKSFLKASV
+52 LSNRNKSFLKVSV

-74 PHLRASECRYWSW
+74 SHLRANECRYWSW
-87 WSGYHDKIE
+87 SSWSYQDNIE
-96 SGSNSPTHNSYCL
+96 SGPNSPTHNSYCL
-109 FSSTQG
+109 FSSAQG

-133 FTQKFNNGTLNV
+133 FTQKFNGGTLDI
-145 GGNIRFGGTGVNGV
+145 GGNIRFGGTGINGGD
-159 NVGYITGTY
+159 VGYITGTY
-168 DAQTINFNSSRITT
+168 DTQTINFNSSHLTT
-182 GNSLSDGGGA
+182 GNSYSDGGGA

-200 RITIN
+200 NLTIN

-214 GAQHSYMNFKG
+214 GTQHSYMNFKG
-225 SNINVSGSSFTD
+225 SNIKVSGSSFTD
-237 DTNGGFSFSGNN
+237 DTDGGFSFSGSN
-249 NNSAISF
+249 NNSVISF
-256 NKTKFNQGTY
+256 NQTNFNQGTY
-266 NFTNSANL
+266 NFSNSASS
-274 SFNNSNFN
+274 SFDNSNFN
-282 QSTYNFNS
+282 QGTYHFNS
-290 LQSTFNNS
+290 AQSTFENS
-298 TFNQGTYN
+298 NFNQGTYN
-306 FTDNTSFN
+306 FNNNASFN

-319 QGTYNFNTSKVSF
+319 QGTYSFNTSKVSF
-332 SGANTLNSSS
+332 SGVNTLNSSS

-351 SFGSGAVFNLNQTLN
+351 SFNSGAIFNLNQTLN
-366 ANQTYDILTTN
+366 NNQTYDILTTN
-377 GTIQYGVYQSYLW
+377 GAIQYGVYQSYLW

-420 DETLQETFSNK
+420 DETLQETFNK
-431 SITTQF
+431 QSIITQF
-437 LGDDLQAKAK
+437 LGDDLQQQAQQ
-447 ATYQQD
+447 TYQQD
-453 LNNSQSALSNA
+453 LSNSQSTLNNA
-464 TNDNKIASADTGYT
+464 ASDSKIANSDTDYT
-478 NNQNTTI
+478 QSKNTTVA
-485 KQDAQNLEHTSQQIA
+485 KDAQGLENTNQQIA
-500 KDEQALQGDLNK
+500 QDEQALQGDLDK
-512 LKQLANSS
+512 LKQLANSTTG
-520 FNEQAFNQAQ
+520 FNEQAFNTVQKQ
-530 SKEQQD
+530 EQQD

-541 NEENTFSS
+541 NEEKTFNA

-554 EKALAN
+554 KQAIQQAQEQKQEQAQAQKTYQEDLTNSQSTLNNAASDSKIANSDTDYTKNKNTAIATDAQNLEHTNQQIAQDEQALEKDLAQIKQLAN
-560 AKEQQEQQQAQ
+560 STTGFNEQAFNTAQKQEQQDEQTLQNEEKTFNAEQDSLNKAIQQVQAQQQKQEQQQAQ
-571 ATYQQDLNNSQSALS
+571 QTYQEDVTNSQTALNNAAS
-586 NATNDNKIASADTDY
+586 DNKIANSDTDY
-601 TKNQNTAI
+601 TKNKNTAI
-609 KQDAQNLENTS
+609 ATDAQNLENTNQKI
-620 QQITQDQ
+620 QQDEQALE
-627 KDLEQDLDKLQQLAN
+627 KDLAQIKQLAN
-642 SKTGFNE
+642 STTGFNE
-649 QAFNQAQSTEQQ
+649 QAFNQAQKQEQQ
-661 DEQTLQNEEETFSSE
+661 DEQTLQNDEKTFNAE
-676 QEGLE
+676 QEGL
-681 KALANAKH
+681 K
-689 TSPTPTK
+689 
-696 HTAQNNPPNK
+696 
-706 VSPPTQNLPTT
+706 
-717 NVWNGV
+717 
-723 YNFQNQTYSKKGI
+723 
-736 YYIDPNLS
+736 
-744 GQSGQSGNTLSTYGY
+744 
-759 LDWFTLKNKFSVNAN
+759 
-774 NGTLIIGNN
+774 
-783 TESANTKGLIWI
+783 
-795 GDDKGLVYYNT
+795 
-806 GTFNAANIYLTSNL
+806 
-820 KTGNGFSGEGATLN
+820 
-834 FNATNRI
+834 
-841 TINQASFDNSDAGA
+841 QA
-855 QHSYMNF
+855 
-862 KGSNI
+862 I
-867 NVSGSSF
+867 
-874 TDDTN
+874 
-879 GGFSFS
+879 
-885 GNNNNSAISFNKTKF
+885 
-900 NQGTYNFTNSAN
+900 
-912 LSFNNSN
+912 
-919 FNQSTYNFNSLQS
+919 
-932 TFNNSTFNQGTY
+932 
-944 NFTDNTSFNNDT
+944 
-956 FNQGTYNFNTSK
+956 
-968 VSFSGANTLNS
+968 
-979 SSPFASLKGSVSFGS
+979 
-994 GAVFNLNQTLN
+994 
-1005 ANQTYDILTTNGT
+1005 
-1018 IQYGVYQSYLWDLIN
+1018 
-1033 YKGDKAISHVEVGNN
+1033 
-1048 TYDVTFDIN
+1048 
-1057 GQDETLQETFSNK
+1057 
-1070 SITTQF
+1070 
-1076 LGDDLQAKAKATY
+1076 
-1089 QQDLNNS
+1089 
-1096 QSALSNATNDNKIA
+1096 
-1110 SADTGYTNNQNT
+1110 
-1122 TIKQDAQNLEHTSQ
+1122 
-1136 QIAKDEQALQGDLNK
+1136 
-1151 LKQLAN
+1151 
-1157 SSFNEQAFNQAQ
+1157 
-1169 SKEQQDEQTLQNEEE
+1169 
-1184 TFSSEQEGL
+1184 
-1193 EKALANAKPAS
+1193 ANAKPAS
-1204 PTPTPTPTPT
+1204 PTP
-1214 PSPTP
+1214 SPT
-1219 NPTPTKHT
+1219 PTPTKHT
-1227 APNKVP
+1227 VQNTPPSQVP

-1250 YWLQNQTYSQKG
+1250 YWLQNQTYSNKG
-1262 VYYIDPNLSGQSGQS
+1262 IYYIDPNLSGQSGQNG
-1277 ANTLSTYTANLLGR
+1277 NTLSTYTANLFGR

-1324 GYIIGTFNAANIYLT
+1324 GYITGTFSAANIYLT
-1339 NNFKTGEGVSG
+1339 NNFKTGEGVSN

-1393 TFDATNNI
+1393 TFDALNNI

-1415 FSFNAKNISF
+1415 FSFSAKNISF

-1441 ISANAANSL
+1441 ISANATNSL
-1450 SFNNSRLNGGA
+1450 SFINSRLNGGA
-1461 VYNLWAN
+1461 VYNLQAN

-1497 GNTSFTLS
+1497 GNTNFTLS

-1528 KSQTAFKNSLTLDNN
+1528 KSQVAFKNSLTLDNN

-1548 DNQSVLNASG
+1548 DNQSVLNANNT
-1558 ASAFNNQAS
+1558 SAFNNQAS
-1567 LNIYNGSQATFNS
+1567 LNIYNGSQATFSS
-1580 LFFNGATL
+1580 LFFNGGTL
-1588 SLNANSKLNAS
+1588 SLNASSKLNAS
-1599 SASFSNN
+1599 NASFSNN
-1606 TTINLDDSVLSVS
+1606 TTINLDDSVLSAS
-1619 NASSLNANINF
+1619 NTSSLNANINF
-1630 QGASQATFGGN
+1630 QGTSQAGFGGN
-1641 TTIDA
+1641 TTIDT
-1646 ASFNFDSAS
+1646 ASFNFDSTS

-1675 SLSKALMSVSGQFVL
+1675 SLTKALMSVSGQFVL

-1842 TPGTY
+1842 APGTY

-1887 ETNQLDNITS
+1887 ESNQLDNITN
-1897 INEVLQLLDRIKITP
+1897 INEVLQLLDKIKITQ

-1943 QDHVT
+1943 QDNVT

-2003 YITGTLGSGNA
+2003 YITGTLGSANA

-2019 SADITFQSA
+2019 SADVTFQSA

-2050 GQEGIDKIFNQGNLA
+2050 GQEGIDEIFNQGNLA
-2065 NVLSQMAMEKIKQAG
+2065 NVLSQVAMEKIKQAG
-2080 GLGNFVENALIPL
+2080 GLGNFIENALSPL
-2093 SKELPSSLQNETL
+2093 SKELPTSLQDETL

-2167 NFIGGYMDASELS
+2167 NFIGGYIDASELS
-2180 SILSVI
+2180 SILSVV

-2201 GVVANDLLDEFLG
+2201 GVVANDLLNEFLG

-2231 NNIISQGGLS
+2231 NNVISQGWLS
-2241 GIYNQ
+2241 GVYNQ

-2335 NGVSNINITTLNA
+2335 NDVSNINITTLNA

-2368 CINLANCPTTKNS
+2368 CVNLANCPTTKNS

-2405 GVIAS
+2405 GTITS

-2419 KNNSVIGTL
+2419 TNNSIIGTL

-2438 NNLTIANA
+2438 NNLTITNA
-2446 FNNAS
+2446 FNNIS

-2458 GDFTL
+2458 GNFTL

-2491 LSHSVS
+2491 LSHSAS
-2497 HAIINAQGIATIMT
+2497 HAIINAQGSATIMA
-2511 NYNNPL
+2511 NNNNPL
-2517 IQFNTSSKET
+2517 IQFNTSSKEAGT
-2527 GAYTLIDSAKAI
+2527 YTLINSAKAI

-2548 GGSSLDNYLKLYTL
+2548 GGSSLDNYLKLYAL
-2562 ININGK
+2562 IDINGK

-2575 GLTYNGQAVSIKD
+2575 GLTYNGRAVSIKD
-2588 GGLIVGFKDSQ
+2588 GGLVVGFKDSQ

-2612 KIAVSNAPINN
+2612 KIAVSNDPINN

-2638 IQGVD
+2638 VQSVD
-2643 SIEQAG
+2643 SIDQAG
-2649 GTQAINWL
+2649 GNQAINWL

-2694 VIANPNFKNDA
+2694 VIANPDFKNDA

-2726 TSTFAS
+2726 TSTFARS
-2732 ADFHE
+2732 DFLE

-2827 VNMGVYSRAFIKRSE
+2827 INMGVYSRAFIKRSE

-2871 YRYNTWTTDAKINYG
+2871 YRYDTWTTDAKINYG

-2899 PQIGLAYYYIGMS
+2899 PQVGLAYYYIGLS

-2981 NTLSYRDGG
+2981 NALSYRDGG

>member
-1 MAFKKAGLISKF
+1 MAFKKARLISRF

-29 KLNPILKREKPLKRH
+29 KLNQILKREKPLKGH

-52 PFNKNKSFLKASV
+52 LSNRNKSFLKASI

-74 PHLRASECRYWSW
+74 SHLRANECRYWSW
-87 WSGYHDKIE
+87 SSWSYQDNIE
-96 SGSNSPTHNSYCL
+96 SGPNSPTHNSYCL
-109 FSSTQG
+109 FSSAQG

-133 FTQKFNNGTLNV
+133 FTQKFNNGTLDI
-145 GGNIRFGGTGVNGV
+145 GGNIRFGGTGINGGD
-159 NVGYITGTY
+159 VGYITGTY
-168 DAQTINFNSSRITT
+168 DAQTINFDSSHLTT
-182 GNSLSDGGGA
+182 GNSYADGGGA

-200 RITIN
+200 NITIN

-214 GAQHSYMNFKG
+214 GTQKSYMNFKG
-225 SNINVSGSSFTD
+225 SNIKVSGSSFTD

-256 NKTKFNQGTY
+256 NQTSFNQGAYNFSNSTTLSFDNSNFNQGTYHFNSAQSTFENSAFNQGTY
-266 NFTNSANL
+266 NFNGNA
-274 SFNNSNFN
+274 
-282 QSTYNFNS
+282 
-290 LQSTFNNS
+290 
-298 TFNQGTYN
+298 
-306 FTDNTSFN
+306 SFN

-319 QGTYNFNTSKVSF
+319 QGTYSFNTGKVSF
-332 SGANTLNSSS
+332 SGINTLNSSS

-351 SFGSGAVFNLNQTLN
+351 SFNSGAVFNLNQTLN
-366 ANQTYDILTTN
+366 SNQTYDILTTN
-377 GTIQYGVYQSYLW
+377 GAIQYGVYQSYLW

-420 DETLQETFSNK
+420 DETLQETFNNQ
-431 SITTQF
+431 SIITQF
-437 LGDDLQAKAK
+437 LGDDLQQQAQQ
-447 ATYQQD
+447 TYQED
-453 LNNSQSALSNA
+453 VANSQNALNKVTS
-464 TNDNKIASADTGYT
+464 DNKIASNDTSYT
-478 NNQNTTI
+478 QSKNTTI
-485 KQDAQNLEHTSQQIA
+485 AKDAQNLENTNQQIA
-500 KDEQALQGDLNK
+500 QDEQALEKDLAQI
-512 LKQLANSS
+512 KQLANSTTG

-530 SKEQQD
+530 KQEQQD

-541 NEENTFSS
+541 NEEKTFNS

-554 EKALAN
+554 KQAIQQAQ
-560 AKEQQEQQQAQ
+560 AQQQKQEQQQAQ
-571 ATYQQDLNNSQSALS
+571 KTYQEDLTNSKNALNNVTS
-586 NATNDNKIASADTDY
+586 DNTIANNDTDY
-601 TKNQNTAI
+601 TNNKNTTI
-609 KQDAQNLENTS
+609 KEDAQNLEHTN
-620 QQITQDQ
+620 QQIAQDEQ
-627 KDLEQDLDKLQQLAN
+627 ALEQDLDKLKQLAN
-642 SKTGFNE
+642 STTGFNE

-661 DEQTLQNEEETFSSE
+661 DEQTLQNDEKTFNAE
-676 QEGLE
+676 QEGL
-681 KALANAKH
+681 KQAIANAKP
-689 TSPTPTK
+689 TSPTPSHAPTPTK
-696 HTAQNNPPNK
+696 HTAPNTPPNQ
-706 VSPPTQNLPTT
+706 VPPTPPAQNLPTT

-723 YNFQNQTYSKKGI
+723 YNLQNQTYSK
-736 YYIDPNLS
+736 
-744 GQSGQSGNTLSTYGY
+744 Q
-759 LDWFTLKNKFSVNAN
+759 
-774 NGTLIIGNN
+774 
-783 TESANTKGLIWI
+783 
-795 GDDKGLVYYNT
+795 
-806 GTFNAANIYLTSNL
+806 
-820 KTGNGFSGEGATLN
+820 
-834 FNATNRI
+834 
-841 TINQASFDNSDAGA
+841 
-855 QHSYMNF
+855 
-862 KGSNI
+862 
-867 NVSGSSF
+867 
-874 TDDTN
+874 
-879 GGFSFS
+879 
-885 GNNNNSAISFNKTKF
+885 
-900 NQGTYNFTNSAN
+900 
-912 LSFNNSN
+912 
-919 FNQSTYNFNSLQS
+919 
-932 TFNNSTFNQGTY
+932 
-944 NFTDNTSFNNDT
+944 
-956 FNQGTYNFNTSK
+956 
-968 VSFSGANTLNS
+968 
-979 SSPFASLKGSVSFGS
+979 
-994 GAVFNLNQTLN
+994 
-1005 ANQTYDILTTNGT
+1005 
-1018 IQYGVYQSYLWDLIN
+1018 
-1033 YKGDKAISHVEVGNN
+1033 
-1048 TYDVTFDIN
+1048 
-1057 GQDETLQETFSNK
+1057 
-1070 SITTQF
+1070 
-1076 LGDDLQAKAKATY
+1076 
-1089 QQDLNNS
+1089 
-1096 QSALSNATNDNKIA
+1096 
-1110 SADTGYTNNQNT
+1110 
-1122 TIKQDAQNLEHTSQ
+1122 
-1136 QIAKDEQALQGDLNK
+1136 
-1151 LKQLAN
+1151 
-1157 SSFNEQAFNQAQ
+1157 
-1169 SKEQQDEQTLQNEEE
+1169 
-1184 TFSSEQEGL
+1184 
-1193 EKALANAKPAS
+1193 
-1204 PTPTPTPTPT
+1204 
-1214 PSPTP
+1214 
-1219 NPTPTKHT
+1219 
-1227 APNKVP
+1227 
-1233 PTPPTQNLPTTN
+1233 
-1245 VWNGV
+1245 
-1250 YWLQNQTYSQKG
+1250 G

-1277 ANTLSTYTANLLGR
+1277 ANTLSTYTANLFGR
-1291 SFGVNIQNGT
+1291 SFSVNIQNGT

-1324 GYIIGTFNAANIYLT
+1324 GYITGTFNAANIYLT
-1339 NNFKTGEGVSG
+1339 NNFKTGEGVSN

-1388 QHSYA
+1388 QHSYT
-1393 TFDATNNI
+1393 TFDAVNNI

-1415 FSFNAKNISF
+1415 FSFSAKNISF

-1431 GFTNPGGSSV
+1431 GFTNPGGSST
-1441 ISANAANSL
+1441 ISANASNSL
-1450 SFNNSRLNGGA
+1450 SFINSRLNGGA
-1461 VYNLWAN
+1461 VYNLQAN

-1497 GNTSFTLS
+1497 GNTNFTLS

-1528 KSQTAFKNSLTLDNN
+1528 KSQAAFKNSLTLDNN

-1567 LNIYNGSQATFNS
+1567 LNIYNRSQAAFNS
-1580 LFFNGATL
+1580 LFFNGGTL
-1588 SLNANSKLNAS
+1588 SLNASSKLNAS

-1606 TTINLDDSVLSVS
+1606 TTINLDDSVLSA
-1619 NASSLNANINF
+1619 NNTSSLNANINF
-1630 QGASQATFGGN
+1630 QGASQADFGGN
-1641 TTIDA
+1641 TTIDT

-1655 SLSFNNLTANGALN
+1655 SLNFNNLTANGALN
-1669 FNGYAP
+1669 FNGYTP
-1675 SLSKALMSVSGQFVL
+1675 SLTKALMSVSGQFVL

-1805 QNPTGYSYDYSDNQA
+1805 QNPTGYSYDYSDDQA

-1854 NSLNIYNKGFSSG
+1854 NSLNIYNKGFSSE

-1872 LGILSQNSATLKEMI
+1872 LGILSQNSAALKEMI
-1887 ETNQLDNITS
+1887 ESNQLDNITN
-1897 INEVLQLLDRIKITP
+1897 INEVLQLLDKIKITQV
-1912 AQKQALLE
+1912 QKQALLE

-1943 QDHVT
+1943 QDNVT

-1962 SPCALD
+1962 SPCTLD

-2003 YITGTLGSGNA
+2003 YITGTIGSGNA

-2019 SADITFQSA
+2019 SADVTFQSA

-2080 GLGNFVENALIPL
+2080 GLGNFIENALSPL
-2093 SKELPSSLQNETL
+2093 SKELPASLQDETL

-2115 DNLLNNSGV
+2115 DDLLNNSGV

-2167 NFIGGYMDASELS
+2167 NFIGGYIDASELS

-2201 GVVANDLLDEFLG
+2201 GVVANDLLNEFLG
-2214 QDVVKKL
+2214 QDVIKKL

-2274 HDFWQKGYFNFLSN
+2274 HNFWQKGYFNFLSN

-2335 NGVSNINITTLNA
+2335 NDVSNINITTLNA

-2368 CINLANCPTTKNS
+2368 CVNLANCPTTKNS
-2381 SSTNSS
+2381 SPTNSS

-2433 ATLQA
+2433 AALQA
-2438 NNLTIANA
+2438 NNLTITNA

-2458 GDFTL
+2458 GNFTL
-2463 NQQATLSTNASGLN
+2463 NQQATLSTNSNGLN

-2497 HAIINAQGIATIMT
+2497 HAIINTQGTATIMA
-2511 NYNNPL
+2511 NNNNPL
-2517 IQFNTSSKET
+2517 IQFNASSKEAGT
-2527 GAYTLIDSAKAI
+2527 YTLIDSAKAI
-2539 YYGYNDQIT
+2539 YYGYNNQIT

-2562 ININGK
+2562 IDINGK
-2568 HMVMTDN
+2568 HMVMSDN
-2575 GLTYNGQAVSIKD
+2575 GLTYNGQAVNIKD
-2588 GGLIVGFKDSQ
+2588 GGLVVGFKDSQ

-2612 KIAVSNAPINN
+2612 KIAVSNDPINN

-2638 IQGVD
+2638 VQSVD
-2643 SIEQAG
+2643 SIDQAG
-2649 GTQAINWL
+2649 GSQAINWL

-2694 VIANPNFKNDA
+2694 VIANPDFKNDA

-2814 GFHANITQSGSSN
+2814 GFHGNITQSGSSN

-2871 YRYNTWTTDAKINYG
+2871 YRYDTWTTDAKINYG

-2899 PQIGLAYYYIGMS
+2899 PQVGLSYYYIGLS

>member
-1 MAFKKAGLISKF
+1 MAFEKAGLISKF
-13 ISKGSFK
+13 ILKGSFK

-29 KLNPILKREKPLKRH
+29 KLNQILKREKPLKRH
-44 KKTKSIKK
+44 KKTKSVKK
-52 PFNKNKSFLKASV
+52 PFNKSKSFLKASV

-74 PHLRASECRYWSW
+74 SHLRASECRYWSW
-87 WSGYHDKIE
+87 SSWSYHDNIE

-109 FSSTQG
+109 FSSAQG

-145 GGNIRFGGTGVNGV
+145 GGNIRFGGTGVNGGD
-159 NVGYITGTY
+159 VGYITGTY

-182 GNSLSDGGGA
+182 GNSYSTGGGT

-200 RITIN
+200 HITIN

-214 GAQHSYMNFKG
+214 GTQHSYMNFSG

-237 DTNGGFSFSGNN
+237 DTNGGFSFSANGA
-249 NNSAISF
+249 NSNLSF
-256 NKTKFNQGTY
+256 NKTSFNQGTY
-266 NFTNSANL
+266 KFTNNANL
-274 SFNNSNFN
+274 N
-282 QSTYNFNS
+282 
-290 LQSTFNNS
+290 FNNS

-306 FTDNTSFN
+306 FNSAQSTFNNSNFNQGTYNFTDNASFN

-319 QGTYNFNTSKVSF
+319 QGSYNFNASKVSF

-351 SFGSGAVFNLNQTLN
+351 SFGSGAIFNLNQTLN

-404 EVGNNT
+404 EVGSNT

-420 DETLQETFSNK
+420 DETLQETFSNQA
-431 SITTQF
+431 ITTQF
-437 LGDDLQAKAK
+437 LGDDLQAKAQ

-453 LNNSQSALSNA
+453 LTGSQTALNNA
-464 TNDNKIASADTGYT
+464 TSDNKIASSDTSYT

-485 KQDAQNLEHTSQQIA
+485 KKDAQSLENTSQQITQD
-500 KDEQALQGDLNK
+500 KQALEKDLDK
-512 LKQLANSS
+512 LQQLANAPTG
-520 FNEQAFNQAQ
+520 FNQQAFKNAQ
-530 SKEQQD
+530 STEQQD
-536 EQTLQ
+536 LQTLQ
-541 NEENTFSS
+541 ENEKTFNS

-560 AKEQQEQQQAQ
+560 AKP
-571 ATYQQDLNNSQSALS
+571 
-586 NATNDNKIASADTDY
+586 ASPTPSP
-601 TKNQNTAI
+601 T
-609 KQDAQNLENTS
+609 
-620 QQITQDQ
+620 
-627 KDLEQDLDKLQQLAN
+627 
-642 SKTGFNE
+642 
-649 QAFNQAQSTEQQ
+649 
-661 DEQTLQNEEETFSSE
+661 
-676 QEGLE
+676 
-681 KALANAKH
+681 
-689 TSPTPTK
+689 PTPTK
-696 HTAQNNPPNK
+696 HTVPNT
-706 VSPPTQNLPTT
+706 PPTQNLPTT

-723 YNFQNQTYSKKGI
+723 YNLQNQTYSKQGV

-744 GQSGQSGNTLSTYGY
+744 GQSGQSGNTLSTY
-759 LDWFTLKNKFSVNAN
+759 
-774 NGTLIIGNN
+774 
-783 TESANTKGLIWI
+783 
-795 GDDKGLVYYNT
+795 
-806 GTFNAANIYLTSNL
+806 
-820 KTGNGFSGEGATLN
+820 
-834 FNATNRI
+834 
-841 TINQASFDNSDAGA
+841 
-855 QHSYMNF
+855 
-862 KGSNI
+862 
-867 NVSGSSF
+867 
-874 TDDTN
+874 
-879 GGFSFS
+879 
-885 GNNNNSAISFNKTKF
+885 
-900 NQGTYNFTNSAN
+900 
-912 LSFNNSN
+912 
-919 FNQSTYNFNSLQS
+919 
-932 TFNNSTFNQGTY
+932 
-944 NFTDNTSFNNDT
+944 
-956 FNQGTYNFNTSK
+956 
-968 VSFSGANTLNS
+968 
-979 SSPFASLKGSVSFGS
+979 
-994 GAVFNLNQTLN
+994 
-1005 ANQTYDILTTNGT
+1005 
-1018 IQYGVYQSYLWDLIN
+1018 
-1033 YKGDKAISHVEVGNN
+1033 
-1048 TYDVTFDIN
+1048 
-1057 GQDETLQETFSNK
+1057 
-1070 SITTQF
+1070 
-1076 LGDDLQAKAKATY
+1076 
-1089 QQDLNNS
+1089 
-1096 QSALSNATNDNKIA
+1096 
-1110 SADTGYTNNQNT
+1110 
-1122 TIKQDAQNLEHTSQ
+1122 
-1136 QIAKDEQALQGDLNK
+1136 
-1151 LKQLAN
+1151 
-1157 SSFNEQAFNQAQ
+1157 
-1169 SKEQQDEQTLQNEEE
+1169 
-1184 TFSSEQEGL
+1184 
-1193 EKALANAKPAS
+1193 
-1204 PTPTPTPTPT
+1204 
-1214 PSPTP
+1214 
-1219 NPTPTKHT
+1219 
-1227 APNKVP
+1227 
-1233 PTPPTQNLPTTN
+1233 
-1245 VWNGV
+1245 
-1250 YWLQNQTYSQKG
+1250 
-1262 VYYIDPNLSGQSGQS
+1262 
-1277 ANTLSTYTANLLGR
+1277 TANLFGR

-1324 GYIIGTFNAANIYLT
+1324 GYITGTFNAANIYLT

-1393 TFDATNNI
+1393 AFDAANNI

-1415 FSFNAKNISF
+1415 FSFSAKNISF

-1513 GDTTLQNNANITLGN
+1513 GDTTLQDNANITLGN
-1528 KSQTAFKNSLTLDNN
+1528 KSQAAFKNSLTLDNN

-1548 DNQSVLNASG
+1548 DNQSVLNANGS
-1558 ASAFNNQAS
+1558 SAFNNQAS

-1580 LFFNGATL
+1580 LFFNGGII

-1599 SASFSNN
+1599 STSFSNN
-1606 TTINLDDSVLSVS
+1606 TTINLDDSVLSAS
-1619 NASSLNANINF
+1619 NTSSLNANINF
-1630 QGASQATFGGN
+1630 QGASQANFGGN
-1641 TTIDA
+1641 TTINT

-1675 SLSKALMSVSGQFVL
+1675 SLTKALMSVSGQFVL

-1805 QNPTGYSYDYSDNQA
+1805 QNPTGYSYDYSDDQA
-1820 GTYYLTSNI
+1820 GTYYLTSSI

-1842 TPGTY
+1842 APGTY

-1854 NSLNIYNKGFSSG
+1854 NSLNIYNKGFSSE

-1872 LGILSQNSATLKEMI
+1872 LGILSQNSAALKEMI
-1887 ETNQLDNITS
+1887 ESNQLDNITN
-1897 INEVLQLLDRIKITP
+1897 INEVLQLLDKIKITQT
-1912 AQKQALLE
+1912 QKQALLE
-1920 TINHLTDNINQTFSN
+1920 TINHLTDNINQTFNN
-1935 GNLVIGAT
+1935 GNLIIGTT
-1943 QDHVT
+1943 QDNVT

-1962 SPCALD
+1962 SPCTLD

-2003 YITGTLGSGNA
+2003 YITGTIGSGNA

-2019 SADITFQSA
+2019 SADVTFQSA
-2028 NNLVLNKANIEAQA
+2028 SNLVLNKANIEAQA

-2050 GQEGIDKIFNQGNLA
+2050 GQKEIDEIFNQGNLA

-2080 GLGNFVENALIPL
+2080 GLGNFIANALSPL
-2093 SKELPSSLQNETL
+2093 SKELPASLQNETL

-2124 MNAIQNIISKK
+2124 MNEIQNIISKK

-2157 KSMLDDKGLL
+2157 KSMLDDKELL
-2167 NFIGGYMDASELS
+2167 NFIGGYIDASELS
-2180 SILSVI
+2180 SILSVV

-2201 GVVANDLLDEFLG
+2201 GVVANDLLNEFLG

-2241 GIYNQ
+2241 GVYNQ
-2246 GLGSVLPPSLQNAL
+2246 GLGSVLQPSLQNVL

-2288 GYVFVNNSSF
+2288 SYVFVNNSSF

-2405 GVIAS
+2405 GAIAS

-2438 NNLTIANA
+2438 NNLTITNA

-2458 GDFTL
+2458 GNFTL

-2491 LSHSVS
+2491 LSHSAS
-2497 HAIINAQGIATIMT
+2497 HAIINAQGVATIMA
-2511 NYNNPL
+2511 NNNNPL
-2517 IQFNTSSKET
+2517 IQFNTSSKEAGT
-2527 GAYTLIDSAKAI
+2527 YTLIDSAKAI

-2562 ININGK
+2562 IDINGK

-2575 GLTYNGQAVSIKD
+2575 GLTYNGQAVNIKD
-2588 GGLIVGFKDSQ
+2588 GGLVVGFKDSQ

-2612 KIAVSNAPINN
+2612 KIAVSNDPINN

-2638 IQGVD
+2638 TQGVD

-2694 VIANPNFKNDA
+2694 VIANPDFKNDA

-2871 YRYNTWTTDAKINYG
+2871 YKYNTWTTDAKINYG

-2899 PQIGLAYYYIGMS
+2899 PQIGLAYYYIGLS

-3011 VNAGIGARFGL
+3011 VNASIGARFGL

>member
-1 MAFKKAGLISKF
+1 MAFKKARLISRF

-20 LNKISKKIF
+20 LSKISKKIF
-29 KLNPILKREKPLKRH
+29 TLNQILKCEKPLKRH

-74 PHLRASECRYWSW
+74 SHLRANECTYWSW
-87 WSGYHDKIE
+87 STWSYQDNIE
-96 SGSNSPTHNSYCL
+96 SGPNSPTHNSYCL
-109 FSSTQG
+109 FSSAQD

-133 FTQKFNNGTLNV
+133 FTQKFNGGTLNV
-145 GGNIRFGGTGVNGV
+145 GGNIRFGGTGINGGD
-159 NVGYITGTY
+159 VGYITGTY
-168 DAQTINFNSSRITT
+168 DAANIYLTSHLTT
-182 GNSLSDGGGA
+182 GNSYADGGGA

-200 RITIN
+200 NITIN
-205 QASFDNSDA
+205 QASLDNSDA
-214 GAQHSYMNFKG
+214 GTQHSYMNFKG
-225 SNINVSGSSFTD
+225 SNIKVSGSSFKD
-237 DTNGGFSFSGNN
+237 DTDGGFSFSGNS
-249 NNSAISF
+249 NNSTISF
-256 NKTKFNQGTY
+256 NQTNFNQGTYHFSNSASSSFGNSNFNQGTY
-266 NFTNSANL
+266 NFNS
-274 SFNNSNFN
+274 
-282 QSTYNFNS
+282 T
-290 LQSTFNNS
+290 QSTFENS
-298 TFNQGTYN
+298 NFNQGTYN
-306 FTDNTSFN
+306 FNDNTSFN

-332 SGANTLNSSS
+332 SGINTLNSSS

-351 SFGSGAVFNLNQTLN
+351 SFNSNAVFNLNQTLN
-366 ANQTYDILTTN
+366 SNQTYDILTTN
-377 GTIQYGVYQSYLW
+377 GAIQYGVYQSYLW

-404 EVGNNT
+404 GVGNNT

-420 DETLQETFSNK
+420 DETLQETFNK
-431 SITTQF
+431 QSIITQF
-437 LGDDLQAKAK
+437 LGDDLQAKAQK
-447 ATYQQD
+447 TYQEDLTHSQNA
-453 LNNSQSALSNA
+453 LNNVTSDNTIANNDTSYTQS
-464 TNDNKIASADTGYT
+464 K
-478 NNQNTTI
+478 NTTI
-485 KQDAQNLEHTSQQIA
+485 ATDAQNLENTNQQIA
-500 KDEQALQGDLNK
+500 QDEQALQGDLDK
-512 LKQLANSS
+512 LKQLANSTTGFS
-520 FNEQAFNQAQ
+520 EQAFNQAQ
-530 SKEQQD
+530 KQEQQD

-541 NEENTFSS
+541 NEEKTFNS

-554 EKALAN
+554 KQAIAN
-560 AKEQQEQQQAQ
+560 AKP
-571 ATYQQDLNNSQSALS
+571 
-586 NATNDNKIASADTDY
+586 
-601 TKNQNTAI
+601 
-609 KQDAQNLENTS
+609 TS
-620 QQITQDQ
+620 PTP
-627 KDLEQDLDKLQQLAN
+627 
-642 SKTGFNE
+642 SPT
-649 QAFNQAQSTEQQ
+649 
-661 DEQTLQNEEETFSSE
+661 
-676 QEGLE
+676 
-681 KALANAKH
+681 
-689 TSPTPTK
+689 PTPTK
-696 HTAQNNPPNK
+696 HTAQNTPPNK
-706 VSPPTQNLPTT
+706 VSPT
-717 NVWNGV
+717 
-723 YNFQNQTYSKKGI
+723 
-736 YYIDPNLS
+736 
-744 GQSGQSGNTLSTYGY
+744 
-759 LDWFTLKNKFSVNAN
+759 
-774 NGTLIIGNN
+774 
-783 TESANTKGLIWI
+783 
-795 GDDKGLVYYNT
+795 
-806 GTFNAANIYLTSNL
+806 
-820 KTGNGFSGEGATLN
+820 
-834 FNATNRI
+834 
-841 TINQASFDNSDAGA
+841 
-855 QHSYMNF
+855 
-862 KGSNI
+862 
-867 NVSGSSF
+867 
-874 TDDTN
+874 
-879 GGFSFS
+879 
-885 GNNNNSAISFNKTKF
+885 
-900 NQGTYNFTNSAN
+900 
-912 LSFNNSN
+912 
-919 FNQSTYNFNSLQS
+919 
-932 TFNNSTFNQGTY
+932 
-944 NFTDNTSFNNDT
+944 
-956 FNQGTYNFNTSK
+956 
-968 VSFSGANTLNS
+968 
-979 SSPFASLKGSVSFGS
+979 
-994 GAVFNLNQTLN
+994 
-1005 ANQTYDILTTNGT
+1005 
-1018 IQYGVYQSYLWDLIN
+1018 
-1033 YKGDKAISHVEVGNN
+1033 
-1048 TYDVTFDIN
+1048 
-1057 GQDETLQETFSNK
+1057 
-1070 SITTQF
+1070 
-1076 LGDDLQAKAKATY
+1076 
-1089 QQDLNNS
+1089 
-1096 QSALSNATNDNKIA
+1096 
-1110 SADTGYTNNQNT
+1110 
-1122 TIKQDAQNLEHTSQ
+1122 
-1136 QIAKDEQALQGDLNK
+1136 
-1151 LKQLAN
+1151 
-1157 SSFNEQAFNQAQ
+1157 
-1169 SKEQQDEQTLQNEEE
+1169 
-1184 TFSSEQEGL
+1184 
-1193 EKALANAKPAS
+1193 
-1204 PTPTPTPTPT
+1204 
-1214 PSPTP
+1214 
-1219 NPTPTKHT
+1219 
-1227 APNKVP
+1227 

-1250 YWLQNQTYSQKG
+1250 YNLQNQTYSNKG

-1277 ANTLSTYTANLLGR
+1277 ANTLSTYTANLFGR

-1324 GYIIGTFNAANIYLT
+1324 GYITGTFNAANIYLT
-1339 NNFKTGEGVSG
+1339 NNFKTGEGVSN

-1393 TFDATNNI
+1393 AFDALNNI

-1415 FSFNAKNISF
+1415 FSFSAKNISF

-1431 GFTNPGGSSV
+1431 GFTNPGGSST
-1441 ISANAANSL
+1441 ISANASNSL
-1450 SFNNSRLNGGA
+1450 SFINSRLNGGA
-1461 VYNLWAN
+1461 VYNLQAN

-1497 GNTSFTLS
+1497 GNTNFTLS

-1528 KSQTAFKNSLTLDNN
+1528 KSQATFKNSLTLDNN

-1548 DNQSVLNASG
+1548 DNQSVLNANG
-1558 ASAFNNQAS
+1558 TSAFNNQAS
-1567 LNIYNGSQATFNS
+1567 LNIYNGSQAAFKS
-1580 LFFNGATL
+1580 LFFNGGTL
-1588 SLNANSKLNAS
+1588 SLNASSKLNAS
-1599 SASFSNN
+1599 SGSFSNN
-1606 TTINLDDSVLSVS
+1606 TTINLDDSVLSAN

-1630 QGASQATFGGN
+1630 QGTSQADFGGN
-1641 TTIDA
+1641 TTIDT

-1675 SLSKALMSVSGQFVL
+1675 SLTKALMSVSGQFVL
-1690 GNNGDIN
+1690 GSNGDIN

-1747 DNNNIQTWSFINPL
+1747 DNNNVQTWSFINPL

-1854 NSLNIYNKGFSSG
+1854 NSLNIYNKGFSSE

-1887 ETNQLDNITS
+1887 ESNQLDNITN
-1897 INEVLQLLDRIKITP
+1897 INEVLQLLDKIKITQ

-1920 TINHLTDNINQTFSN
+1920 TINHLTDNINQTFNN
-1935 GNLVIGAT
+1935 GNLIIGAT
-1943 QDHVT
+1943 QDNVT

-2003 YITGTLGSGNA
+2003 YITGTIGSGNA

-2019 SADITFQSA
+2019 SADVTFQSA

-2080 GLGNFVENALIPL
+2080 GLGNFVENALSPL

-2201 GVVANDLLDEFLG
+2201 GVVANDLLNEFLG

-2221 ESQGLVSNII
+2221 EGQGLVSNII

-2246 GLGSVLPPSLQNAL
+2246 GLGSVLPLSLQNAL

-2368 CINLANCPTTKNS
+2368 CVNLANCPTTKNS

-2405 GVIAS
+2405 GTIAS

-2419 KNNSVIGTL
+2419 TNNSVIGTL
-2428 NLNEN
+2428 NLNKN

-2438 NNLTIANA
+2438 NNLTITNA

-2458 GDFTL
+2458 GNFTL

-2491 LSHSVS
+2491 LSHSAS
-2497 HAIINAQGIATIMT
+2497 HAIINAQGAATIMA
-2511 NYNNPL
+2511 NDNNPL
-2517 IQFNTSSKET
+2517 IQFNTSSKEAGT
-2527 GAYTLIDSAKAI
+2527 YTLIDSAKAI
-2539 YYGYNDQIT
+2539 YYGYNNQIT
-2548 GGSSLDNYLKLYTL
+2548 GGSSLDNYLKLYAL
-2562 ININGK
+2562 IDINGK

-2575 GLTYNGQAVSIKD
+2575 GLTYNGQAVNIKD
-2588 GGLIVGFKDSQ
+2588 GGLVVGFKDSQ

-2612 KIAVSNAPINN
+2612 KIAVSNDPINN

-2638 IQGVD
+2638 TQSVD
-2643 SIEQAG
+2643 SIDQAG
-2649 GTQAINWL
+2649 GNQAINWL

-2672 YLESHSTKD
+2672 YLESHSAKD

-2694 VIANPNFKNDA
+2694 VIANPDFKNDA

-2814 GFHANITQSGSSN
+2814 GFHGNITQSGSSN

-2842 LTMSLNETWGYNKT
+2842 LTMSLNEAWGYNKT

-2871 YRYNTWTTDAKINYG
+2871 YRYDTWTTDAKINYG

-2899 PQIGLAYYYIGMS
+2899 PQVGLAYYYIGLS

>member
-1 MAFKKAGLISKF
+1 MAFKKARLISKF

-29 KLNPILKREKPLKRH
+29 KLNQILKCEKPLKCH

-52 PFNKNKSFLKASV
+52 PFNKNKSFLKASI

-74 PHLRASECRYWSW
+74 SHLRANECTYWSW
-87 WSGYHDKIE
+87 SSWGYQDNIE
-96 SGSNSPTHNSYCL
+96 SGPNSPTHNSYCL
-109 FSSTQG
+109 FSSAQG

-120 LNTLTTYSAGGAS
+120 LNTLTTYSTGGAS
-133 FTQKFNNGTLNV
+133 FTQKFNGGTLNV
-145 GGNIRFGGTGVNGV
+145 GGNIRFGGTGINGGD
-159 NVGYITGTY
+159 VGYITGTY
-168 DAQTINFNSSRITT
+168 DAQTINFNSSHLTT
-182 GNSLSDGGGA
+182 GNSYADGGGA
-192 TLNFNATN
+192 TLNFNAAN
-200 RITIN
+200 NITIN

-214 GAQHSYMNFKG
+214 GTQKSYMNFKG

-237 DTNGGFSFSGNN
+237 DTDGGFSFSGNN
-249 NNSAISF
+249 NHSAISF
-256 NKTKFNQGTY
+256 NQTNFNQGTY
-266 NFTNSANL
+266 NFN
-274 SFNNSNFN
+274 
-282 QSTYNFNS
+282 
-290 LQSTFNNS
+290 
-298 TFNQGTYN
+298 
-306 FTDNTSFN
+306 DNVSFN

-319 QGTYNFNTSKVSF
+319 QGTYNFNTNKVSF

-351 SFGSGAVFNLNQTLN
+351 SFNSNAIFNLNQTLN

-377 GTIQYGVYQSYLW
+377 GAIQYGVYQSYLW

-404 EVGNNT
+404 GVGNNT

-420 DETLQETFSNK
+420 DETLQETFNNQ

-437 LGDDLQAKAK
+437 LGDDLQQQAQK
-447 ATYQQD
+447 TYQEDVTNSQTA
-453 LNNSQSALSNA
+453 LNNAA
-464 TNDNKIASADTGYT
+464 NDSKIANSDTDYT
-478 NNQNTTI
+478 KNKNTAIAT
-485 KQDAQNLEHTSQQIA
+485 DAQNLENTNQQIQQD
-500 KDEQALQGDLNK
+500 KQALEKDLAQI
-512 LKQLANSS
+512 KQLANSTTG
-520 FNEQAFNQAQ
+520 FNEQAFKNAQ

-541 NEENTFSS
+541 NEENAFNT

-554 EKALAN
+554 K
-560 AKEQQEQQQAQ
+560 QA
-571 ATYQQDLNNSQSALS
+571 
-586 NATNDNKIASADTDY
+586 I
-601 TKNQNTAI
+601 
-609 KQDAQNLENTS
+609 
-620 QQITQDQ
+620 
-627 KDLEQDLDKLQQLAN
+627 
-642 SKTGFNE
+642 
-649 QAFNQAQSTEQQ
+649 
-661 DEQTLQNEEETFSSE
+661 
-676 QEGLE
+676 
-681 KALANAKH
+681 ANAKH
-689 TSPTPTK
+689 
-696 HTAQNNPPNK
+696 
-706 VSPPTQNLPTT
+706 
-717 NVWNGV
+717 
-723 YNFQNQTYSKKGI
+723 
-736 YYIDPNLS
+736 
-744 GQSGQSGNTLSTYGY
+744 
-759 LDWFTLKNKFSVNAN
+759 
-774 NGTLIIGNN
+774 
-783 TESANTKGLIWI
+783 
-795 GDDKGLVYYNT
+795 
-806 GTFNAANIYLTSNL
+806 
-820 KTGNGFSGEGATLN
+820 
-834 FNATNRI
+834 
-841 TINQASFDNSDAGA
+841 
-855 QHSYMNF
+855 
-862 KGSNI
+862 
-867 NVSGSSF
+867 
-874 TDDTN
+874 
-879 GGFSFS
+879 
-885 GNNNNSAISFNKTKF
+885 
-900 NQGTYNFTNSAN
+900 
-912 LSFNNSN
+912 
-919 FNQSTYNFNSLQS
+919 
-932 TFNNSTFNQGTY
+932 
-944 NFTDNTSFNNDT
+944 
-956 FNQGTYNFNTSK
+956 
-968 VSFSGANTLNS
+968 
-979 SSPFASLKGSVSFGS
+979 
-994 GAVFNLNQTLN
+994 
-1005 ANQTYDILTTNGT
+1005 
-1018 IQYGVYQSYLWDLIN
+1018 
-1033 YKGDKAISHVEVGNN
+1033 
-1048 TYDVTFDIN
+1048 
-1057 GQDETLQETFSNK
+1057 
-1070 SITTQF
+1070 
-1076 LGDDLQAKAKATY
+1076 
-1089 QQDLNNS
+1089 
-1096 QSALSNATNDNKIA
+1096 
-1110 SADTGYTNNQNT
+1110 
-1122 TIKQDAQNLEHTSQ
+1122 
-1136 QIAKDEQALQGDLNK
+1136 
-1151 LKQLAN
+1151 
-1157 SSFNEQAFNQAQ
+1157 
-1169 SKEQQDEQTLQNEEE
+1169 
-1184 TFSSEQEGL
+1184 
-1193 EKALANAKPAS
+1193 AS
-1204 PTPTPTPTPT
+1204 PT
-1214 PSPTP
+1214 
-1219 NPTPTKHT
+1219 PTPTKHT
-1227 APNKVP
+1227 APNTPPNKVS

-1245 VWNGV
+1245 VWDGV
-1250 YWLQNQTYSQKG
+1250 YNLQNQTYSQKG

-1277 ANTLSTYTANLLGR
+1277 GNTLSTYTANLFGR

-1324 GYIIGTFNAANIYLT
+1324 GYITGTFNASNIYLT
-1339 NNFKTGEGVSG
+1339 NNFKTGEGVSN

-1393 TFDATNNI
+1393 AFDALNNI

-1415 FSFNAKNISF
+1415 FSFSAKNISF

-1450 SFNNSRLNGGA
+1450 SFINSRLNGGA
-1461 VYNLWAN
+1461 IYNLQAN

-1497 GNTSFTLS
+1497 GNTNFTLS

-1513 GDTTLQNNANITLGN
+1513 GDTTLQDNANITLGN
-1528 KSQTAFKNSLTLDNN
+1528 KSQAAFKNSLTLDNN

-1548 DNQSVLNASG
+1548 DNQSVLNANG

-1567 LNIYNGSQATFNS
+1567 LNIYNGSQATFKS
-1580 LFFNGATL
+1580 LFFNGVTL
-1588 SLNANSKLNAS
+1588 SLNASSKLNAS

-1606 TTINLDDSVLSVS
+1606 TTINLDDSVL
-1619 NASSLNANINF
+1619 NANNTSSLNANINF
-1630 QGASQATFGGN
+1630 QGASQADFGGN
-1641 TTIDA
+1641 TTIDT

-1655 SLSFNNLTANGALN
+1655 SLNFNNLTANGALN

-1675 SLSKALMSVSGQFVL
+1675 SLTKALMSVSGQFVL
-1690 GNNGDIN
+1690 GSNGDIN

-1842 TPGTY
+1842 APGTY

-1854 NSLNIYNKGFSSG
+1854 NSLNIYNKGFSSE

-1887 ETNQLDNITS
+1887 ESNQLDNITN
-1897 INEVLQLLDRIKITP
+1897 INEVLQLLDKIKITQT
-1912 AQKQALLE
+1912 QKQALLE

-1935 GNLVIGAT
+1935 GNLIIGAT
-1943 QDHVT
+1943 QDNVT

-2019 SADITFQSA
+2019 SADVTFQSA

-2065 NVLSQMAMEKIKQAG
+2065 NVLSQVAMEKIKQAG
-2080 GLGNFVENALIPL
+2080 GLGNFVENALSPL
-2093 SKELPSSLQNETL
+2093 SKELPASLQNETL
-2106 GQLIGQNNL
+2106 GQLIGQDNL
-2115 DNLLNNSGV
+2115 DDLLNNSGV

-2157 KSMLDDKGLL
+2157 KSMLDNKGLL
-2167 NFIGGYMDASELS
+2167 NFIGGYIDASELS
-2180 SILSVI
+2180 SILSVV

-2201 GVVANDLLDEFLG
+2201 GVVANDLLNEFLG
-2214 QDVVKKL
+2214 QDVVKTL

-2241 GIYNQ
+2241 GVYNQ

-2335 NGVSNINITTLNA
+2335 NDVSNINITTLNA

-2368 CINLANCPTTKNS
+2368 CVNLANCPTTKNS

-2387 VTPTNESLSVRAN
+2387 VTLTNESLSVHAN

-2433 ATLQA
+2433 AALQA
-2438 NNLTIANA
+2438 NNLTITNA

-2458 GDFTL
+2458 GNFTL
-2463 NQQATLSTNASGLN
+2463 NQQATLNTNASGLN

-2491 LSHSVS
+2491 LSHSAS
-2497 HAIINAQGIATIMT
+2497 HAIINAQGNATIMA
-2511 NYNNPL
+2511 NNNNPL
-2517 IQFNTSSKET
+2517 IQFNTSSREAGT
-2527 GAYTLIDSAKAI
+2527 YTLIDSAKAI

-2548 GGSSLDNYLKLYTL
+2548 GGSSLDNYLKLYAL
-2562 ININGK
+2562 IDINGK
-2568 HMVMTDN
+2568 HMVMSGN
-2575 GLTYNGQAVSIKD
+2575 GLTYNGQAVNIKD
-2588 GGLIVGFKDSQ
+2588 GGLVVGFKDSQ

-2612 KIAVSNAPINN
+2612 KIAVSNDPINN

-2638 IQGVD
+2638 VQSVD
-2643 SIEQAG
+2643 SIDQAG
-2649 GTQAINWL
+2649 GNQAIDWL

-2814 GFHANITQSGSSN
+2814 GFHGNITQSGSSN

-2871 YRYNTWTTDAKINYG
+2871 YRYDTWTTDAKINYG

-2899 PQIGLAYYYIGMS
+2899 PQVGLAYYYIGLS

>member
-1 MAFKKAGLISKF
+1 MAFKKARLISRF
-13 ISKGSFK
+13 VSKGSFK
-20 LNKISKKIF
+20 LNKISKKF
-29 KLNPILKREKPLKRH
+29 FTLNRILKREKPLKRH
-44 KKTKSIKK
+44 KKTKSIEK

-74 PHLRASECRYWSW
+74 SHLRANECRYWSW
-87 WSGYHDKIE
+87 SSWSYQDNIE
-96 SGSNSPTHNSYCL
+96 SGPNSPTHNSYCL
-109 FSSTQG
+109 FSSAQG

-133 FTQKFNNGTLNV
+133 FTQKFNNGTLDIR
-145 GGNIRFGGTGVNGV
+145 GNIRFGGTGINGGD
-159 NVGYITGTY
+159 VGYITGTY
-168 DAQTINFNSSRITT
+168 DAQTMNFNSSHITT
-182 GNSLSDGGGA
+182 GNSYADGGGA

-200 RITIN
+200 NITIN

-214 GAQHSYMNFKG
+214 GTQKSYMNFKG
-225 SNINVSGSSFTD
+225 SNIKVSGSSFTD
-237 DTNGGFSFSGNN
+237 DTDGGFNFSGNN
-249 NNSAISF
+249 NNSTISF
-256 NKTKFNQGTY
+256 NQTSFNQGTY
-266 NFTNSANL
+266 NFSNSTTLSFNNSSFNQGTYHFNSAQ
-274 SFNNSNFN
+274 STFNNSNFN
-282 QSTYNFNS
+282 QGAYNFNGS
-290 LQSTFNNS
+290 
-298 TFNQGTYN
+298 
-306 FTDNTSFN
+306 TSFN

-319 QGTYNFNTSKVSF
+319 QGTYSFNTSKVSF
-332 SGANTLNSSS
+332 SGINTLNSSS

-351 SFGSGAVFNLNQTLN
+351 SFNSNAIFNLNQTLN
-366 ANQTYDILTTN
+366 NNQTYDILTTN
-377 GTIQYGVYQSYLW
+377 GAIQYGVYQSYLW

-410 YDVTFDINGQ
+410 YDVTFDIDGQ
-420 DETLQETFSNK
+420 DETLQETFNNQ
-431 SITTQF
+431 SIITQF
-437 LGDDLQAKAK
+437 LGDDLQQQAQK
-447 ATYQQD
+447 TYQEDVAHSQNA
-453 LNNSQSALSNA
+453 LNGVTSDNTIANNDTSYTQSKNA
-464 TNDNKIASADTGYT
+464 TILK
-478 NNQNTTI
+478 
-485 KQDAQNLEHTSQQIA
+485 DAQSLENTNQKIQQ
-500 KDEQALQGDLNK
+500 DEQALEKDLAQI
-512 LKQLANSS
+512 KQLANP
-520 FNEQAFNQAQ
+520 
-530 SKEQQD
+530 
-536 EQTLQ
+536 T
-541 NEENTFSS
+541 
-549 EQEGL
+549 
-554 EKALAN
+554 
-560 AKEQQEQQQAQ
+560 
-571 ATYQQDLNNSQSALS
+571 
-586 NATNDNKIASADTDY
+586 
-601 TKNQNTAI
+601 
-609 KQDAQNLENTS
+609 
-620 QQITQDQ
+620 
-627 KDLEQDLDKLQQLAN
+627 
-642 SKTGFNE
+642 TGFNE
-649 QAFNQAQSTEQQ
+649 QAFNQAQKQEQQ
-661 DEQTLQNEEETFSSE
+661 DEQTLQNDENAFNTEQDSLNKAIQQAQEQQQKQEQAQAQQTYQEDLTNSQNALRGATSDNTIANNDTSYTQSKNATILKDAQSLENTNQQIQKDEQALEKDLAQIKQLANPTTGFNEQAFTQAQKQEQQEEQTLQNDENAFNTE

-681 KALANAKH
+681 QAIANAKPANP
-689 TSPTPTK
+689 TPSPTPTPTK
-696 HTAQNNPPNK
+696 HTAPNTPPSQ
-706 VSPPTQNLPTT
+706 VPPTPTQNPPAES
-717 NVWNGV
+717 VWSGV
-723 YNFQNQTYSKKGI
+723 YWLQNKTYSNKGI

-744 GQSGQSGNTLSTYGY
+744 GQSGQSGNTLSTYTANLLGRS
-759 LDWFTLKNKFSVNAN
+759 FGVNAN

-783 TESANTKGLIWI
+783 TEN
-795 GDDKGLVYYNT
+795 
-806 GTFNAANIYLTSNL
+806 
-820 KTGNGFSGEGATLN
+820 
-834 FNATNRI
+834 
-841 TINQASFDNSDAGA
+841 
-855 QHSYMNF
+855 M
-862 KGSNI
+862 
-867 NVSGSSF
+867 
-874 TDDTN
+874 
-879 GGFSFS
+879 
-885 GNNNNSAISFNKTKF
+885 
-900 NQGTYNFTNSAN
+900 
-912 LSFNNSN
+912 
-919 FNQSTYNFNSLQS
+919 
-932 TFNNSTFNQGTY
+932 
-944 NFTDNTSFNNDT
+944 
-956 FNQGTYNFNTSK
+956 
-968 VSFSGANTLNS
+968 
-979 SSPFASLKGSVSFGS
+979 
-994 GAVFNLNQTLN
+994 
-1005 ANQTYDILTTNGT
+1005 
-1018 IQYGVYQSYLWDLIN
+1018 
-1033 YKGDKAISHVEVGNN
+1033 
-1048 TYDVTFDIN
+1048 
-1057 GQDETLQETFSNK
+1057 
-1070 SITTQF
+1070 
-1076 LGDDLQAKAKATY
+1076 
-1089 QQDLNNS
+1089 
-1096 QSALSNATNDNKIA
+1096 
-1110 SADTGYTNNQNT
+1110 
-1122 TIKQDAQNLEHTSQ
+1122 
-1136 QIAKDEQALQGDLNK
+1136 
-1151 LKQLAN
+1151 
-1157 SSFNEQAFNQAQ
+1157 
-1169 SKEQQDEQTLQNEEE
+1169 
-1184 TFSSEQEGL
+1184 
-1193 EKALANAKPAS
+1193 
-1204 PTPTPTPTPT
+1204 
-1214 PSPTP
+1214 
-1219 NPTPTKHT
+1219 
-1227 APNKVP
+1227 
-1233 PTPPTQNLPTTN
+1233 
-1245 VWNGV
+1245 
-1250 YWLQNQTYSQKG
+1250 
-1262 VYYIDPNLSGQSGQS
+1262 
-1277 ANTLSTYTANLLGR
+1277 
-1291 SFGVNIQNGT
+1291 
-1301 LIIGN
+1301 
-1306 NTESVNDN
+1306 NDN

-1324 GYIIGTFNAANIYLT
+1324 GYITGTFNAANIYLT

-1363 DNITMDGLNYND
+1363 DNITMDGLNYNN

-1388 QHSYA
+1388 QHSYT

-1415 FSFNAKNISF
+1415 FSFSAKNISF

-1431 GFTNPGGSSV
+1431 DFTNPGGSST
-1441 ISANAANSL
+1441 ISANASNSL
-1450 SFNNSRLNGGA
+1450 SFIDSRLNGGA
-1461 VYNLWAN
+1461 VYNLQAN

-1528 KSQTAFKNSLTLDNN
+1528 KSQAAFKNSLTLDNN

-1548 DNQSVLNASG
+1548 DNQSVLNANG
-1558 ASAFNNQAS
+1558 TSAFNNQAS
-1567 LNIYNGSQATFNS
+1567 LNIYNGSQAAFNS
-1580 LFFNGATL
+1580 LFFNGGTL

-1606 TTINLDDSVLSVS
+1606 TTINLDDSVL
-1619 NASSLNANINF
+1619 NANNTSALNANINF
-1630 QGASQATFGGN
+1630 QGASQADFGGN
-1641 TTIDA
+1641 TTIDT

-1655 SLSFNNLTANGALN
+1655 SLNFNNLTANGALN

-1675 SLSKALMSVSGQFVL
+1675 SLTKALMSVSGQFVL
-1690 GNNGDIN
+1690 GSNGDIN

-1842 TPGTY
+1842 APGTY

-1854 NSLNIYNKGFSSG
+1854 NSLNIYNKGFSSE

-1887 ETNQLDNITS
+1887 ESNQLDNITN
-1897 INEVLQLLDRIKITP
+1897 INEVLQLLDKIKITQ

-1920 TINHLTDNINQTFSN
+1920 TINHLTDNINQTFNN

-1943 QDHVT
+1943 QDNVT

-1991 GYINADFKAKSI
+1991 GYINAGFKAKSI
-2003 YITGTLGSGNA
+2003 YITGTIGSGNA

-2019 SADITFQSA
+2019 SADVTFQST

-2080 GLGNFVENALIPL
+2080 GLGNFIENALSPL
-2093 SKELPSSLQNETL
+2093 SKELPASLQDETL

-2115 DNLLNNSGV
+2115 DDLLNNSGV
-2124 MNAIQNIISKK
+2124 MNEIQNIISQK

-2167 NFIGGYMDASELS
+2167 NFIGGYIDASEIS

-2201 GVVANDLLDEFLG
+2201 GVVANDLLNEFLG

-2241 GIYNQ
+2241 GVYNQ

-2387 VTPTNESLSVRAN
+2387 VTPTNETLSVHAN

-2405 GVIAS
+2405 GAIAS

-2419 KNNSVIGTL
+2419 TNNSVIGTL

-2438 NNLTIANA
+2438 NNLTITNA

-2451 NSTANIN
+2451 NSTANIDGN
-2458 GDFTL
+2458 FTL

-2497 HAIINAQGIATIMT
+2497 HAIINTQGTATIMA
-2511 NYNNPL
+2511 NDNNPL
-2517 IQFNTSSKET
+2517 IQFNAYSKEVGT
-2527 GAYTLIDSAKAI
+2527 YTLIDSAKAI
-2539 YYGYNDQIT
+2539 YYGYNNQIT
-2548 GGSSLDNYLKLYTL
+2548 GGSSLDNYLKLYAL
-2562 ININGK
+2562 IDINGK

-2575 GLTYNGQAVSIKD
+2575 GLTYNGQAVSVKD
-2588 GGLIVGFKDSQ
+2588 GGLVVGFKDSQ

-2612 KIAVSNAPINN
+2612 KIAVSNDPINN

-2638 IQGVD
+2638 VQSVD
-2643 SIEQAG
+2643 SIDQAG
-2649 GTQAINWL
+2649 GNQAINWL

-2726 TSTFAS
+2726 TSTFARS
-2732 ADFHE
+2732 DFLE

-2780 FINGGT
+2780 FISGGT

-2791 INVGYDRFIK
+2791 INIGYDRFIK

-2827 VNMGVYSRAFIKRSE
+2827 VNVGVYSRAFIKRSE

-2871 YRYNTWTTDAKINYG
+2871 YKYDTWTTDAKINYG

-2899 PQIGLAYYYIGMS
+2899 PQVGLAYYYIGLS

>member
-1 MAFKKAGLISKF
+1 MAFKKVRLISKF

-29 KLNPILKREKPLKRH
+29 KLNQILKCEKPLKRH

-52 PFNKNKSFLKASV
+52 PFNKNKSFLKASI

-74 PHLRASECRYWSW
+74 SHLRANECRYWSW
-87 WSGYHDKIE
+87 SSWGYQDNIE
-96 SGSNSPTHNSYCL
+96 SGPNSPTHNSYCL
-109 FSSTQG
+109 FSSAQG

-133 FTQKFNNGTLNV
+133 FTQKFNNGTLDV
-145 GGNIRFGGTGVNGV
+145 GGNIRFGGTGINGGD
-159 NVGYITGTY
+159 VGYITGTY
-168 DAQTINFNSSRITT
+168 DAANIYLTSHLTT
-182 GNSLSDGGGA
+182 GNSYADGGGA

-200 RITIN
+200 NLTIN
-205 QASFDNSDA
+205 QASLDNSDA
-214 GAQHSYMNFKG
+214 GTQKSYMNFKG
-225 SNINVSGSSFTD
+225 SNIKVSGSSFKD
-237 DTNGGFSFSGNN
+237 DTDGGFNFSGNN

-256 NKTKFNQGTY
+256 NQTNFNQGTY
-266 NFTNSANL
+266 NFSNSASS
-274 SFNNSNFN
+274 SFGNSNFN
-282 QSTYNFNS
+282 QGTYHFNS
-290 LQSTFNNS
+290 TQSTFENS
-298 TFNQGTYN
+298 NFNQGTYSFN
-306 FTDNTSFN
+306 DNTSFN

-319 QGTYNFNTSKVSF
+319 QGTYDFNTSKVSF
-332 SGANTLNSSS
+332 SGTNTLNSSS

-351 SFGSGAVFNLNQTLN
+351 SFGSDAIFNLNQTLN
-366 ANQTYDILTTN
+366 SNQTYDILTTN
-377 GTIQYGVYQSYLW
+377 GAIQYGVYQSYLW

-420 DETLQETFSNK
+420 DETLQETFNNQ
-431 SITTQF
+431 SIITQF
-437 LGDDLQAKAK
+437 LGDDLQQQAQK
-447 ATYQQD
+447 TYQEDVTSSQTA
-453 LNNSQSALSNA
+453 LNNA
-464 TNDNKIASADTGYT
+464 TSDSKIANSDTDYT
-478 NNQNTTI
+478 KSSNPTI
-485 KQDAQNLEHTSQQIA
+485 KKDAQNLEHTNQQIA
-500 KDEQALQGDLNK
+500 QDEQALQGDLDK
-512 LKQLANSS
+512 LKQLANS
-520 FNEQAFNQAQ
+520 
-530 SKEQQD
+530 
-536 EQTLQ
+536 
-541 NEENTFSS
+541 
-549 EQEGL
+549 
-554 EKALAN
+554 
-560 AKEQQEQQQAQ
+560 
-571 ATYQQDLNNSQSALS
+571 
-586 NATNDNKIASADTDY
+586 
-601 TKNQNTAI
+601 
-609 KQDAQNLENTS
+609 
-620 QQITQDQ
+620 
-627 KDLEQDLDKLQQLAN
+627 
-642 SKTGFNE
+642 TGFNE
-649 QAFNQAQSTEQQ
+649 QAFNQAQKQEQQ
-661 DEQTLQNEEETFSSE
+661 DEQTLQNDENAFNTE

-681 KALANAKH
+681 QTMANAKH
-689 TSPTPTK
+689 VSPTP
-696 HTAQNNPPNK
+696 N
-706 VSPPTQNLPTT
+706 
-717 NVWNGV
+717 
-723 YNFQNQTYSKKGI
+723 
-736 YYIDPNLS
+736 
-744 GQSGQSGNTLSTYGY
+744 
-759 LDWFTLKNKFSVNAN
+759 
-774 NGTLIIGNN
+774 
-783 TESANTKGLIWI
+783 
-795 GDDKGLVYYNT
+795 
-806 GTFNAANIYLTSNL
+806 
-820 KTGNGFSGEGATLN
+820 
-834 FNATNRI
+834 
-841 TINQASFDNSDAGA
+841 
-855 QHSYMNF
+855 
-862 KGSNI
+862 
-867 NVSGSSF
+867 
-874 TDDTN
+874 
-879 GGFSFS
+879 
-885 GNNNNSAISFNKTKF
+885 
-900 NQGTYNFTNSAN
+900 
-912 LSFNNSN
+912 
-919 FNQSTYNFNSLQS
+919 
-932 TFNNSTFNQGTY
+932 
-944 NFTDNTSFNNDT
+944 
-956 FNQGTYNFNTSK
+956 
-968 VSFSGANTLNS
+968 
-979 SSPFASLKGSVSFGS
+979 
-994 GAVFNLNQTLN
+994 
-1005 ANQTYDILTTNGT
+1005 
-1018 IQYGVYQSYLWDLIN
+1018 
-1033 YKGDKAISHVEVGNN
+1033 
-1048 TYDVTFDIN
+1048 
-1057 GQDETLQETFSNK
+1057 
-1070 SITTQF
+1070 
-1076 LGDDLQAKAKATY
+1076 
-1089 QQDLNNS
+1089 
-1096 QSALSNATNDNKIA
+1096 
-1110 SADTGYTNNQNT
+1110 
-1122 TIKQDAQNLEHTSQ
+1122 
-1136 QIAKDEQALQGDLNK
+1136 
-1151 LKQLAN
+1151 
-1157 SSFNEQAFNQAQ
+1157 
-1169 SKEQQDEQTLQNEEE
+1169 
-1184 TFSSEQEGL
+1184 
-1193 EKALANAKPAS
+1193 
-1204 PTPTPTPTPT
+1204 PT
-1214 PSPTP
+1214 PSPT
-1219 NPTPTKHT
+1219 PTPTKHT
-1227 APNKVP
+1227 APNTPPSQVP

-1250 YWLQNQTYSQKG
+1250 YNLQNQTYSNKG

-1277 ANTLSTYTANLLGR
+1277 ANTLSTYTANLFGR

-1306 NTESVNDN
+1306 DTESVNDN

-1324 GYIIGTFNAANIYLT
+1324 GYITGTFDAANIYLT
-1339 NNFKTGEGVSG
+1339 NNFKTGEGVSN

-1393 TFDATNNI
+1393 AFDALNNI
-1401 SVTNSSF
+1401 SVINSSF

-1415 FSFNAKNISF
+1415 FSFSAKNISF

-1450 SFNNSRLNGGA
+1450 SFINSRLNGGA
-1461 VYNLWAN
+1461 VYNLQAN

-1497 GNTSFTLS
+1497 GNTNFTLS

-1528 KSQTAFKNSLTLDNN
+1528 KSQATFKNSLTLDNN

-1548 DNQSVLNASG
+1548 DNQSVLNANG

-1567 LNIYNGSQATFNS
+1567 LNIYNGSQAAFNS
-1580 LFFNGATL
+1580 LFFNGGTL

-1599 SASFSNN
+1599 SGSFSNN
-1606 TTINLDDSVLSVS
+1606 TTINLDDSVLSAS
-1619 NASSLNANINF
+1619 NTSSLNANINF
-1630 QGASQATFGGN
+1630 QGASQADFGGN
-1641 TTIDA
+1641 TTIDT

-1655 SLSFNNLTANGALN
+1655 SLNFNNLTANGALN

-1675 SLSKALMSVSGQFVL
+1675 SLTKALMSVSGQFVL

-1747 DNNNIQTWSFINPL
+1747 GNNNIQTWSFINPL

-1842 TPGTY
+1842 APGTY

-1854 NSLNIYNKGFSSG
+1854 NSLNIYNKGFSSE

-1887 ETNQLDNITS
+1887 ESNQLDNITN
-1897 INEVLQLLDRIKITP
+1897 INEVLQLLDKIKITQ

-1920 TINHLTDNINQTFSN
+1920 TINHLTDNINQTFNN

-1943 QDHVT
+1943 QDNVT

-2003 YITGTLGSGNA
+2003 YITGTIGSGNA

-2019 SADITFQSA
+2019 SADVTFQSA

-2080 GLGNFVENALIPL
+2080 GLGNFVENALSPL

-2201 GVVANDLLDEFLG
+2201 GVVANDLLNEFLG

-2221 ESQGLVSNII
+2221 EGQGLVSNII

-2246 GLGSVLPPSLQNAL
+2246 GLGSVLPLSLQNAL

-2368 CINLANCPTTKNS
+2368 CVNLANCPTTKNS

-2405 GVIAS
+2405 GTIAS

-2438 NNLTIANA
+2438 NNLTITNA

-2497 HAIINAQGIATIMT
+2497 HAIINAQGAATIMA
-2511 NYNNPL
+2511 NNNNPL
-2517 IQFNTSSKET
+2517 IQFNASSKET
-2527 GAYTLIDSAKAI
+2527 GTYTLIDSAKAI

-2562 ININGK
+2562 IDINGK
-2568 HMVMTDN
+2568 RMVMTDN
-2575 GLTYNGQAVSIKD
+2575 GLTYNGQAVNIKD

-2612 KIAVSNAPINN
+2612 KIAVSNDPINN

-2638 IQGVD
+2638 VQSVD
-2643 SIEQAG
+2643 SIDQVG
-2649 GTQAINWL
+2649 GNQAINWL

-2672 YLESHSTKD
+2672 YLESHSAKD

-2694 VIANPNFKNDA
+2694 VIANPDFKNDA

-2827 VNMGVYSRAFIKRSE
+2827 VNVGVYSRAFIKRSE
-2842 LTMSLNETWGYNKT
+2842 LTISLNETWGYNKT

-2871 YRYNTWTTDAKINYG
+2871 YKYDTWTTDAKINYG

-2899 PQIGLAYYYIGMS
+2899 PQIGLAYYYIGLS

>member
-1 MAFKKAGLISKF
+1 MAFKKVRLISKL

-29 KLNPILKREKPLKRH
+29 KLNQILKREKPLKCH

-52 PFNKNKSFLKASV
+52 LSNRNKSFLKASV

-74 PHLRASECRYWSW
+74 SHLRANECRYWSW
-87 WSGYHDKIE
+87 SSWSYQDNIE
-96 SGSNSPTHNSYCL
+96 SGPNSPTHNSYCL

-145 GGNIRFGGTGVNGV
+145 GGNIRFGGTGINGGD
-159 NVGYITGTY
+159 VGYITGAY
-168 DAQTINFNSSRITT
+168 DAANIYLTSHLTT
-182 GNSLSDGGGA
+182 GNSYSDGGGA
-192 TLNFNATN
+192 TLNFNAAN
-200 RITIN
+200 NITIN

-214 GAQHSYMNFKG
+214 GTQKSYMNFKG
-225 SNINVSGSSFTD
+225 SNIKVSGSSFKD
-237 DTNGGFSFSGNN
+237 DTDGGFNFSGNN
-249 NNSAISF
+249 NNSVISF
-256 NKTKFNQGTY
+256 NQTSFNQGTYHFSNSASSSFDNSSFNQGTYHFNSAQSAFNNSAFNQGTY
-266 NFTNSANL
+266 NFNGNA
-274 SFNNSNFN
+274 
-282 QSTYNFNS
+282 
-290 LQSTFNNS
+290 
-298 TFNQGTYN
+298 
-306 FTDNTSFN
+306 SFN

-332 SGANTLNSSS
+332 LGINTLNSSS

-351 SFGSGAVFNLNQTLN
+351 SFNSNAIFNLNQTLN
-366 ANQTYDILTTN
+366 SNQTYDILTTN
-377 GTIQYGVYQSYLW
+377 GAIQYGVYQSYLW

-420 DETLQETFSNK
+420 DETLQETFNK
-431 SITTQF
+431 QSIITQF
-437 LGDDLQAKAK
+437 LGDDLQQQAQK
-447 ATYQQD
+447 TYQEDVTNSQTA
-453 LNNSQSALSNA
+453 LNNA
-464 TNDNKIASADTGYT
+464 TSDNKIASNDTSYT
-478 NNQNTTI
+478 QSKNTTVA
-485 KQDAQNLEHTSQQIA
+485 KDAQNLENTNQQIA
-500 KDEQALQGDLNK
+500 QDEQALEKDLAQIKQLANSTTGFNEQAFKNVQKQEQQDEQTLQNDENAFNTEQDSLNKAIQQAQAQQQKQEQQQAQKTYQEDVANSQNALNNVTSDNTIASNDTSYTQSKNPTIAKDAQGLENTNQQIAQDEQALQGDLDK
-512 LKQLANSS
+512 LKQLANSTTG

-530 SKEQQD
+530 KQEQQD

-541 NEENTFSS
+541 NEEKTFNA

-554 EKALAN
+554 KQAIAN
-560 AKEQQEQQQAQ
+560 AKPISP
-571 ATYQQDLNNSQSALS
+571 TPSP
-586 NATNDNKIASADTDY
+586 T
-601 TKNQNTAI
+601 
-609 KQDAQNLENTS
+609 
-620 QQITQDQ
+620 
-627 KDLEQDLDKLQQLAN
+627 
-642 SKTGFNE
+642 
-649 QAFNQAQSTEQQ
+649 
-661 DEQTLQNEEETFSSE
+661 
-676 QEGLE
+676 
-681 KALANAKH
+681 
-689 TSPTPTK
+689 PTPTK
-696 HTAQNNPPNK
+696 HTVPN
-706 VSPPTQNLPTT
+706 
-717 NVWNGV
+717 
-723 YNFQNQTYSKKGI
+723 
-736 YYIDPNLS
+736 
-744 GQSGQSGNTLSTYGY
+744 
-759 LDWFTLKNKFSVNAN
+759 
-774 NGTLIIGNN
+774 
-783 TESANTKGLIWI
+783 
-795 GDDKGLVYYNT
+795 
-806 GTFNAANIYLTSNL
+806 
-820 KTGNGFSGEGATLN
+820 
-834 FNATNRI
+834 
-841 TINQASFDNSDAGA
+841 
-855 QHSYMNF
+855 
-862 KGSNI
+862 
-867 NVSGSSF
+867 
-874 TDDTN
+874 
-879 GGFSFS
+879 
-885 GNNNNSAISFNKTKF
+885 
-900 NQGTYNFTNSAN
+900 
-912 LSFNNSN
+912 
-919 FNQSTYNFNSLQS
+919 
-932 TFNNSTFNQGTY
+932 
-944 NFTDNTSFNNDT
+944 
-956 FNQGTYNFNTSK
+956 
-968 VSFSGANTLNS
+968 
-979 SSPFASLKGSVSFGS
+979 
-994 GAVFNLNQTLN
+994 
-1005 ANQTYDILTTNGT
+1005 
-1018 IQYGVYQSYLWDLIN
+1018 
-1033 YKGDKAISHVEVGNN
+1033 
-1048 TYDVTFDIN
+1048 
-1057 GQDETLQETFSNK
+1057 
-1070 SITTQF
+1070 
-1076 LGDDLQAKAKATY
+1076 
-1089 QQDLNNS
+1089 
-1096 QSALSNATNDNKIA
+1096 
-1110 SADTGYTNNQNT
+1110 
-1122 TIKQDAQNLEHTSQ
+1122 
-1136 QIAKDEQALQGDLNK
+1136 
-1151 LKQLAN
+1151 
-1157 SSFNEQAFNQAQ
+1157 
-1169 SKEQQDEQTLQNEEE
+1169 
-1184 TFSSEQEGL
+1184 
-1193 EKALANAKPAS
+1193 
-1204 PTPTPTPTPT
+1204 TP
-1214 PSPTP
+1214 
-1219 NPTPTKHT
+1219 
-1227 APNKVP
+1227 PNKVP

-1250 YWLQNQTYSQKG
+1250 YWLQNQTYSNKG
-1262 VYYIDPNLSGQSGQS
+1262 IYYIDPNLSGQSGQS
-1277 ANTLSTYTANLLGR
+1277 ANTLSTYTANLFGR

-1324 GYIIGTFNAANIYLT
+1324 GYITGTFNAANIYLT
-1339 NNFKTGEGVSG
+1339 NNFKTGEGVSN

-1393 TFDATNNI
+1393 TFDAVNNI

-1415 FSFNAKNISF
+1415 FSFSAKNISF

-1461 VYNLWAN
+1461 IYNLQAN

-1528 KSQTAFKNSLTLDNN
+1528 KSQAAFKNSLTLDNN

-1548 DNQSVLNASG
+1548 DNQSVLNANG

-1567 LNIYNGSQATFNS
+1567 LNIYNGSQATFKS
-1580 LFFNGATL
+1580 LFFNGGTL
-1588 SLNANSKLNAS
+1588 SLNASSKLNAS

-1606 TTINLDDSVLSVS
+1606 TTINLDDSVLSAN

-1630 QGASQATFGGN
+1630 QGASQADFGGN
-1641 TTIDA
+1641 TTIDT

-1675 SLSKALMSVSGQFVL
+1675 SLTKALMSVSGQFVL

-1793 IAPELYNYQASK
+1793 IAPEIYNYQASK

-1854 NSLNIYNKGFSSG
+1854 NSLNIYNKGFSSE

-1872 LGILSQNSATLKEMI
+1872 LGILSQNSAALKEMI
-1887 ETNQLDNITS
+1887 ESNQLDNITN
-1897 INEVLQLLDRIKITP
+1897 INEVLQLLDKIKITP
-1912 AQKQALLE
+1912 TQKQALLE
-1920 TINHLTDNINQTFSN
+1920 TINHLTDNINQTFNN
-1935 GNLVIGAT
+1935 GNLIIGAT
-1943 QDHVT
+1943 QDNVT

-1962 SPCALD
+1962 SPCTLD

-2003 YITGTLGSGNA
+2003 YITGTIGSGNA

-2019 SADITFQSA
+2019 SADVTFQSA

-2065 NVLSQMAMEKIKQAG
+2065 NVLSQVAMEKIKQAG
-2080 GLGNFVENALIPL
+2080 GLGNFIENALSPL
-2093 SKELPSSLQNETL
+2093 SKELPASLQDETL

-2115 DNLLNNSGV
+2115 DDLLNNSGV

-2167 NFIGGYMDASELS
+2167 NFIGGYIDASELS
-2180 SILSVI
+2180 SILGVI

-2194 TSLQKDI
+2194 ASLQKDI
-2201 GVVANDLLDEFLG
+2201 GVVANDLLNEFLG

-2241 GIYNQ
+2241 GVYNQ

-2335 NGVSNINITTLNA
+2335 NDISNINITTLNA

-2368 CINLANCPTTKNS
+2368 CVNLANCPTTKNS

-2405 GVIAS
+2405 GTIAS

-2419 KNNSVIGTL
+2419 TNNSVIGTL

-2438 NNLTIANA
+2438 NNLTITNA

-2458 GDFTL
+2458 GNFTL

-2497 HAIINAQGIATIMT
+2497 HAIINAQGNATIMA
-2511 NYNNPL
+2511 NNNNPL
-2517 IQFNTSSKET
+2517 IQFNTSSKEVGT
-2527 GAYTLIDSAKAI
+2527 YTLIDSAKAI
-2539 YYGYNDQIT
+2539 YYGYNNQIT
-2548 GGSSLDNYLKLYTL
+2548 GGSSLDNYLKLYAL
-2562 ININGK
+2562 IDINGK

-2575 GLTYNGQAVSIKD
+2575 GLTYNGQAVSVKD
-2588 GGLIVGFKDSQ
+2588 GGLVVGFKDSQ

-2612 KIAVSNAPINN
+2612 KIAVSNDPINN

-2638 IQGVD
+2638 VQSVD
-2643 SIEQAG
+2643 SIDQAG
-2649 GTQAINWL
+2649 GNQAIDWL

-2694 VIANPNFKNDA
+2694 VIANPDFKNDA

-2814 GFHANITQSGSSN
+2814 GFHGNITQSGSSN

-2871 YRYNTWTTDAKINYG
+2871 YRYDTWTTDAKINYG

-2899 PQIGLAYYYIGMS
+2899 PQIGLAYYYIGLS

>member
-29 KLNPILKREKPLKRH
+29 KLNQILKREKPLKRH

-52 PFNKNKSFLKASV
+52 PFNKSKSFLKASV

-74 PHLRASECRYWSW
+74 SHLRASECRYWSW
-87 WSGYHDKIE
+87 SSWGYQDNIE
-96 SGSNSPTHNSYCL
+96 SGPNSPTHNSYCL
-109 FSSTQG
+109 FSSAQG

-145 GGNIRFGGTGVNGV
+145 GGNIRFGGMGVNGGD
-159 NVGYITGTY
+159 VGYITGTY
-168 DAQTINFNSSRITT
+168 DSQTINFNSSRITT
-182 GNSLSDGGGA
+182 GNSFSTGGGA

-200 RITIN
+200 HITIN

-214 GAQHSYMNFKG
+214 GTQHSYMNFSG
-225 SNINVSGSSFTD
+225 SNINVSASSFTD
-237 DTNGGFSFSGNN
+237 DTDGGFSFSGNGTN
-249 NNSAISF
+249 SNLSFNQTNFNQGTYKFTNSTNLNFNNSA
-256 NKTKFNQGTY
+256 FNQGTY
-266 NFTNSANL
+266 NFNSAQ
-274 SFNNSNFN
+274 SVFENSNFN
-282 QSTYNFNS
+282 QGAYNFNG
-290 LQSTFNNS
+290 NA
-298 TFNQGTYN
+298 
-306 FTDNTSFN
+306 SFN

-319 QGTYNFNTSKVSF
+319 QGTYSFNTSKVSF

-351 SFGSGAVFNLNQTLN
+351 SFGSGAIFNLNQTLN
-366 ANQTYDILTTN
+366 SNQTYDILTTN

-404 EVGNNT
+404 EVGSNT

-420 DETLQETFSNK
+420 DETLQETFNNQ

-437 LGDDLQAKAK
+437 LGDDLQQQAQK
-447 ATYQQD
+447 TYQQD
-453 LNNSQSALSNA
+453 LSNSQSALNNA
-464 TNDNKIASADTGYT
+464 TSDNKIASADTDYT
-478 NNQNTTI
+478 NNQNATI
-485 KQDAQNLEHTSQQIA
+485 KQDAQDLEHTSQQIA
-500 KDEQALQGDLNK
+500 QDKQTLQGDLDK
-512 LKQLANSS
+512 LKQLANSTTG
-520 FNEQAFNQAQ
+520 FNQQAFNQAQ
-530 SKEQQD
+530 STEQQVL
-536 EQTLQ
+536 QTLQ
-541 NEENTFSS
+541 GEEKTFSS

-554 EKALAN
+554 EKAIAN
-560 AKEQQEQQQAQ
+560 AKP
-571 ATYQQDLNNSQSALS
+571 
-586 NATNDNKIASADTDY
+586 ASPTPTPAPNPT
-601 TKNQNTAI
+601 
-609 KQDAQNLENTS
+609 
-620 QQITQDQ
+620 
-627 KDLEQDLDKLQQLAN
+627 
-642 SKTGFNE
+642 
-649 QAFNQAQSTEQQ
+649 
-661 DEQTLQNEEETFSSE
+661 
-676 QEGLE
+676 
-681 KALANAKH
+681 
-689 TSPTPTK
+689 PTPTK
-696 HTAQNNPPNK
+696 HTAQNTPPNK

-717 NVWNGV
+717 NVW
-723 YNFQNQTYSKKGI
+723 S
-736 YYIDPNLS
+736 
-744 GQSGQSGNTLSTYGY
+744 
-759 LDWFTLKNKFSVNAN
+759 
-774 NGTLIIGNN
+774 
-783 TESANTKGLIWI
+783 
-795 GDDKGLVYYNT
+795 
-806 GTFNAANIYLTSNL
+806 
-820 KTGNGFSGEGATLN
+820 
-834 FNATNRI
+834 
-841 TINQASFDNSDAGA
+841 
-855 QHSYMNF
+855 
-862 KGSNI
+862 
-867 NVSGSSF
+867 
-874 TDDTN
+874 
-879 GGFSFS
+879 
-885 GNNNNSAISFNKTKF
+885 
-900 NQGTYNFTNSAN
+900 
-912 LSFNNSN
+912 
-919 FNQSTYNFNSLQS
+919 
-932 TFNNSTFNQGTY
+932 
-944 NFTDNTSFNNDT
+944 
-956 FNQGTYNFNTSK
+956 
-968 VSFSGANTLNS
+968 
-979 SSPFASLKGSVSFGS
+979 
-994 GAVFNLNQTLN
+994 
-1005 ANQTYDILTTNGT
+1005 
-1018 IQYGVYQSYLWDLIN
+1018 
-1033 YKGDKAISHVEVGNN
+1033 
-1048 TYDVTFDIN
+1048 
-1057 GQDETLQETFSNK
+1057 
-1070 SITTQF
+1070 
-1076 LGDDLQAKAKATY
+1076 
-1089 QQDLNNS
+1089 
-1096 QSALSNATNDNKIA
+1096 
-1110 SADTGYTNNQNT
+1110 
-1122 TIKQDAQNLEHTSQ
+1122 
-1136 QIAKDEQALQGDLNK
+1136 
-1151 LKQLAN
+1151 
-1157 SSFNEQAFNQAQ
+1157 
-1169 SKEQQDEQTLQNEEE
+1169 
-1184 TFSSEQEGL
+1184 
-1193 EKALANAKPAS
+1193 
-1204 PTPTPTPTPT
+1204 
-1214 PSPTP
+1214 
-1219 NPTPTKHT
+1219 
-1227 APNKVP
+1227 
-1233 PTPPTQNLPTTN
+1233 
-1245 VWNGV
+1245 GV
-1250 YWLQNQTYSQKG
+1250 YWLQNQTYSKQG

-1277 ANTLSTYTANLLGR
+1277 GNTLSTYTANLLGR

-1324 GYIIGTFNAANIYLT
+1324 GYIIGTFSAANIYLT
-1339 NNFKTGEGVSG
+1339 NNFKTGEGVSN

-1393 TFDATNNI
+1393 AFEATNNI

-1415 FSFNAKNISF
+1415 FSFSAKNISF

-1461 VYNLWAN
+1461 IYNLWAN

-1513 GDTTLQNNANITLGN
+1513 GDTTLQNNANITLGD
-1528 KSQTAFKNSLTLDNN
+1528 KSQAAFKNSLTLDNN

-1548 DNQSVLNASG
+1548 DNQSVLNANG

-1580 LFFNGATL
+1580 LFFNGGIL
-1588 SLNANSKLNAS
+1588 SLNANGKLNAS

-1606 TTINLDDSVLSVS
+1606 TTINLDDSVLSAS
-1619 NASSLNANINF
+1619 NTSSLNANINF
-1630 QGASQATFGGN
+1630 QGASQANFGGN
-1641 TTIDA
+1641 TTIDT

-1669 FNGYAP
+1669 FNGYAL

-1747 DNNNIQTWSFINPL
+1747 GNNNIQTWSFINPL

-1887 ETNQLDNITS
+1887 ESNQLDNITN
-1897 INEVLQLLDRIKITP
+1897 INEVLQLLDEIKITP

-1943 QDHVT
+1943 QDNVT

-2019 SADITFQSA
+2019 SADVTFQSA

-2065 NVLSQMAMEKIKQAG
+2065 NVLSQVAMEKIKQAG
-2080 GLGNFVENALIPL
+2080 GLGNFVENALSPL

-2148 ENYLAKQSL
+2148 ENYLDKQSL

-2167 NFIGGYMDASELS
+2167 NFIGGYIDASELS

-2201 GVVANDLLDEFLG
+2201 GVVANDLLNEFLG

-2221 ESQGLVSNII
+2221 EGQGLVSNII

-2241 GIYNQ
+2241 GVYNQ
-2246 GLGSVLPPSLQNAL
+2246 GLGSVLPLSLQNAL

-2320 TIDFSKYQGALIFAS
+2320 TIDFSKYQGALIFSS

-2348 TNGLSLNA
+2348 TNGLSFNA

-2405 GVIAS
+2405 GTIAS

-2433 ATLQA
+2433 AALQA
-2438 NNLTIANA
+2438 NNLTITNA

-2458 GDFTL
+2458 GNFTL
-2463 NQQATLSTNASGLN
+2463 NQQAILSTNASGLN

-2497 HAIINAQGIATIMT
+2497 HAIINAQGAATIMA
-2511 NYNNPL
+2511 NNNNPL

-2548 GGSSLDNYLKLYTL
+2548 GDSSLDNYLKLYTL
-2562 ININGK
+2562 IDINGK
-2568 HMVMTDN
+2568 RMVISNN
-2575 GLTYNGQAVSIKD
+2575 GLTYNDQAVSIKD

-2612 KIAVSNAPINN
+2612 KIAVSNDPINN

-2638 IQGVD
+2638 TQGVD

-2842 LTMSLNETWGYNKT
+2842 LTMSLSETWGYNKT

-2871 YRYNTWTTDAKINYG
+2871 YKYNTWTTDAKINYG

-2899 PQIGLAYYYIGMS
+2899 PQIGLAYYYIGLS
-2912 GLRGI
+2912 GLRGII

>member
-1 MAFKKAGLISKF
+1 MAFKKARLISKF

-29 KLNPILKREKPLKRH
+29 KLNQILKREKPLKRH
-44 KKTKSIKK
+44 KKALKPIKK
-52 PFNKNKSFLKASV
+52 LSNRNKSFLKASI

-74 PHLRASECRYWSW
+74 SHLRANECRYWSW
-87 WSGYHDKIE
+87 SSWNYQDNIE
-96 SGSNSPTHNSYCL
+96 SGPNSPTHNSYCL
-109 FSSTQG
+109 FSSAQG

-133 FTQKFNNGTLNV
+133 FTQKFNGGTLNV
-145 GGNIRFGGTGVNGV
+145 GGNIRFGGTGINGGD
-159 NVGYITGTY
+159 VGYITGTY
-168 DAQTINFNSSRITT
+168 DAQTINFNSSHLTT
-182 GNSLSDGGGA
+182 GNSYSDGGGA

-200 RITIN
+200 NLTIN

-214 GAQHSYMNFKG
+214 GTQKSYMNFKG
-225 SNINVSGSSFTD
+225 SNIKVSGSSFTD
-237 DTNGGFSFSGNN
+237 DTDGGFSFSGSN

-256 NKTKFNQGTY
+256 NQ
-266 NFTNSANL
+266 
-274 SFNNSNFN
+274 
-282 QSTYNFNS
+282 
-290 LQSTFNNS
+290 
-298 TFNQGTYN
+298 
-306 FTDNTSFN
+306 TS
-314 NDTFN
+314 FN
-319 QGTYNFNTSKVSF
+319 QGTYNFNSDQSTFNNSAFNQGTYNFNNNASFNNNTFNQGAYSFNTNKVSF
-332 SGANTLNSSS
+332 SGINTLNSSS

-351 SFGSGAVFNLNQTLN
+351 SFGSDAIFNLNQTLN
-366 ANQTYDILTTN
+366 NNQTYDILTTN
-377 GTIQYGVYQSYLW
+377 GAIQYGVYQSYLW

-404 EVGNNT
+404 GVGNNT

-420 DETLQETFSNK
+420 DETLQETFNK
-431 SITTQF
+431 QSIITQF
-437 LGDDLQAKAK
+437 LGDDLQQQAQK
-447 ATYQQD
+447 TYQEDVANSQNA
-453 LNNSQSALSNA
+453 LNNVTS
-464 TNDNKIASADTGYT
+464 DNTIASNDTSYT
-478 NNQNTTI
+478 QSKNTTI
-485 KQDAQNLEHTSQQIA
+485 AKDAQGLENTNQQIA
-500 KDEQALQGDLNK
+500 QDEQTLEKDLAQI
-512 LKQLANSS
+512 KQLANSTTG
-520 FNEQAFNQAQ
+520 FNEQAFTQAQ
-530 SKEQQD
+530 KQEQQD

-541 NEENTFSS
+541 NDEKTFSS
-549 EQEGL
+549 EQDSL
-554 EKALAN
+554 NKAIQQAQ
-560 AKEQQEQQQAQ
+560 AQQQKQEQQQAQ
-571 ATYQQDLNNSQSALS
+571 QTYQQDLSNSQSALN
-586 NATNDNKIASADTDY
+586 NAASDSKIASNDTSY
-601 TKNQNTAI
+601 TQSKNTTVA
-609 KQDAQNLENTS
+609 KDAQGLENTN
-620 QQITQDQ
+620 QQIAQDEQ
-627 KDLEQDLDKLQQLAN
+627 ALEKDLAQIKQLAN
-642 SKTGFNE
+642 STTGFNE
-649 QAFNQAQSTEQQ
+649 QAFTQAQKQEQQ
-661 DEQTLQNEEETFSSE
+661 DEQTLQNDEKTFNTE
-676 QEGLE
+676 QEGL
-681 KALANAKH
+681 K
-689 TSPTPTK
+689 
-696 HTAQNNPPNK
+696 
-706 VSPPTQNLPTT
+706 
-717 NVWNGV
+717 
-723 YNFQNQTYSKKGI
+723 
-736 YYIDPNLS
+736 
-744 GQSGQSGNTLSTYGY
+744 
-759 LDWFTLKNKFSVNAN
+759 
-774 NGTLIIGNN
+774 
-783 TESANTKGLIWI
+783 
-795 GDDKGLVYYNT
+795 
-806 GTFNAANIYLTSNL
+806 
-820 KTGNGFSGEGATLN
+820 
-834 FNATNRI
+834 
-841 TINQASFDNSDAGA
+841 QA
-855 QHSYMNF
+855 
-862 KGSNI
+862 I
-867 NVSGSSF
+867 
-874 TDDTN
+874 
-879 GGFSFS
+879 
-885 GNNNNSAISFNKTKF
+885 
-900 NQGTYNFTNSAN
+900 
-912 LSFNNSN
+912 
-919 FNQSTYNFNSLQS
+919 
-932 TFNNSTFNQGTY
+932 
-944 NFTDNTSFNNDT
+944 
-956 FNQGTYNFNTSK
+956 
-968 VSFSGANTLNS
+968 
-979 SSPFASLKGSVSFGS
+979 
-994 GAVFNLNQTLN
+994 
-1005 ANQTYDILTTNGT
+1005 
-1018 IQYGVYQSYLWDLIN
+1018 
-1033 YKGDKAISHVEVGNN
+1033 
-1048 TYDVTFDIN
+1048 
-1057 GQDETLQETFSNK
+1057 
-1070 SITTQF
+1070 
-1076 LGDDLQAKAKATY
+1076 
-1089 QQDLNNS
+1089 
-1096 QSALSNATNDNKIA
+1096 
-1110 SADTGYTNNQNT
+1110 
-1122 TIKQDAQNLEHTSQ
+1122 
-1136 QIAKDEQALQGDLNK
+1136 
-1151 LKQLAN
+1151 
-1157 SSFNEQAFNQAQ
+1157 
-1169 SKEQQDEQTLQNEEE
+1169 
-1184 TFSSEQEGL
+1184 
-1193 EKALANAKPAS
+1193 ANAKPIS
-1204 PTPTPTPTPT
+1204 PT
-1214 PSPTP
+1214 PSPT
-1219 NPTPTKHT
+1219 PTPTKHT
-1227 APNKVP
+1227 APNTPPNKVS

-1250 YWLQNQTYSQKG
+1250 YWLQNQTYSNKG

-1277 ANTLSTYTANLLGR
+1277 GNTLSTYTANLFGR
-1291 SFGVNIQNGT
+1291 SFSVNIQNGT

-1324 GYIIGTFNAANIYLT
+1324 GYITGTFNAANIYLT
-1339 NNFKTGEGVSG
+1339 NNFKTGEGVSN

-1393 TFDATNNI
+1393 AFDATNNI
-1401 SVTNSSF
+1401 SVTDSSF

-1415 FSFNAKNISF
+1415 FSFTAKNISF

-1431 GFTNPGGSSV
+1431 GFTNPGGSSA
-1441 ISANAANSL
+1441 ISANASNSL
-1450 SFNNSRLNGGA
+1450 SFINSRLNGGA
-1461 VYNLWAN
+1461 VYNLQAN

-1497 GNTSFTLS
+1497 SNTNFTLS

-1513 GDTTLQNNANITLGN
+1513 GDTTLQDNANITLGN
-1528 KSQTAFKNSLTLDNN
+1528 KSQAAFKNSLTLDNN

-1548 DNQSVLNASG
+1548 DNQSVLNANGS
-1558 ASAFNNQAS
+1558 SAFNNQAS
-1567 LNIYNGSQATFNS
+1567 LNIYNGSQATFKS
-1580 LFFNGATL
+1580 LFFNGGTL
-1588 SLNANSKLNAS
+1588 SLNASSKLNAS

-1606 TTINLDDSVLSVS
+1606 TTINLDDSVLSAS
-1619 NASSLNANINF
+1619 NTSSLNANINF
-1630 QGASQATFGGN
+1630 QGTSQADFGGN
-1641 TTIDA
+1641 TTIDT

-1675 SLSKALMSVSGQFVL
+1675 SLTKALMSVSGQFVL

-1747 DNNNIQTWSFINPL
+1747 GNNNIQTWSFINPL

-1842 TPGTY
+1842 APGTY

-1854 NSLNIYNKGFSSG
+1854 SSLNIYNKGFSSE

-1887 ETNQLDNITS
+1887 ESNQLDNITS
-1897 INEVLQLLDRIKITP
+1897 INEVLQLLDKIKITQ

-1920 TINHLTDNINQTFSN
+1920 TINHLTDNINQTFNN
-1935 GNLVIGAT
+1935 GNLIIGAT
-1943 QDHVT
+1943 QDNVT

-1962 SPCALD
+1962 SPCTLD

-1991 GYINADFKAKSI
+1991 GYINANFKAKSI
-2003 YITGTLGSGNA
+2003 YITGTLGSANA

-2019 SADITFQSA
+2019 SADVTFQSA

-2065 NVLSQMAMEKIKQAG
+2065 NVLSQVAMEKIKQAG
-2080 GLGNFVENALIPL
+2080 GLGNFIENALSPL
-2093 SKELPSSLQNETL
+2093 SKELPASLQNETL

-2115 DNLLNNSGV
+2115 DDLLNNSGV
-2124 MNAIQNIISKK
+2124 MNEIQNIISKK

-2167 NFIGGYMDASELS
+2167 NFIGGYIDASELS
-2180 SILSVI
+2180 SILSVV

-2201 GVVANDLLDEFLG
+2201 GVVANDLLNEFLG
-2214 QDVVKKL
+2214 QDVIKNL

-2241 GIYNQ
+2241 GVYNQ

-2368 CINLANCPTTKNS
+2368 CVNLANCPTTKNS

-2405 GVIAS
+2405 GAITS
-2410 NGAIDLSQV
+2410 NGVIDLSQV
-2419 KNNSVIGTL
+2419 TNNSVIGTL

-2438 NNLTIANA
+2438 NNLTITNA
-2446 FNNAS
+2446 LNNAS

-2458 GDFTL
+2458 GNFTL

-2497 HAIINAQGIATIMT
+2497 HAIINAQGNATIMA
-2511 NYNNPL
+2511 NNNNPL
-2517 IQFNTSSKET
+2517 IQFNTSSKEVGT
-2527 GAYTLIDSAKAI
+2527 YTLIDSAKAI
-2539 YYGYNDQIT
+2539 YYGYNNQIT
-2548 GGSSLDNYLKLYTL
+2548 GGSSLDNYLKLYAL
-2562 ININGK
+2562 IDINGK
-2568 HMVMTDN
+2568 HMVMSDN
-2575 GLTYNGQAVSIKD
+2575 GLTYNGQAVNIKD
-2588 GGLIVGFKDSQ
+2588 GGLVVGFKDSQ

-2612 KIAVSNAPINN
+2612 KIAVSNDPINN

-2638 IQGVD
+2638 TQGVD
-2643 SIEQAG
+2643 SIDQAG
-2649 GTQAINWL
+2649 GNQAINWL

-2672 YLESHSTKD
+2672 YLESHSIKD

-2694 VIANPNFKNDA
+2694 VIANPDFKNDA

-2726 TSTFAS
+2726 TSTFARS
-2732 ADFHE
+2732 DFLE

-2814 GFHANITQSGSSN
+2814 GFHGNITQSGSSN

-2871 YRYNTWTTDAKINYG
+2871 YRYDTWTTDAKINYG

-2899 PQIGLAYYYIGMS
+2899 PQVGLAYYYIGLS

>member
-1 MAFKKAGLISKF
+1 MAFKKARLISKF
-13 ISKGSFK
+13 ISNGSFK

-29 KLNPILKREKPLKRH
+29 KLNQILKCEKPLKCH
-44 KKTKSIKK
+44 KKALKPIKK
-52 PFNKNKSFLKASV
+52 LSNRNKSFLKASV

-74 PHLRASECRYWSW
+74 SHLRANECRYWSW
-87 WSGYHDKIE
+87 STWSYHDNIE
-96 SGSNSPTHNSYCL
+96 SGPNSPTHNSYCL
-109 FSSTQG
+109 FSSAQG

-145 GGNIRFGGTGVNGV
+145 GGNIRFGGTGINGGD
-159 NVGYITGTY
+159 VGYITGTY
-168 DAQTINFNSSRITT
+168 DAQTMNFNSSHITT
-182 GNSLSDGGGA
+182 GNSYADGGGA

-200 RITIN
+200 NLTIN

-214 GAQHSYMNFKG
+214 GTQKSYMNFKG
-225 SNINVSGSSFTD
+225 SNIKVSGSSFTD
-237 DTNGGFSFSGNN
+237 DTDGGFSFSGSN
-249 NNSAISF
+249 NNSVISF
-256 NKTKFNQGTY
+256 NQTSFNQGTY
-266 NFTNSANL
+266 HFNDNA
-274 SFNNSNFN
+274 SFNNN
-282 QSTYNFNS
+282 
-290 LQSTFNNS
+290 
-298 TFNQGTYN
+298 TFNQGTYDFSN
-306 FTDNTSFN
+306 NTSFN

-319 QGTYNFNTSKVSF
+319 QGTYNFNTSKVNL
-332 SGANTLNSSS
+332 SGINTLNSSS

-351 SFGSGAVFNLNQTLN
+351 SFNSGAIFNLNQTLSG
-366 ANQTYDILTTN
+366 NQTYDILTTN
-377 GTIQYGVYQSYLW
+377 GAIQYGVYQGYLW

-420 DETLQETFSNK
+420 DETLQETFNK
-431 SITTQF
+431 QSIITQF
-437 LGDDLQAKAK
+437 LGDDLQAKAQK
-447 ATYQQD
+447 TYQQD
-453 LNNSQSALSNA
+453 LSNSQSALNNA
-464 TNDNKIASADTGYT
+464 ASDNKIANSDTSYT
-478 NNQNTTI
+478 QSSNPTI
-485 KQDAQNLEHTSQQIA
+485 NKDAQGLENTNQKIQQ
-500 KDEQALQGDLNK
+500 DEQALEKDLAQI
-512 LKQLANSS
+512 KQLANSTTG

-530 SKEQQD
+530 KQEQQDEQTLQNDENAFNAEQEGLKQALQQAQAQQQKQEQAQAQKTYQEDLTNSQSALNNAASDSKIANSDTDYTNNKNTTIKEDAKNLEHTNQQIAQDEQALEKDLAQIKQLANSTTGFNEQAFNQAQKQEQQD

-541 NEENTFSS
+541 NEEKTFNS

-554 EKALAN
+554 KQAIAN
-560 AKEQQEQQQAQ
+560 AKP
-571 ATYQQDLNNSQSALS
+571 
-586 NATNDNKIASADTDY
+586 
-601 TKNQNTAI
+601 
-609 KQDAQNLENTS
+609 TS
-620 QQITQDQ
+620 PTPSH
-627 KDLEQDLDKLQQLAN
+627 A
-642 SKTGFNE
+642 
-649 QAFNQAQSTEQQ
+649 
-661 DEQTLQNEEETFSSE
+661 
-676 QEGLE
+676 
-681 KALANAKH
+681 
-689 TSPTPTK
+689 PTPTK
-696 HTAQNNPPNK
+696 HTAQNTPPNK
-706 VSPPTQNLPTT
+706 VSPTPTPPTQNLPTT

-723 YNFQNQTYSKKGI
+723 YNLQNQTYSNKGI

-744 GQSGQSGNTLSTYGY
+744 GQSGQSGNTLSTY
-759 LDWFTLKNKFSVNAN
+759 
-774 NGTLIIGNN
+774 
-783 TESANTKGLIWI
+783 
-795 GDDKGLVYYNT
+795 
-806 GTFNAANIYLTSNL
+806 
-820 KTGNGFSGEGATLN
+820 
-834 FNATNRI
+834 
-841 TINQASFDNSDAGA
+841 
-855 QHSYMNF
+855 
-862 KGSNI
+862 
-867 NVSGSSF
+867 
-874 TDDTN
+874 
-879 GGFSFS
+879 
-885 GNNNNSAISFNKTKF
+885 
-900 NQGTYNFTNSAN
+900 
-912 LSFNNSN
+912 
-919 FNQSTYNFNSLQS
+919 
-932 TFNNSTFNQGTY
+932 
-944 NFTDNTSFNNDT
+944 
-956 FNQGTYNFNTSK
+956 
-968 VSFSGANTLNS
+968 
-979 SSPFASLKGSVSFGS
+979 
-994 GAVFNLNQTLN
+994 
-1005 ANQTYDILTTNGT
+1005 
-1018 IQYGVYQSYLWDLIN
+1018 
-1033 YKGDKAISHVEVGNN
+1033 
-1048 TYDVTFDIN
+1048 
-1057 GQDETLQETFSNK
+1057 
-1070 SITTQF
+1070 
-1076 LGDDLQAKAKATY
+1076 
-1089 QQDLNNS
+1089 
-1096 QSALSNATNDNKIA
+1096 
-1110 SADTGYTNNQNT
+1110 
-1122 TIKQDAQNLEHTSQ
+1122 
-1136 QIAKDEQALQGDLNK
+1136 
-1151 LKQLAN
+1151 
-1157 SSFNEQAFNQAQ
+1157 
-1169 SKEQQDEQTLQNEEE
+1169 
-1184 TFSSEQEGL
+1184 
-1193 EKALANAKPAS
+1193 
-1204 PTPTPTPTPT
+1204 
-1214 PSPTP
+1214 
-1219 NPTPTKHT
+1219 
-1227 APNKVP
+1227 
-1233 PTPPTQNLPTTN
+1233 
-1245 VWNGV
+1245 
-1250 YWLQNQTYSQKG
+1250 
-1262 VYYIDPNLSGQSGQS
+1262 
-1277 ANTLSTYTANLLGR
+1277 TANLFGR

-1324 GYIIGTFNAANIYLT
+1324 GYITGTFNAANIYLT
-1339 NNFKTGEGVSG
+1339 NNFKTGEGVSN

-1393 TFDATNNI
+1393 TFDALNNI

-1415 FSFNAKNISF
+1415 FSFSAKNISF

-1431 GFTNPGGSSV
+1431 GFTNPGGSST
-1441 ISANAANSL
+1441 ISANASNSL
-1450 SFNNSRLNGGA
+1450 SFINSRLNGGA
-1461 VYNLWAN
+1461 VYNLQAN

-1497 GNTSFTLS
+1497 GNTNFTLS

-1528 KSQTAFKNSLTLDNN
+1528 KSQATFKNSLTLDNN

-1548 DNQSVLNASG
+1548 DNQSVLNANG
-1558 ASAFNNQAS
+1558 TSAFNNQAS
-1567 LNIYNGSQATFNS
+1567 LNIYNGSQAAFNS
-1580 LFFNGATL
+1580 LFFNGGTL
-1588 SLNANSKLNAS
+1588 SLNASSKLNAS

-1606 TTINLDDSVLSVS
+1606 TTINLDDSVLSA
-1619 NASSLNANINF
+1619 NNTSSLNANINF
-1630 QGASQATFGGN
+1630 QGASQADFGGN
-1641 TTIDA
+1641 TTIDT

-1655 SLSFNNLTANGALN
+1655 SLNFNNLTANGALN

-1675 SLSKALMSVSGQFVL
+1675 SLTKALMSVSGQFVL

-1738 MKIQNATYS
+1738 MKIQNAAYS

-1842 TPGTY
+1842 APGTY

-1854 NSLNIYNKGFSSG
+1854 SSLNIYNKGFSSE

-1887 ETNQLDNITS
+1887 ESNQLDNITN
-1897 INEVLQLLDRIKITP
+1897 INEVLQLLDKIKITQ
-1912 AQKQALLE
+1912 AQKQAFLE
-1920 TINHLTDNINQTFSN
+1920 TINHLTDNINQTFNN

-1943 QDHVT
+1943 QDNIA

-1962 SPCALD
+1962 SPCVLD

-2019 SADITFQSA
+2019 SADVTFQSA

-2050 GQEGIDKIFNQGNLA
+2050 GQKGIDKIFNQGNLA
-2065 NVLSQMAMEKIKQAG
+2065 NVLSQVAMEKIKQAG
-2080 GLGNFVENALIPL
+2080 GLGNFIENALIPL
-2093 SKELPSSLQNETL
+2093 SKELPASLQDETL

-2115 DNLLNNSGV
+2115 DDLLNNSGV

-2167 NFIGGYMDASELS
+2167 NFIGGYIDASELS
-2180 SILSVI
+2180 SILGVI

-2194 TSLQKDI
+2194 ASLQKDI
-2201 GVVANDLLDEFLG
+2201 GVVANDLLNEFLG
-2214 QDVVKKL
+2214 QNVVKKL
-2221 ESQGLVSNII
+2221 ESQGLVNNII

-2241 GIYNQ
+2241 GVYNQ

-2368 CINLANCPTTKNS
+2368 CVNLASCPTTKNN

-2438 NNLTIANA
+2438 NNLTITNA

-2458 GDFTL
+2458 GNFTL

-2491 LSHSVS
+2491 LSHSAS
-2497 HAIINAQGIATIMT
+2497 HAIINAQGTATIMA
-2511 NYNNPL
+2511 NDNNPL
-2517 IQFNTSSKET
+2517 IQFNTSSREAGT
-2527 GAYTLIDSAKAI
+2527 YTLIDSAKAI
-2539 YYGYNDQIT
+2539 YYGYNNQIT
-2548 GGSSLDNYLKLYTL
+2548 GGSSLDNYLKLYAL
-2562 ININGK
+2562 IDINGK

-2575 GLTYNGQAVSIKD
+2575 GLTYNGQAVNIKD
-2588 GGLIVGFKDSQ
+2588 GGLVVGFKDSQ

-2612 KIAVSNAPINN
+2612 KIAISNDPINN

-2638 IQGVD
+2638 VQSVD
-2643 SIEQAG
+2643 SIDQAG
-2649 GTQAINWL
+2649 GNQAINWL

-2694 VIANPNFKNDA
+2694 VIANPDFKNDA

-2814 GFHANITQSGSSN
+2814 GFHGNITQSGSSN

-2871 YRYNTWTTDAKINYG
+2871 YRYDTWTTDAKINYG

-2899 PQIGLAYYYIGMS
+2899 PQVGLAYYYIGLS

>member
-1 MAFKKAGLISKF
+1 MAFKKARLISRF
-13 ISKGSFK
+13 ISKGSCK

-29 KLNPILKREKPLKRH
+29 KLNQILKREKPLKRH
-44 KKTKSIKK
+44 KKALKPIKK
-52 PFNKNKSFLKASV
+52 LSNRNKSFLKASI

-74 PHLRASECRYWSW
+74 SHIRASECRYWSW

-96 SGSNSPTHNSYCL
+96 SGPNSPTHNSYCL

-145 GGNIRFGGTGVNGV
+145 GGNIRFGGTGINGGD
-159 NVGYITGTY
+159 VGYITGTY
-168 DAQTINFNSSRITT
+168 DAQTINFNSSHLTT
-182 GNSLSDGGGA
+182 GNSYADGGGA
-192 TLNFNATN
+192 MLNFNAAN
-200 RITIN
+200 NITIN

-214 GAQHSYMNFKG
+214 GTQHSYMNFKG
-225 SNINVSGSSFTD
+225 SNIKVSGSSFTD
-237 DTNGGFSFSGNN
+237 DTDGGFSFSGSN

-256 NKTKFNQGTY
+256 NQTSFNQGTY
-266 NFTNSANL
+266 HFNSA
-274 SFNNSNFN
+274 
-282 QSTYNFNS
+282 
-290 LQSTFNNS
+290 QSTFENS
-298 TFNQGTYN
+298 
-306 FTDNTSFN
+306 S
-314 NDTFN
+314 FN
-319 QGTYNFNTSKVSF
+319 QGTYNFNDSVSFNNNTFNQGTYDFNDSKVSF
-332 SGANTLNSSS
+332 SGTNTLNSSS

-351 SFGSGAVFNLNQTLN
+351 SFNSNAIFNLNQTLN
-366 ANQTYDILTTN
+366 NNQTYDILTTN
-377 GTIQYGVYQSYLW
+377 GAIQYGVYQSYLW

-420 DETLQETFSNK
+420 DETLQETFSNQ
-431 SITTQF
+431 SIITQF
-437 LGDDLQAKAK
+437 LGDDLQQQAQK
-447 ATYQQD
+447 TYQED
-453 LNNSQSALSNA
+453 LTNSQNALSGATSDNTIANNDTSYTQSKNA
-464 TNDNKIASADTGYT
+464 TVAK
-478 NNQNTTI
+478 
-485 KQDAQNLEHTSQQIA
+485 DAQSLENTNQQIQ
-500 KDEQALQGDLNK
+500 KGEQALEKDLAQI
-512 LKQLANSS
+512 KQLANS
-520 FNEQAFNQAQ
+520 
-530 SKEQQD
+530 
-536 EQTLQ
+536 T
-541 NEENTFSS
+541 
-549 EQEGL
+549 
-554 EKALAN
+554 
-560 AKEQQEQQQAQ
+560 
-571 ATYQQDLNNSQSALS
+571 
-586 NATNDNKIASADTDY
+586 
-601 TKNQNTAI
+601 
-609 KQDAQNLENTS
+609 
-620 QQITQDQ
+620 
-627 KDLEQDLDKLQQLAN
+627 
-642 SKTGFNE
+642 TGFNE
-649 QAFNQAQSTEQQ
+649 QAFTQAQKQEQQ
-661 DEQTLQNEEETFSSE
+661 DEQILQNNENAFNTKQDS
-676 QEGLE
+676 LN
-681 KALANAKH
+681 KAIANAKPA
-689 TSPTPTK
+689 SPTPSPTPTPTPSPTK
-696 HTAQNNPPNK
+696 HTAPNTPPSQ
-706 VSPPTQNLPTT
+706 VPPTPTQNLPAES
-717 NVWNGV
+717 VWSGV
-723 YNFQNQTYSKKGI
+723 YWLQNKTYSNKGI

-744 GQSGQSGNTLSTYGY
+744 GQSGQSGNTLSTYTANLLGRS
-759 LDWFTLKNKFSVNAN
+759 FGVNAN

-783 TESANTKGLIWI
+783 TEN
-795 GDDKGLVYYNT
+795 
-806 GTFNAANIYLTSNL
+806 
-820 KTGNGFSGEGATLN
+820 
-834 FNATNRI
+834 
-841 TINQASFDNSDAGA
+841 
-855 QHSYMNF
+855 
-862 KGSNI
+862 
-867 NVSGSSF
+867 
-874 TDDTN
+874 
-879 GGFSFS
+879 
-885 GNNNNSAISFNKTKF
+885 
-900 NQGTYNFTNSAN
+900 
-912 LSFNNSN
+912 
-919 FNQSTYNFNSLQS
+919 
-932 TFNNSTFNQGTY
+932 
-944 NFTDNTSFNNDT
+944 
-956 FNQGTYNFNTSK
+956 
-968 VSFSGANTLNS
+968 
-979 SSPFASLKGSVSFGS
+979 
-994 GAVFNLNQTLN
+994 
-1005 ANQTYDILTTNGT
+1005 
-1018 IQYGVYQSYLWDLIN
+1018 
-1033 YKGDKAISHVEVGNN
+1033 
-1048 TYDVTFDIN
+1048 
-1057 GQDETLQETFSNK
+1057 
-1070 SITTQF
+1070 
-1076 LGDDLQAKAKATY
+1076 
-1089 QQDLNNS
+1089 
-1096 QSALSNATNDNKIA
+1096 
-1110 SADTGYTNNQNT
+1110 
-1122 TIKQDAQNLEHTSQ
+1122 
-1136 QIAKDEQALQGDLNK
+1136 
-1151 LKQLAN
+1151 
-1157 SSFNEQAFNQAQ
+1157 
-1169 SKEQQDEQTLQNEEE
+1169 
-1184 TFSSEQEGL
+1184 
-1193 EKALANAKPAS
+1193 
-1204 PTPTPTPTPT
+1204 
-1214 PSPTP
+1214 
-1219 NPTPTKHT
+1219 
-1227 APNKVP
+1227 
-1233 PTPPTQNLPTTN
+1233 
-1245 VWNGV
+1245 
-1250 YWLQNQTYSQKG
+1250 
-1262 VYYIDPNLSGQSGQS
+1262 
-1277 ANTLSTYTANLLGR
+1277 
-1291 SFGVNIQNGT
+1291 
-1301 LIIGN
+1301 
-1306 NTESVNDN
+1306 VNDN

-1324 GYIIGTFNAANIYLT
+1324 GYITGTFNAANIYLT
-1339 NNFKTGEGVSG
+1339 NNFKTGEGVSN

-1363 DNITMDGLNYND
+1363 DNITMDGLNYNN

-1388 QHSYA
+1388 QHSYT

-1431 GFTNPGGSSV
+1431 GFTNPGGSST
-1441 ISANAANSL
+1441 ISANASNSL
-1450 SFNNSRLNGGA
+1450 SFIDSRLNGGA
-1461 VYNLWAN
+1461 VYNLQAN

-1528 KSQTAFKNSLTLDNN
+1528 KSQATFKNSLTLDNN

-1548 DNQSVLNASG
+1548 DNQSVLNANG

-1567 LNIYNGSQATFNS
+1567 LNIYNGSQAVFNS
-1580 LFFNGATL
+1580 LFFNGGTL
-1588 SLNANSKLNAS
+1588 SLNASSKLSAS

-1606 TTINLDDSVLSVS
+1606 TTINLDDSVL
-1619 NASSLNANINF
+1619 NANNTSSLNANINF
-1630 QGASQATFGGN
+1630 QGASQADFGGN
-1641 TTIDA
+1641 TTIDT

-1655 SLSFNNLTANGALN
+1655 SLNFNNLTANGALN

-1675 SLSKALMSVSGQFVL
+1675 SLTKALMSVSGQFVL

-1761 NSSQIIQ
+1761 NYSQIIQ

-1805 QNPTGYSYDYSDNQA
+1805 QNPTGYSYDYSDSQA

-1854 NSLNIYNKGFSSG
+1854 NSLNIYNKGFSSE

-1887 ETNQLDNITS
+1887 ESNQLDNITN
-1897 INEVLQLLDRIKITP
+1897 INEVLQLLDKIKITQ

-1920 TINHLTDNINQTFSN
+1920 TINHLTDNINQTFNN
-1935 GNLVIGAT
+1935 GNLIIGAT
-1943 QDHVT
+1943 QDNVT

-2003 YITGTLGSGNA
+2003 YITGTIGSGNA

-2019 SADITFQSA
+2019 SADVTFQSA

-2065 NVLSQMAMEKIKQAG
+2065 NVLSQVAMEKIKQAG
-2080 GLGNFVENALIPL
+2080 GLGNFIENALSPL
-2093 SKELPSSLQNETL
+2093 SKELPASLQDETL

-2115 DNLLNNSGV
+2115 DDLLNNSGV
-2124 MNAIQNIISKK
+2124 MNEIQNIISQK

-2180 SILSVI
+2180 SILSVV

-2194 TSLQKDI
+2194 ASLQKDI
-2201 GVVANDLLDEFLG
+2201 GVVANDLLNEFLG

-2221 ESQGLVSNII
+2221 ESQDLVSNII

-2241 GIYNQ
+2241 GVYNQ

-2368 CINLANCPTTKNS
+2368 CVNLANCPTTKNS

-2405 GVIAS
+2405 GAITS

-2419 KNNSVIGTL
+2419 KNNSIIGTL

-2438 NNLTIANA
+2438 NNLTITNA

-2458 GDFTL
+2458 GNFTL

-2491 LSHSVS
+2491 LSHSAS
-2497 HAIINAQGIATIMT
+2497 HAIINAQGTATIMA
-2511 NYNNPL
+2511 NSNNPL
-2517 IQFNTSSKET
+2517 IQFNASSKET
-2527 GAYTLIDSAKAI
+2527 GTYTLIDSAKAI
-2539 YYGYNDQIT
+2539 YYGYNNQIT
-2548 GGSSLDNYLKLYTL
+2548 GGSSLDNYLKLYAL
-2562 ININGK
+2562 IDINGK

-2575 GLTYNGQAVSIKD
+2575 GLTYNGQAVNVKD
-2588 GGLIVGFKDSQ
+2588 GGLVVGFKDSQ

-2612 KIAVSNAPINN
+2612 KIAVSNDPINN

-2638 IQGVD
+2638 VQSVD
-2643 SIEQAG
+2643 SIDQAG
-2649 GTQAINWL
+2649 GNQAINWL

-2672 YLESHSTKD
+2672 YLESHSVKD

-2726 TSTFAS
+2726 TSTFARS
-2732 ADFHE
+2732 DFLE

-2780 FINGGT
+2780 FISGGT

-2827 VNMGVYSRAFIKRSE
+2827 VNVGVYSRAFIKRSE
-2842 LTMSLNETWGYNKT
+2842 LTMSLNETWGYNRT

-2871 YRYNTWTTDAKINYG
+2871 YRYDTWTTDAKINYG

-2899 PQIGLAYYYIGMS
+2899 PQVGLSYYYIGLS

>member
-29 KLNPILKREKPLKRH
+29 KLNQILKREKPLKRH
-44 KKTKSIKK
+44 KKTKSVKK
-52 PFNKNKSFLKASV
+52 PFNKNKSFLRASV

-74 PHLRASECRYWSW
+74 SHLRASECRYWSW
-87 WSGYHDKIE
+87 SSWSYHDNIE

-109 FSSTQG
+109 FSSIQG

-120 LNTLTTYSAGGAS
+120 LNTLTTYSPGGAS

-145 GGNIRFGGTGVNGV
+145 GGNIRFGGTGVNGGD
-159 NVGYITGTY
+159 VGYITGTY
-168 DAQTINFNSSRITT
+168 DAETINFNSSHLTT
-182 GNSLSDGGGA
+182 GNSYADGGGA
-192 TLNFNATN
+192 TLNFNAAN
-200 RITIN
+200 NITIN
-205 QASFDNSDA
+205 QASLDNSDA
-214 GAQHSYMNFKG
+214 GTQKSYMNFKG
-225 SNINVSGSSFTD
+225 SNIKVSGSSFKD

-256 NKTKFNQGTY
+256 NQTNFNQGTY
-266 NFTNSANL
+266 NFSNSASS
-274 SFNNSNFN
+274 SFDNSNFN
-282 QSTYNFNS
+282 QGTYHFNS
-290 LQSTFNNS
+290 AQSTFENS
-298 TFNQGTYN
+298 N
-306 FTDNTSFN
+306 
-314 NDTFN
+314 FN
-319 QGTYNFNTSKVSF
+319 QGTYNFNNNASFNNNTFNQGTYSFNTNKVSF
-332 SGANTLNSSS
+332 SGINTLNSSS

-351 SFGSGAVFNLNQTLN
+351 SFGSDAIFNLNQTLN
-366 ANQTYDILTTN
+366 SNQTYDILTTN

-404 EVGNNT
+404 GVGNNT

-420 DETLQETFSNK
+420 DETLQETFNK
-431 SITTQF
+431 QSIITQF
-437 LGDDLQAKAK
+437 LGDDLQAKAQK
-447 ATYQQD
+447 TYQQD
-453 LNNSQSALSNA
+453 LSNSQSALNNA
-464 TNDNKIASADTGYT
+464 TSDNKIANSDTDYT
-478 NNQNTTI
+478 KSSNPTI
-485 KQDAQNLEHTSQQIA
+485 NKDAQNLEHTNQQIA
-500 KDEQALQGDLNK
+500 QDEQALQG
-512 LKQLANSS
+512 
-520 FNEQAFNQAQ
+520 
-530 SKEQQD
+530 
-536 EQTLQ
+536 
-541 NEENTFSS
+541 
-549 EQEGL
+549 
-554 EKALAN
+554 
-560 AKEQQEQQQAQ
+560 
-571 ATYQQDLNNSQSALS
+571 
-586 NATNDNKIASADTDY
+586 
-601 TKNQNTAI
+601 
-609 KQDAQNLENTS
+609 
-620 QQITQDQ
+620 
-627 KDLEQDLDKLQQLAN
+627 DLDKLQQLAN
-642 SKTGFNE
+642 SKTGFSE
-649 QAFNQAQSTEQQ
+649 QAFNQAQKQEQQ
-661 DEQTLQNEEETFSSE
+661 DEQTLQNEENAFNTE
-676 QEGLE
+676 QEGL
-681 KALANAKH
+681 KQALANAKPASPTPSH
-689 TSPTPTK
+689 APTPTK
-696 HTAQNNPPNK
+696 HTAQNTPPSK
-706 VSPPTQNLPTT
+706 ISPTPTPPTQNPPAE
-717 NVWNGV
+717 NVWSEV
-723 YNFQNQTYSKKGI
+723 YWLQNKTYSNKGI

-744 GQSGQSGNTLSTYGY
+744 GQSGQSGNTLSTY
-759 LDWFTLKNKFSVNAN
+759 
-774 NGTLIIGNN
+774 
-783 TESANTKGLIWI
+783 
-795 GDDKGLVYYNT
+795 
-806 GTFNAANIYLTSNL
+806 
-820 KTGNGFSGEGATLN
+820 
-834 FNATNRI
+834 
-841 TINQASFDNSDAGA
+841 
-855 QHSYMNF
+855 
-862 KGSNI
+862 
-867 NVSGSSF
+867 
-874 TDDTN
+874 
-879 GGFSFS
+879 
-885 GNNNNSAISFNKTKF
+885 
-900 NQGTYNFTNSAN
+900 
-912 LSFNNSN
+912 
-919 FNQSTYNFNSLQS
+919 
-932 TFNNSTFNQGTY
+932 
-944 NFTDNTSFNNDT
+944 
-956 FNQGTYNFNTSK
+956 
-968 VSFSGANTLNS
+968 
-979 SSPFASLKGSVSFGS
+979 
-994 GAVFNLNQTLN
+994 
-1005 ANQTYDILTTNGT
+1005 
-1018 IQYGVYQSYLWDLIN
+1018 
-1033 YKGDKAISHVEVGNN
+1033 
-1048 TYDVTFDIN
+1048 
-1057 GQDETLQETFSNK
+1057 
-1070 SITTQF
+1070 
-1076 LGDDLQAKAKATY
+1076 
-1089 QQDLNNS
+1089 
-1096 QSALSNATNDNKIA
+1096 
-1110 SADTGYTNNQNT
+1110 
-1122 TIKQDAQNLEHTSQ
+1122 
-1136 QIAKDEQALQGDLNK
+1136 
-1151 LKQLAN
+1151 
-1157 SSFNEQAFNQAQ
+1157 
-1169 SKEQQDEQTLQNEEE
+1169 
-1184 TFSSEQEGL
+1184 
-1193 EKALANAKPAS
+1193 
-1204 PTPTPTPTPT
+1204 
-1214 PSPTP
+1214 
-1219 NPTPTKHT
+1219 
-1227 APNKVP
+1227 
-1233 PTPPTQNLPTTN
+1233 
-1245 VWNGV
+1245 
-1250 YWLQNQTYSQKG
+1250 
-1262 VYYIDPNLSGQSGQS
+1262 
-1277 ANTLSTYTANLLGR
+1277 TANLFGR
-1291 SFGVNIQNGT
+1291 SFSVNIQNGT

-1324 GYIIGTFNAANIYLT
+1324 GYITGTFNAANIYLT
-1339 NNFKTGEGVSG
+1339 NNFKTGEGVSN

-1393 TFDATNNI
+1393 TFDALNNI

-1415 FSFNAKNISF
+1415 FSFTAKNISF

-1431 GFTNPGGSSV
+1431 GFTNPGGSST
-1441 ISANAANSL
+1441 ISANASNSL
-1450 SFNNSRLNGGA
+1450 SFVNSRLNGGA
-1461 VYNLWAN
+1461 VYNLQAN

-1497 GNTSFTLS
+1497 GNTNFTLS

-1528 KSQTAFKNSLTLDNN
+1528 KSQAAFKNSLTLDNN

-1580 LFFNGATL
+1580 LFFNGGTL
-1588 SLNANSKLNAS
+1588 SLNASSKLNAS

-1606 TTINLDDSVLSVS
+1606 TTINLDDSVLSA
-1619 NASSLNANINF
+1619 NNTSSLNANINF
-1630 QGASQATFGGN
+1630 QGASQAAFGGN
-1641 TTIDA
+1641 TTIDT

-1675 SLSKALMSVSGQFVL
+1675 SLTKALMSVSGQFVL

-1747 DNNNIQTWSFINPL
+1747 GNNNIQTWSFINPL

-1854 NSLNIYNKGFSSG
+1854 NSLNIYNKGFSSE

-1887 ETNQLDNITS
+1887 ESNQLDNITN
-1897 INEVLQLLDRIKITP
+1897 INEVLQLLDKIKITQ

-1943 QDHVT
+1943 QDNVT

-2003 YITGTLGSGNA
+2003 YITGTIGSGNA

-2019 SADITFQSA
+2019 SADVTFQSA

-2050 GQEGIDKIFNQGNLA
+2050 GQKGIDKIFNQGNLA
-2065 NVLSQMAMEKIKQAG
+2065 NVLSQVAMEKIKQAG
-2080 GLGNFVENALIPL
+2080 GLENFIENALSPL
-2093 SKELPSSLQNETL
+2093 SKELPASLQNETL

-2115 DNLLNNSGV
+2115 DDLLNNSGV
-2124 MNAIQNIISKK
+2124 MNEIQNIISKK

-2167 NFIGGYMDASELS
+2167 NFIGGYIDASELS
-2180 SILSVI
+2180 SILSVV

-2201 GVVANDLLDEFLG
+2201 GVVANDLLNEFLG

-2231 NNIISQGGLS
+2231 NNVISQGGLS

-2288 GYVFVNNSSF
+2288 GYIFVNNSSF

-2320 TIDFSKYQGALIFAS
+2320 TIDFSKYQGTLIFAS

-2368 CINLANCPTTKNS
+2368 CVNLANCPTTKNS

-2405 GVIAS
+2405 GAIAS

-2438 NNLTIANA
+2438 NNLTITNA

-2451 NSTANIN
+2451 NSTANVN
-2458 GDFTL
+2458 GNFTL
-2463 NQQATLSTNASGLN
+2463 NQQATLSTNANGLN

-2497 HAIINAQGIATIMT
+2497 HAIINTQGTATIMA
-2511 NYNNPL
+2511 NNNPL
-2517 IQFNTSSKET
+2517 IQFNASSKEVGT
-2527 GAYTLIDSAKAI
+2527 YTLIDSAKAI
-2539 YYGYNDQIT
+2539 YYGYNNQIT

-2562 ININGK
+2562 IDINGK

-2575 GLTYNGQAVSIKD
+2575 GLTYNGQAVSVKD
-2588 GGLIVGFKDSQ
+2588 GGLVVGFKDSQ

-2612 KIAVSNAPINN
+2612 KIAVSNDPINN

-2638 IQGVD
+2638 TQGVD
-2643 SIEQAG
+2643 SIDQAG
-2649 GTQAINWL
+2649 GSQAIDWL

-2694 VIANPNFKNDA
+2694 VIANPDFKNDA

-2814 GFHANITQSGSSN
+2814 GFHGNITQSGSSN

-2871 YRYNTWTTDAKINYG
+2871 YRYDTWTTDAKINYG

-2899 PQIGLAYYYIGMS
+2899 PQIGLAYYYIGLS

>member
-29 KLNPILKREKPLKRH
+29 KLNLILKREKLLKRH

-74 PHLRASECRYWSW
+74 SHLRASECRYWSW
-87 WSGYHDKIE
+87 SSWSYHDNIE

-109 FSSTQG
+109 FNSAQG

-145 GGNIRFGGTGVNGV
+145 GGNIRFGGTGVNGG
-159 NVGYITGTY
+159 NLGYITGTY

-182 GNSLSDGGGA
+182 GNSFSTGGGA

-200 RITIN
+200 HITIN

-214 GAQHSYMNFKG
+214 GTQHSYMNFSG
-225 SNINVSGSSFTD
+225 SNINVSDSSFTD
-237 DTNGGFSFSGNN
+237 DTNGGFSFSGNGT
-249 NNSAISF
+249 NSNLSF
-256 NKTKFNQGTY
+256 NKTSFNQGTY
-266 NFTNSANL
+266 KFTNSANL
-274 SFNNSNFN
+274 NFNNSA
-282 QSTYNFNS
+282 
-290 LQSTFNNS
+290 
-298 TFNQGTYN
+298 FNQGTYN
-306 FTDNTSFN
+306 FTDNASFN

-319 QGTYNFNTSKVSF
+319 QGTYNFNASKVSF

-351 SFGSGAVFNLNQTLN
+351 SFGSGAIFNLNQTLN
-366 ANQTYDILTTN
+366 SNQTYDILTTN
-377 GTIQYGVYQSYLW
+377 KTIQYGVYQSYLW

-404 EVGNNT
+404 EVGSNT

-420 DETLQETFSNK
+420 DETLQETFNNQA
-431 SITTQF
+431 ITTQF
-437 LGDDLQAKAK
+437 LGEDLQAKAQ

-453 LNNSQSALSNA
+453 LSSSQTALNNA
-464 TNDNKIASADTGYT
+464 TSDNKIASSDTDYT

-485 KQDAQNLEHTSQQIA
+485 AKDAQS
-500 KDEQALQGDLNK
+500 
-512 LKQLANSS
+512 
-520 FNEQAFNQAQ
+520 
-530 SKEQQD
+530 
-536 EQTLQ
+536 
-541 NEENTFSS
+541 
-549 EQEGL
+549 
-554 EKALAN
+554 
-560 AKEQQEQQQAQ
+560 
-571 ATYQQDLNNSQSALS
+571 
-586 NATNDNKIASADTDY
+586 
-601 TKNQNTAI
+601 
-609 KQDAQNLENTS
+609 LENTS
-620 QQITQDQ
+620 QQIAQDKQ
-627 KDLEQDLDKLQQLAN
+627 ALKGDLDKLQQLAN
-642 SKTGFNE
+642 ASTGFNE
-649 QAFNQAQSTEQQ
+649 QAFNQAQNKEQQ
-661 DEQTLQNEEETFSSE
+661 DLQTLQNDENTFNAE
-676 QEGLE
+676 QEGL
-681 KALANAKH
+681 
-689 TSPTPTK
+689 
-696 HTAQNNPPNK
+696 
-706 VSPPTQNLPTT
+706 
-717 NVWNGV
+717 
-723 YNFQNQTYSKKGI
+723 
-736 YYIDPNLS
+736 
-744 GQSGQSGNTLSTYGY
+744 
-759 LDWFTLKNKFSVNAN
+759 
-774 NGTLIIGNN
+774 
-783 TESANTKGLIWI
+783 
-795 GDDKGLVYYNT
+795 
-806 GTFNAANIYLTSNL
+806 
-820 KTGNGFSGEGATLN
+820 
-834 FNATNRI
+834 
-841 TINQASFDNSDAGA
+841 
-855 QHSYMNF
+855 
-862 KGSNI
+862 
-867 NVSGSSF
+867 
-874 TDDTN
+874 
-879 GGFSFS
+879 
-885 GNNNNSAISFNKTKF
+885 
-900 NQGTYNFTNSAN
+900 
-912 LSFNNSN
+912 
-919 FNQSTYNFNSLQS
+919 
-932 TFNNSTFNQGTY
+932 
-944 NFTDNTSFNNDT
+944 
-956 FNQGTYNFNTSK
+956 
-968 VSFSGANTLNS
+968 
-979 SSPFASLKGSVSFGS
+979 
-994 GAVFNLNQTLN
+994 
-1005 ANQTYDILTTNGT
+1005 
-1018 IQYGVYQSYLWDLIN
+1018 
-1033 YKGDKAISHVEVGNN
+1033 
-1048 TYDVTFDIN
+1048 
-1057 GQDETLQETFSNK
+1057 
-1070 SITTQF
+1070 
-1076 LGDDLQAKAKATY
+1076 
-1089 QQDLNNS
+1089 
-1096 QSALSNATNDNKIA
+1096 
-1110 SADTGYTNNQNT
+1110 
-1122 TIKQDAQNLEHTSQ
+1122 KQ
-1136 QIAKDEQALQGDLNK
+1136 
-1151 LKQLAN
+1151 
-1157 SSFNEQAFNQAQ
+1157 
-1169 SKEQQDEQTLQNEEE
+1169 
-1184 TFSSEQEGL
+1184 
-1193 EKALANAKPAS
+1193 ALANAKPAS
-1204 PTPTPTPTPT
+1204 PTPTPT
-1214 PSPTP
+1214 
-1219 NPTPTKHT
+1219 KHT
-1227 APNKVP
+1227 AQNTPPNKVS

-1250 YWLQNQTYSQKG
+1250 YNLQNQTYSNKG
-1262 VYYIDPNLSGQSGQS
+1262 VYYIDPNLSGQIGQS

-1306 NTESVNDN
+1306 DTESANDN

-1324 GYIIGTFNAANIYLT
+1324 GYITGTFNAANIYLT
-1339 NNFKTGEGVSG
+1339 NNFKTGEGVSD

-1393 TFDATNNI
+1393 AFDATNNI

-1415 FSFNAKNISF
+1415 FSFSAKNISF

-1450 SFNNSRLNGGA
+1450 SFINSRLNGGA
-1461 VYNLWAN
+1461 IYNLQAS

-1497 GNTSFTLS
+1497 GNTNFTLS

-1528 KSQTAFKNSLTLDNN
+1528 KSQAAFKNSLTLDNN

-1548 DNQSVLNASG
+1548 DNQSVLNANNT
-1558 ASAFNNQAS
+1558 SAFNNQAS
-1567 LNIYNGSQATFNS
+1567 LNIYNGSQATFSS
-1580 LFFNGATL
+1580 LFFNGGTL

-1599 SASFSNN
+1599 NASFSNN
-1606 TTINLDDSVLSVS
+1606 TTINLDDSVLSAN

-1630 QGASQATFGGN
+1630 QGASQADFGGN
-1641 TTIDA
+1641 TTIDT

-1655 SLSFNNLTANGALN
+1655 SLNFNNLTANGALN

-1675 SLSKALMSVSGQFVL
+1675 SLTKALMSVSGQFVL

-1829 KGLFTPKGSQTPQ
+1829 KGLFTPKDSQTPQ
-1842 TPGTY
+1842 APGTY

-1854 NSLNIYNKGFSSG
+1854 SSLNIYNKGFSSE

-1887 ETNQLDNITS
+1887 ESNQLDNITN
-1897 INEVLQLLDRIKITP
+1897 INEVLQLLDKIKITQT
-1912 AQKQALLE
+1912 QKQALLE

-1935 GNLVIGAT
+1935 GNLIIGAT
-1943 QDHVT
+1943 QDNVT

-1991 GYINADFKAKSI
+1991 GYINANFKAKSI

-2019 SADITFQSA
+2019 SADVTFQSA

-2065 NVLSQMAMEKIKQAG
+2065 NVLSQVAMEKIKQAG
-2080 GLGNFVENALIPL
+2080 GLGNFVENALSPL
-2093 SKELPSSLQNETL
+2093 SKELPASLQNETL

-2124 MNAIQNIISKK
+2124 MNEIQNIISKK

-2167 NFIGGYMDASELS
+2167 NFIGGYIDASELS

-2201 GVVANDLLDEFLG
+2201 GVVANDLLNEFLG

-2241 GIYNQ
+2241 GVYNQ

-2274 HDFWQKGYFNFLSN
+2274 HDFWQKGYFNFLSD

-2320 TIDFSKYQGALIFAS
+2320 TIDFSKYQGTLIFAS
-2335 NGVSNINITTLNA
+2335 NDVSNINITTLNA

-2405 GVIAS
+2405 GTIAS

-2438 NNLTIANA
+2438 NNLTITNA

-2458 GDFTL
+2458 GNFTL

-2497 HAIINAQGIATIMT
+2497 HAIINAQGVATIMA
-2511 NYNNPL
+2511 NNNNPL

-2562 ININGK
+2562 IDINGK
-2568 HMVMTDN
+2568 RMVMTDN
-2575 GLTYNGQAVSIKD
+2575 GLTYNGQAVNIKD

-2612 KIAVSNAPINN
+2612 KIAVSNDPINN

-2638 IQGVD
+2638 TQGVD

-2694 VIANPNFKNDA
+2694 VIANPDFKNDA

-2827 VNMGVYSRAFIKRSE
+2827 VNMGVYSRVFIKRSE

-2871 YRYNTWTTDAKINYG
+2871 YKYDTWTTDAKINYG

-2899 PQIGLAYYYIGMS
+2899 PQIGLAYYYIGLS

-2990 RYNTFASIITGGEI
+2990 RCNTFASIITGGEI

-3011 VNAGIGARFGL
+3011 VNASIGARFGL

>member
-1 MAFKKAGLISKF
+1 MAFKKARLISKF

-29 KLNPILKREKPLKRH
+29 KLNQILKRENPLKCH

-74 PHLRASECRYWSW
+74 SHLRASECRYWSW

-109 FSSTQG
+109 FSSAQG

-145 GGNIRFGGTGVNGV
+145 GGNIRFGGTGVNGGD
-159 NVGYITGTY
+159 VGYITGTY
-168 DAQTINFNSSRITT
+168 DSQTINFNSSRITT
-182 GNSLSDGGGA
+182 GNSFSTGGGA

-200 RITIN
+200 HITIN

-214 GAQHSYMNFKG
+214 GTQHSYMNFSG
-225 SNINVSGSSFTD
+225 SNINVSASSFTD
-237 DTNGGFSFSGNN
+237 DTDGGFSFSGNN
-249 NNSAISF
+249 NHSTISF
-256 NKTKFNQGTY
+256 NQTNFNQGTY
-266 NFTNSANL
+266 NFSNSASS
-274 SFNNSNFN
+274 SFDNSNFN
-282 QSTYNFNS
+282 QGSYHFNS
-290 LQSTFNNS
+290 AQSTFENS
-298 TFNQGTYN
+298 NFNQGTYN
-306 FTDNTSFN
+306 FNDNTSFN

-319 QGTYNFNTSKVSF
+319 QGTYSFNTNKVSF
-332 SGANTLNSSS
+332 SGINTLNSSS

-351 SFGSGAVFNLNQTLN
+351 SFNSGAIFNLNQTLN
-366 ANQTYDILTTN
+366 NNQTYDILTTN
-377 GTIQYGVYQSYLW
+377 GAIQYGVYQSYLW

-404 EVGNNT
+404 GVGNNT

-420 DETLQETFSNK
+420 DETLQETFNNQ
-431 SITTQF
+431 SIITQF
-437 LGDDLQAKAK
+437 LGDDLQAKAQK
-447 ATYQQD
+447 TYQED
-453 LNNSQSALSNA
+453 VTNSQSALNNA
-464 TNDNKIASADTGYT
+464 TSDNKIANSDTDYT

-485 KQDAQNLEHTSQQIA
+485 KNDAQNLESTSQQIA
-500 KDEQALQGDLNK
+500 KDQQALQG
-512 LKQLANSS
+512 
-520 FNEQAFNQAQ
+520 
-530 SKEQQD
+530 
-536 EQTLQ
+536 
-541 NEENTFSS
+541 
-549 EQEGL
+549 
-554 EKALAN
+554 
-560 AKEQQEQQQAQ
+560 
-571 ATYQQDLNNSQSALS
+571 
-586 NATNDNKIASADTDY
+586 
-601 TKNQNTAI
+601 
-609 KQDAQNLENTS
+609 
-620 QQITQDQ
+620 
-627 KDLEQDLDKLQQLAN
+627 DLDKLQQLAN
-642 SKTGFNE
+642 STGFSE
-649 QAFNQAQSTEQQ
+649 QAFNQAQ
-661 DEQTLQNEEETFSSE
+661 D
-676 QEGLE
+676 
-681 KALANAKH
+681 
-689 TSPTPTK
+689 
-696 HTAQNNPPNK
+696 
-706 VSPPTQNLPTT
+706 
-717 NVWNGV
+717 
-723 YNFQNQTYSKKGI
+723 
-736 YYIDPNLS
+736 
-744 GQSGQSGNTLSTYGY
+744 
-759 LDWFTLKNKFSVNAN
+759 
-774 NGTLIIGNN
+774 
-783 TESANTKGLIWI
+783 
-795 GDDKGLVYYNT
+795 
-806 GTFNAANIYLTSNL
+806 
-820 KTGNGFSGEGATLN
+820 
-834 FNATNRI
+834 
-841 TINQASFDNSDAGA
+841 
-855 QHSYMNF
+855 
-862 KGSNI
+862 
-867 NVSGSSF
+867 
-874 TDDTN
+874 
-879 GGFSFS
+879 
-885 GNNNNSAISFNKTKF
+885 
-900 NQGTYNFTNSAN
+900 
-912 LSFNNSN
+912 
-919 FNQSTYNFNSLQS
+919 
-932 TFNNSTFNQGTY
+932 
-944 NFTDNTSFNNDT
+944 
-956 FNQGTYNFNTSK
+956 
-968 VSFSGANTLNS
+968 
-979 SSPFASLKGSVSFGS
+979 
-994 GAVFNLNQTLN
+994 
-1005 ANQTYDILTTNGT
+1005 
-1018 IQYGVYQSYLWDLIN
+1018 
-1033 YKGDKAISHVEVGNN
+1033 
-1048 TYDVTFDIN
+1048 
-1057 GQDETLQETFSNK
+1057 
-1070 SITTQF
+1070 
-1076 LGDDLQAKAKATY
+1076 
-1089 QQDLNNS
+1089 
-1096 QSALSNATNDNKIA
+1096 
-1110 SADTGYTNNQNT
+1110 
-1122 TIKQDAQNLEHTSQ
+1122 
-1136 QIAKDEQALQGDLNK
+1136 
-1151 LKQLAN
+1151 
-1157 SSFNEQAFNQAQ
+1157 
-1169 SKEQQDEQTLQNEEE
+1169 KEQQDEQILQNEEK
-1184 TFSSEQEGL
+1184 TFSNEQEGL
-1193 EKALANAKPAS
+1193 KQALANAKPTS
-1204 PTPTPTPTPT
+1204 PT
-1214 PSPTP
+1214 PSPT
-1219 NPTPTKHT
+1219 PTPTKHT

-1233 PTPPTQNLPTTN
+1233 STPPTQNLPATN
-1245 VWNGV
+1245 VWDGV
-1250 YWLQNQTYSQKG
+1250 YWLQNQTYSKQG

-1277 ANTLSTYTANLLGR
+1277 GNTLSTYTANLLGR

-1324 GYIIGTFNAANIYLT
+1324 GYITGTFNAANIYLT

-1393 TFDATNNI
+1393 AFDATNNI
-1401 SVTNSSF
+1401 SVTDSSF

-1415 FSFNAKNISF
+1415 FSFSAKNISF

-1461 VYNLWAN
+1461 IYNLQAN

-1490 NATTQLL
+1490 NAATQLL
-1497 GNTSFTLS
+1497 GNTNFTLS

-1513 GDTTLQNNANITLGN
+1513 GDTTLQNNANITLGD
-1528 KSQTAFKNSLTLDNN
+1528 KSQATFKNSLTLDNN

-1548 DNQSVLNASG
+1548 DNQSVLNANGS
-1558 ASAFNNQAS
+1558 SIFNNQAS

-1580 LFFNGATL
+1580 LFFNGGTL

-1606 TTINLDDSVLSVS
+1606 TTINLDDSVLSAS

-1630 QGASQATFGGN
+1630 QGASQADFGGN
-1641 TTIDA
+1641 TTIDT

-1675 SLSKALMSVSGQFVL
+1675 SLTKALMSVSGQFVL

-1747 DNNNIQTWSFINPL
+1747 GNNNIQTWSFINPL

-1768 ESIKNGDLTIEVLNN
+1768 ESVKNGDLTIEVLNN

-1887 ETNQLDNITS
+1887 ESNQLDNITS
-1897 INEVLQLLDRIKITP
+1897 INEVLQLLDKIKITQT
-1912 AQKQALLE
+1912 QKQALLE
-1920 TINHLTDNINQTFSN
+1920 IINHLTDNINQTFSN

-1943 QDHVT
+1943 QDNVT

-2019 SADITFQSA
+2019 SADVTFQST

-2065 NVLSQMAMEKIKQAG
+2065 NVLSQVAMEKIKQAG
-2080 GLGNFVENALIPL
+2080 GLGNFVENALSPL

-2167 NFIGGYMDASELS
+2167 NFIGGYIDASELS
-2180 SILSVI
+2180 SILSVV

-2201 GVVANDLLDEFLG
+2201 GVVANDLLSEFLG
-2214 QDVVKKL
+2214 QDVIKKL

-2241 GIYNQ
+2241 GVYNQ
-2246 GLGSVLPPSLQNAL
+2246 GLGSVLPLSLQNAL

-2320 TIDFSKYQGALIFAS
+2320 TIDFSKYQGELIFAS

-2368 CINLANCPTTKNS
+2368 CVNLANCPATKNS
-2381 SSTNSS
+2381 SSANSS

-2405 GVIAS
+2405 GTIAS

-2497 HAIINAQGIATIMT
+2497 HAIINAQGNATIMA
-2511 NYNNPL
+2511 NNNNPL

-2527 GAYTLIDSAKAI
+2527 GTYTLIDSAKAI

-2562 ININGK
+2562 IDINGK
-2568 HMVMTDN
+2568 HMVMAGN

-2588 GGLIVGFKDSQ
+2588 GGLVVGFKDSQ

-2612 KIAVSNAPINN
+2612 KIAVSNDPINN

-2638 IQGVD
+2638 VQSVD
-2643 SIEQAG
+2643 SIDQAG
-2649 GTQAINWL
+2649 GSQAINWL

-2694 VIANPNFKNDA
+2694 VIANPDFKNDA

-2726 TSTFAS
+2726 ISTFARS
-2732 ADFHE
+2732 DFLE

-2871 YRYNTWTTDAKINYG
+2871 YKYNTWTTDAKINYG

-2899 PQIGLAYYYIGMS
+2899 PQIGLAYYYIGLS

>member
-1 MAFKKAGLISKF
+1 MAFKKARLISRF

-20 LNKISKKIF
+20 LNKISKKF
-29 KLNPILKREKPLKRH
+29 FTLNQILKREKPLKRH
-44 KKTKSIKK
+44 KKTKSIEK

-74 PHLRASECRYWSW
+74 SHLRANECRYWSW
-87 WSGYHDKIE
+87 SSWSYQDNIE
-96 SGSNSPTHNSYCL
+96 SGPNSPTHNSYCL
-109 FSSTQG
+109 FSSAQG

-133 FTQKFNNGTLNV
+133 FTQKFNNGTLDI
-145 GGNIRFGGTGVNGV
+145 GGNIRFGGTGINGGD
-159 NVGYITGTY
+159 VGYITGTY
-168 DAQTINFNSSRITT
+168 DAQTMNFNSSHITT
-182 GNSLSDGGGA
+182 GNSYADGGGA

-200 RITIN
+200 NITIN

-214 GAQHSYMNFKG
+214 GTQKSYMNFKG
-225 SNINVSGSSFTD
+225 SNIKVSGSSFKD
-237 DTNGGFSFSGNN
+237 DTDGGFNFSGNN

-256 NKTKFNQGTY
+256 NQTSFNQGAYNFSNSTTLSFDNSNFNQGAYHFNSTQSTFENSDFNQGTY
-266 NFTNSANL
+266 NFNDNA
-274 SFNNSNFN
+274 SF
-282 QSTYNFNS
+282 
-290 LQSTFNNS
+290 
-298 TFNQGTYN
+298 
-306 FTDNTSFN
+306 D

-319 QGTYNFNTSKVSF
+319 QGTYSFNTNKVSF
-332 SGANTLNSSS
+332 SGINTLNSSS

-351 SFGSGAVFNLNQTLN
+351 SFNSGAIFNLNQTLSG
-366 ANQTYDILTTN
+366 NQTYDILTTN
-377 GTIQYGVYQSYLW
+377 GAIQYGVYQSYLW

-420 DETLQETFSNK
+420 DETLQETFNK
-431 SITTQF
+431 QSIITQF
-437 LGDDLQAKAK
+437 LGDDLQQQAQQ
-447 ATYQQD
+447 TYQEDVANSQNA
-453 LNNSQSALSNA
+453 LNNVTSDNTIANNDTDYTQSKNA
-464 TNDNKIASADTGYT
+464 TILKDTQSLENTNQKI
-478 NNQNTTI
+478 
-485 KQDAQNLEHTSQQIA
+485 QQ
-500 KDEQALQGDLNK
+500 DEQALEKDLAQI
-512 LKQLANSS
+512 KQLANSTTG

-530 SKEQQD
+530 KQEQQDEQTLQNDENAFNTKQDSLNKAIQQVQAQQQKQEQQQAQKTYQQDLSNSQTALNNATSDNKIASNDTSYTQSKNTTVAKDAQGLENTNQKIQQDEQALEKDLAQIKQLANSTTGFNEQAFNQAQKQEQQD

-541 NEENTFSS
+541 NEEKTFNS

-554 EKALAN
+554 KQAIAN
-560 AKEQQEQQQAQ
+560 AKP
-571 ATYQQDLNNSQSALS
+571 
-586 NATNDNKIASADTDY
+586 
-601 TKNQNTAI
+601 
-609 KQDAQNLENTS
+609 TS
-620 QQITQDQ
+620 PTPSH
-627 KDLEQDLDKLQQLAN
+627 A
-642 SKTGFNE
+642 
-649 QAFNQAQSTEQQ
+649 
-661 DEQTLQNEEETFSSE
+661 
-676 QEGLE
+676 
-681 KALANAKH
+681 
-689 TSPTPTK
+689 PTPTK
-696 HTAQNNPPNK
+696 HTVQNTPPNK
-706 VSPPTQNLPTT
+706 VSPTPTPPTQNLPTT

-723 YNFQNQTYSKKGI
+723 YNLQNQTYSNKGI

-744 GQSGQSGNTLSTYGY
+744 GQSGQSGNTLSTY
-759 LDWFTLKNKFSVNAN
+759 
-774 NGTLIIGNN
+774 
-783 TESANTKGLIWI
+783 
-795 GDDKGLVYYNT
+795 
-806 GTFNAANIYLTSNL
+806 
-820 KTGNGFSGEGATLN
+820 
-834 FNATNRI
+834 
-841 TINQASFDNSDAGA
+841 
-855 QHSYMNF
+855 
-862 KGSNI
+862 
-867 NVSGSSF
+867 
-874 TDDTN
+874 
-879 GGFSFS
+879 
-885 GNNNNSAISFNKTKF
+885 
-900 NQGTYNFTNSAN
+900 
-912 LSFNNSN
+912 
-919 FNQSTYNFNSLQS
+919 
-932 TFNNSTFNQGTY
+932 
-944 NFTDNTSFNNDT
+944 
-956 FNQGTYNFNTSK
+956 
-968 VSFSGANTLNS
+968 
-979 SSPFASLKGSVSFGS
+979 
-994 GAVFNLNQTLN
+994 
-1005 ANQTYDILTTNGT
+1005 
-1018 IQYGVYQSYLWDLIN
+1018 
-1033 YKGDKAISHVEVGNN
+1033 
-1048 TYDVTFDIN
+1048 
-1057 GQDETLQETFSNK
+1057 
-1070 SITTQF
+1070 
-1076 LGDDLQAKAKATY
+1076 
-1089 QQDLNNS
+1089 
-1096 QSALSNATNDNKIA
+1096 
-1110 SADTGYTNNQNT
+1110 
-1122 TIKQDAQNLEHTSQ
+1122 
-1136 QIAKDEQALQGDLNK
+1136 
-1151 LKQLAN
+1151 
-1157 SSFNEQAFNQAQ
+1157 
-1169 SKEQQDEQTLQNEEE
+1169 
-1184 TFSSEQEGL
+1184 
-1193 EKALANAKPAS
+1193 
-1204 PTPTPTPTPT
+1204 
-1214 PSPTP
+1214 
-1219 NPTPTKHT
+1219 
-1227 APNKVP
+1227 
-1233 PTPPTQNLPTTN
+1233 
-1245 VWNGV
+1245 
-1250 YWLQNQTYSQKG
+1250 
-1262 VYYIDPNLSGQSGQS
+1262 
-1277 ANTLSTYTANLLGR
+1277 TANLFGR
-1291 SFGVNIQNGT
+1291 SFGVNANNGT

-1324 GYIIGTFNAANIYLT
+1324 GYITGTFNAANIYLT
-1339 NNFKTGEGVSG
+1339 NNFKTGEGVSN

-1393 TFDATNNI
+1393 VFDATNNI
-1401 SVTNSSF
+1401 SVTDSSF

-1415 FSFNAKNISF
+1415 FSFTAKNISF

-1441 ISANAANSL
+1441 ISANASNSL
-1450 SFNNSRLNGGA
+1450 SFINSRLNGGA
-1461 VYNLWAN
+1461 VYNLQAN

-1497 GNTSFTLS
+1497 GNTNFTLS

-1528 KSQTAFKNSLTLDNN
+1528 KSQATFKNSLTLDNN

-1548 DNQSVLNASG
+1548 DNQSVLNANG

-1567 LNIYNGSQATFNS
+1567 LNIYNGSQAAFNS
-1580 LFFNGATL
+1580 LFFNGGTL
-1588 SLNANSKLNAS
+1588 SLNASSKLNAS
-1599 SASFSNN
+1599 NASFSNN
-1606 TTINLDDSVLSVS
+1606 TTINLDDSVLSA
-1619 NASSLNANINF
+1619 NNTSSLNANINF
-1630 QGASQATFGGN
+1630 QGTSQADFGGN
-1641 TTIDA
+1641 TTIDTA
-1646 ASFNFDSAS
+1646 NFNFDSAS

-1675 SLSKALMSVSGQFVL
+1675 SLTKTLMSVSGQFVL

-1747 DNNNIQTWSFINPL
+1747 DNNNVQTWSFINPL

-1854 NSLNIYNKGFSSG
+1854 NSLNIYNKGFSSE

-1887 ETNQLDNITS
+1887 ESNQLDNITN
-1897 INEVLQLLDRIKITP
+1897 INEVLQLLDKIKITQT
-1912 AQKQALLE
+1912 QKQVLLE

-1943 QDHVT
+1943 QDNVT

-2019 SADITFQSA
+2019 SADVTFQST

-2050 GQEGIDKIFNQGNLA
+2050 GQKGIDKIFNQGNLA
-2065 NVLSQMAMEKIKQAG
+2065 NVLSQVAMEKIKQAG
-2080 GLGNFVENALIPL
+2080 GLGNFIENALSPL
-2093 SKELPSSLQNETL
+2093 SKELPASLQNETL

-2124 MNAIQNIISKK
+2124 MNEIQNIISKK

-2167 NFIGGYMDASELS
+2167 NFIGGYIDASELS
-2180 SILSVI
+2180 SILSVV

-2194 TSLQKDI
+2194 ASLQKDI
-2201 GVVANDLLDEFLG
+2201 GVVANDLLNEFLG

-2221 ESQGLVSNII
+2221 ESQDLVSNII

-2241 GIYNQ
+2241 GVYNQ

-2274 HDFWQKGYFNFLSN
+2274 HDFWQKGYFNFLSD

-2320 TIDFSKYQGALIFAS
+2320 TIDFSKYQGTLIFAS

-2368 CINLANCPTTKNS
+2368 CVNLASCPTTKNS

-2419 KNNSVIGTL
+2419 TNNSVIGTL

-2438 NNLTIANA
+2438 NNLTITNA

-2458 GDFTL
+2458 GNFTL
-2463 NQQATLSTNASGLN
+2463 NQQATLSTNANGLN

-2491 LSHSVS
+2491 LSHSAS
-2497 HAIINAQGIATIMT
+2497 HAIINAQGNATIMA
-2511 NYNNPL
+2511 NDNNPL

-2527 GAYTLIDSAKAI
+2527 GTYTLIDSAKAI
-2539 YYGYNDQIT
+2539 YYGYNNQIT
-2548 GGSSLDNYLKLYTL
+2548 GGSSLDNYLKLYAL
-2562 ININGK
+2562 IDINGK
-2568 HMVMTDN
+2568 HMVMTGN
-2575 GLTYNGQAVSIKD
+2575 GLTYNGQAVSVKD
-2588 GGLIVGFKDSQ
+2588 GGLVVGFKDSQ

-2612 KIAVSNAPINN
+2612 KIAVSNDPINN

-2638 IQGVD
+2638 TQSVD
-2643 SIEQAG
+2643 SIDQAG
-2649 GTQAINWL
+2649 GNQAINWL

-2672 YLESHSTKD
+2672 YLESHSVKD

-2694 VIANPNFKNDA
+2694 VIANPDFKNDA

-2827 VNMGVYSRAFIKRSE
+2827 VNVGVYSRAFIKRSE

-2871 YRYNTWTTDAKINYG
+2871 YRYDTWTTDAKINYG

-2899 PQIGLAYYYIGMS
+2899 PQVGLSYYYIGLS

>member
-1 MAFKKAGLISKF
+1 MAFKKARLISRF

-29 KLNPILKREKPLKRH
+29 TLNQILKREKPLKCH

-65 LLIGALGGL
+65 LLIGVLGGL
-74 PHLRASECRYWSW
+74 SHLRANECRYWSW
-87 WSGYHDKIE
+87 LSWSYQDNIE
-96 SGSNSPTHNSYCL
+96 SGPNSPTHNSYCL
-109 FSSTQG
+109 FSSAQG

-133 FTQKFNNGTLNV
+133 FTQKFNGGTLDI
-145 GGNIRFGGTGVNGV
+145 GGNIRFGGTGINGGDI
-159 NVGYITGTY
+159 GYITGTY
-168 DAQTINFNSSRITT
+168 DAQTINFNSSHLTT
-182 GNSLSDGGGA
+182 GNSYADGGGA
-192 TLNFNATN
+192 TLNFNAAN
-200 RITIN
+200 NITIN

-214 GAQHSYMNFKG
+214 GTQHSYMNFKG
-225 SNINVSGSSFTD
+225 SNIKVSGSSFKD
-237 DTNGGFSFSGNN
+237 DTEGGFNFSGNS
-249 NNSAISF
+249 NNSTISF
-256 NKTKFNQGTY
+256 NQTNFNQGTY
-266 NFTNSANL
+266 NFSNSASS
-274 SFNNSNFN
+274 SFDNSNFN
-282 QSTYNFNS
+282 QGTYHFNSAQSTFENSSFNQGAYNFNDS
-290 LQSTFNNS
+290 V
-298 TFNQGTYN
+298 
-306 FTDNTSFN
+306 SFN

-319 QGTYNFNTSKVSF
+319 QGAYNFNTSKVSF
-332 SGANTLNSSS
+332 SGTNTLNSSS

-351 SFGSGAVFNLNQTLN
+351 SFNSGAIFNLNQTLN
-366 ANQTYDILTTN
+366 NNQTYDILTTN
-377 GTIQYGVYQSYLW
+377 GAIQYGVYQSYLW

-420 DETLQETFSNK
+420 DETLQETFSNQ
-431 SITTQF
+431 SIITQF
-437 LGDDLQAKAK
+437 LGDNLQQQAQK
-447 ATYQQD
+447 TYQED
-453 LNNSQSALSNA
+453 LTNSQNALSGA
-464 TNDNKIASADTGYT
+464 TSDNTIANNDTGYT
-478 NNQNTTI
+478 NNKNTTI
-485 KQDAQNLEHTSQQIA
+485 AKDAQNLENTNQQIQQ
-500 KDEQALQGDLNK
+500 DEQALQGDLNN
-512 LKQLANSS
+512 LKQLANSTTG
-520 FNEQAFNQAQ
+520 FNEQAFTQAQ
-530 SKEQQD
+530 KQEQQD

-541 NEENTFSS
+541 NDENAFNT
-549 EQEGL
+549 EQDSL
-554 EKALAN
+554 NKAIQQAQ
-560 AKEQQEQQQAQ
+560 AQQQKQEQQQAQ
-571 ATYQQDLNNSQSALS
+571 QTYQEDVTNSQTALNN
-586 NATNDNKIASADTDY
+586 ATSDNKIANSDTDY
-601 TKNQNTAI
+601 TKNQNTTIAT
-609 KQDAQNLENTS
+609 DAQNLENTS
-620 QQITQDQ
+620 QQIAKDQ
-627 KDLEQDLDKLQQLAN
+627 QALEQDLDKLNQLAN

-649 QAFNQAQSTEQQ
+649 QAFNQAQ
-661 DEQTLQNEEETFSSE
+661 D
-676 QEGLE
+676 
-681 KALANAKH
+681 
-689 TSPTPTK
+689 
-696 HTAQNNPPNK
+696 
-706 VSPPTQNLPTT
+706 
-717 NVWNGV
+717 
-723 YNFQNQTYSKKGI
+723 
-736 YYIDPNLS
+736 
-744 GQSGQSGNTLSTYGY
+744 
-759 LDWFTLKNKFSVNAN
+759 
-774 NGTLIIGNN
+774 
-783 TESANTKGLIWI
+783 
-795 GDDKGLVYYNT
+795 
-806 GTFNAANIYLTSNL
+806 
-820 KTGNGFSGEGATLN
+820 
-834 FNATNRI
+834 
-841 TINQASFDNSDAGA
+841 
-855 QHSYMNF
+855 
-862 KGSNI
+862 
-867 NVSGSSF
+867 
-874 TDDTN
+874 
-879 GGFSFS
+879 
-885 GNNNNSAISFNKTKF
+885 
-900 NQGTYNFTNSAN
+900 
-912 LSFNNSN
+912 
-919 FNQSTYNFNSLQS
+919 
-932 TFNNSTFNQGTY
+932 
-944 NFTDNTSFNNDT
+944 
-956 FNQGTYNFNTSK
+956 
-968 VSFSGANTLNS
+968 
-979 SSPFASLKGSVSFGS
+979 
-994 GAVFNLNQTLN
+994 
-1005 ANQTYDILTTNGT
+1005 
-1018 IQYGVYQSYLWDLIN
+1018 
-1033 YKGDKAISHVEVGNN
+1033 
-1048 TYDVTFDIN
+1048 
-1057 GQDETLQETFSNK
+1057 
-1070 SITTQF
+1070 
-1076 LGDDLQAKAKATY
+1076 
-1089 QQDLNNS
+1089 
-1096 QSALSNATNDNKIA
+1096 
-1110 SADTGYTNNQNT
+1110 
-1122 TIKQDAQNLEHTSQ
+1122 
-1136 QIAKDEQALQGDLNK
+1136 
-1151 LKQLAN
+1151 
-1157 SSFNEQAFNQAQ
+1157 
-1169 SKEQQDEQTLQNEEE
+1169 KEQQDEQTLQNEEK
-1184 TFSSEQEGL
+1184 TFNAEQEGL
-1193 EKALANAKPAS
+1193 KQAIANAKPAS
-1204 PTPTPTPTPT
+1204 ST
-1214 PSPTP
+1214 PSPT
-1219 NPTPTKHT
+1219 PTPTKHT
-1227 APNKVP
+1227 APNTPPNKVSP
-1233 PTPPTQNLPTTN
+1233 TPTPPTQNLPTTN

-1250 YWLQNQTYSQKG
+1250 YNLQNQTYSNKG

-1277 ANTLSTYTANLLGR
+1277 ANTLSTYTANLFGR

-1324 GYIIGTFNAANIYLT
+1324 GYITGTFNASNIYLT
-1339 NNFKTGEGVSG
+1339 NNFKTGEGVSN

-1393 TFDATNNI
+1393 AFDALNNI

-1415 FSFNAKNISF
+1415 FSFSAKNISF

-1450 SFNNSRLNGGA
+1450 SFINSRLNGGA
-1461 VYNLWAN
+1461 IYNLQAN

-1480 VLYSRGTSNF
+1480 VLYSRGTSNV

-1528 KSQTAFKNSLTLDNN
+1528 KSQATFKNSLTLDNN

-1548 DNQSVLNASG
+1548 DNQSVLNANNTST
-1558 ASAFNNQAS
+1558 FNNQAS

-1580 LFFNGATL
+1580 LFFNGGTL
-1588 SLNANSKLNAS
+1588 SLNASSKLNAS

-1606 TTINLDDSVLSVS
+1606 TTINLDDSVLSAS
-1619 NASSLNANINF
+1619 NTSSLNANINF
-1630 QGASQATFGGN
+1630 QGTSQADFGGN
-1641 TTIDA
+1641 TTIDT

-1655 SLSFNNLTANGALN
+1655 SLNFNNLTANGALN

-1675 SLSKALMSVSGQFVL
+1675 SLTKALMSVSGQFVL

-1768 ESIKNGDLTIEVLNN
+1768 ESVKNGDLTIEVLNN

-1805 QNPTGYSYDYSDNQA
+1805 QNPTGYSYDYSDNQV

-1842 TPGTY
+1842 APGTY

-1854 NSLNIYNKGFSSG
+1854 NSLNIYNKGFSSE

-1872 LGILSQNSATLKEMI
+1872 LGILSQNSAALKEMI
-1887 ETNQLDNITS
+1887 ESNQLDNITS
-1897 INEVLQLLDRIKITP
+1897 INEVLQLLDKIKITP
-1912 AQKQALLE
+1912 TQKQALLE
-1920 TINHLTDNINQTFSN
+1920 TINHLTDNINQTFNN
-1935 GNLVIGAT
+1935 GNLIIGAT
-1943 QDHVT
+1943 QDNVT

-1991 GYINADFKAKSI
+1991 GYINADFKAKSV
-2003 YITGTLGSGNA
+2003 YITGTVGSGNA

-2019 SADITFQSA
+2019 SADVTFQSA

-2065 NVLSQMAMEKIKQAG
+2065 NILSQVAMEKIKQAG
-2080 GLGNFVENALIPL
+2080 GLGNFIENALSPL
-2093 SKELPSSLQNETL
+2093 SKELPASLQNETL

-2124 MNAIQNIISKK
+2124 MNEIQNIISKK

-2167 NFIGGYMDASELS
+2167 NFIGGYIDASELS
-2180 SILSVI
+2180 SILSVV

-2194 TSLQKDI
+2194 ASLQKNI
-2201 GVVANDLLDEFLG
+2201 GVVANDLLNEFLG

-2241 GIYNQ
+2241 GVYNQ

-2260 KENDLGALLSPRGL
+2260 KENDLGTLLSPRGL

-2335 NGVSNINITTLNA
+2335 NDVSNINITTLNA

-2368 CINLANCPTTKNS
+2368 CVNLANCPTTKNS

-2405 GVIAS
+2405 GVITS
-2410 NGAIDLSQV
+2410 NGVIDLSQV

-2463 NQQATLSTNASGLN
+2463 NQQATLSTNSSGLN

-2485 GDLVFN
+2485 GGLVFN

-2497 HAIINAQGIATIMT
+2497 HAIINAQGSATIMA
-2511 NYNNPL
+2511 NNNNPL

-2527 GAYTLIDSAKAI
+2527 GTYTLIDSAKAI

-2548 GGSSLDNYLKLYTL
+2548 GGSSLDNYLKLYAL
-2562 ININGK
+2562 IDINGK

-2588 GGLIVGFKDSQ
+2588 GGLVVGFKDSQ

-2612 KIAVSNAPINN
+2612 KIAVSNDPINN

-2638 IQGVD
+2638 TQGVD
-2643 SIEQAG
+2643 SIDQAG
-2649 GTQAINWL
+2649 GNQAINWL

-2726 TSTFAS
+2726 TSTFARS
-2732 ADFHE
+2732 DFLE

-2791 INVGYDRFIK
+2791 INIGYDRFIK

-2842 LTMSLNETWGYNKT
+2842 LTMSLNETWGYNRT

-2871 YRYNTWTTDAKINYG
+2871 YKYDTWTTDAKINYG

-2899 PQIGLAYYYIGMS
+2899 PQIGLAYYYIGLS
-2912 GLRGI
+2912 GLRGT

-2933 KKSVL
+2933 NKSVL

-3034 MRYAF
+3034 IRYAF

>member
-1 MAFKKAGLISKF
+1 MAFKKARLISKF
-13 ISKGSFK
+13 ILKGSFK

-29 KLNPILKREKPLKRH
+29 KLNLILKREKPLSH

-74 PHLRASECRYWSW
+74 SHLRASECRYWSW
-87 WSGYHDKIE
+87 SSWSYHDNIE

-109 FSSTQG
+109 FSSIQG

-120 LNTLTTYSAGGAS
+120 LNTLTTYSPGGAS

-145 GGNIRFGGTGVNGV
+145 GGNIRFGGTGVNGGD
-159 NVGYITGTY
+159 VGYITGTY

-182 GNSLSDGGGA
+182 GNSFSTGGGA

-200 RITIN
+200 HIIIN

-214 GAQHSYMNFKG
+214 GTQRSYMNFSG
-225 SNINVSGSSFTD
+225 SNINVSASIFTD
-237 DTNGGFSFSGNN
+237 GTNGGFSFSGNGT
-249 NNSAISF
+249 NSNLSF
-256 NKTKFNQGTY
+256 NKTNFNQGTYKFTNSANLNFNNSAFNQGTY
-266 NFTNSANL
+266 NFSSAQ
-274 SFNNSNFN
+274 STFNNSNFN
-282 QSTYNFNS
+282 Q
-290 LQSTFNNS
+290 
-298 TFNQGTYN
+298 GTYS
-306 FTDNTSFN
+306 FTDNTGLNFN

-319 QGTYNFNTSKVSF
+319 QGTYSFNVSKVSF

-351 SFGSGAVFNLNQTLN
+351 SFGSGAIFNLNQTLN
-366 ANQTYDILTTN
+366 SNQTYDILTTN
-377 GTIQYGVYQSYLW
+377 KAIQYGVYQSYLW

-404 EVGNNT
+404 EVGSNT

-420 DETLQETFSNK
+420 DETLQETFNNQ

-437 LGDDLQAKAK
+437 LGDDLQAKAQ

-453 LNNSQSALSNA
+453 LSNSQSTLNNA
-464 TNDNKIASADTGYT
+464 TSDNKIASSDTNYT

-485 KQDAQNLEHTSQQIA
+485 KKDAQS
-500 KDEQALQGDLNK
+500 
-512 LKQLANSS
+512 
-520 FNEQAFNQAQ
+520 
-530 SKEQQD
+530 
-536 EQTLQ
+536 
-541 NEENTFSS
+541 
-549 EQEGL
+549 
-554 EKALAN
+554 
-560 AKEQQEQQQAQ
+560 
-571 ATYQQDLNNSQSALS
+571 
-586 NATNDNKIASADTDY
+586 
-601 TKNQNTAI
+601 
-609 KQDAQNLENTS
+609 LENTS
-620 QQITQDQ
+620 QQIAQDQ
-627 KDLEQDLDKLQQLAN
+627 KDLEQDLDNLKQLAN
-642 SKTGFNE
+642 SPTGFNE
-649 QAFNQAQSTEQQ
+649 QAFKNAQSTEQQ
-661 DEQTLQNEEETFSSE
+661 DLQTLQNEEEAFSSE
-676 QEGLE
+676 QEGL
-681 KALANAKH
+681 K
-689 TSPTPTK
+689 
-696 HTAQNNPPNK
+696 
-706 VSPPTQNLPTT
+706 
-717 NVWNGV
+717 
-723 YNFQNQTYSKKGI
+723 
-736 YYIDPNLS
+736 
-744 GQSGQSGNTLSTYGY
+744 
-759 LDWFTLKNKFSVNAN
+759 
-774 NGTLIIGNN
+774 
-783 TESANTKGLIWI
+783 
-795 GDDKGLVYYNT
+795 
-806 GTFNAANIYLTSNL
+806 
-820 KTGNGFSGEGATLN
+820 
-834 FNATNRI
+834 
-841 TINQASFDNSDAGA
+841 QA
-855 QHSYMNF
+855 
-862 KGSNI
+862 I
-867 NVSGSSF
+867 
-874 TDDTN
+874 
-879 GGFSFS
+879 
-885 GNNNNSAISFNKTKF
+885 
-900 NQGTYNFTNSAN
+900 
-912 LSFNNSN
+912 
-919 FNQSTYNFNSLQS
+919 
-932 TFNNSTFNQGTY
+932 
-944 NFTDNTSFNNDT
+944 
-956 FNQGTYNFNTSK
+956 
-968 VSFSGANTLNS
+968 
-979 SSPFASLKGSVSFGS
+979 
-994 GAVFNLNQTLN
+994 
-1005 ANQTYDILTTNGT
+1005 
-1018 IQYGVYQSYLWDLIN
+1018 
-1033 YKGDKAISHVEVGNN
+1033 
-1048 TYDVTFDIN
+1048 
-1057 GQDETLQETFSNK
+1057 
-1070 SITTQF
+1070 
-1076 LGDDLQAKAKATY
+1076 
-1089 QQDLNNS
+1089 
-1096 QSALSNATNDNKIA
+1096 
-1110 SADTGYTNNQNT
+1110 
-1122 TIKQDAQNLEHTSQ
+1122 
-1136 QIAKDEQALQGDLNK
+1136 
-1151 LKQLAN
+1151 
-1157 SSFNEQAFNQAQ
+1157 
-1169 SKEQQDEQTLQNEEE
+1169 
-1184 TFSSEQEGL
+1184 
-1193 EKALANAKPAS
+1193 ANAKPAS
-1204 PTPTPTPTPT
+1204 PTP
-1214 PSPTP
+1214 SPT
-1219 NPTPTKHT
+1219 PTPTKHT
-1227 APNKVP
+1227 APNTPPNKVP

-1245 VWNGV
+1245 VWSGV
-1250 YWLQNQTYSQKG
+1250 YWLQNQTYSKQG

-1324 GYIIGTFNAANIYLT
+1324 GYITGTFNAANIYLT

-1393 TFDATNNI
+1393 AFDATNNI

-1505 SQSLLNFN
+1505 AQSLLNFN

-1528 KSQTAFKNSLTLDNN
+1528 KSQAAFKNSLTLDNN

-1548 DNQSVLNASG
+1548 DNQSVLNANG

-1567 LNIYNGSQATFNS
+1567 LNIYNGSQATFDS
-1580 LFFNGATL
+1580 LFFNGGTL

-1606 TTINLDDSVLSVS
+1606 TTINLDDSVLSAS
-1619 NASSLNANINF
+1619 NTSSLNANINF
-1630 QGASQATFGGN
+1630 QGASQANFGGN
-1641 TTIDA
+1641 TTIDT

-1655 SLSFNNLTANGALN
+1655 SLNFNNLTANGALN

-1675 SLSKALMSVSGQFVL
+1675 SLTKALMSVSGQFVL

-1887 ETNQLDNITS
+1887 ESNQLDNITS
-1897 INEVLQLLDRIKITP
+1897 INEVLQLLDKIKITP

-1920 TINHLTDNINQTFSN
+1920 TINHLTDNINQTFNN

-1943 QDHVT
+1943 QDNVT

-2019 SADITFQSA
+2019 SADVTFQSA

-2065 NVLSQMAMEKIKQAG
+2065 NVLSQVAMEKIKQAG
-2080 GLGNFVENALIPL
+2080 GLGNFVENALSPL
-2093 SKELPSSLQNETL
+2093 SKELPASLQNETL

-2157 KSMLDDKGLL
+2157 KSMLDDKRLL
-2167 NFIGGYMDASELS
+2167 NFIGGYIDASELS

-2201 GVVANDLLDEFLG
+2201 GVVANDLLNEFLG

-2221 ESQGLVSNII
+2221 EGQGLVSNII

-2241 GIYNQ
+2241 GVYNQ

-2405 GVIAS
+2405 GTIAS

-2438 NNLTIANA
+2438 NNLTITNA

-2458 GDFTL
+2458 GNFTL

-2491 LSHSVS
+2491 LSHSAS
-2497 HAIINAQGIATIMT
+2497 HAIINAQGTATIMA
-2511 NYNNPL
+2511 NNNNPL

-2527 GAYTLIDSAKAI
+2527 GTYTLIDSAKAI

-2548 GGSSLDNYLKLYTL
+2548 GGNSLADYLKLYTL
-2562 ININGK
+2562 IDINGK

-2575 GLTYNGQAVSIKD
+2575 GLTYNGQAVNIKD

-2612 KIAVSNAPINN
+2612 KIAVSNDPINN

-2638 IQGVD
+2638 TQGVD
-2643 SIEQAG
+2643 SIDQAG

-2694 VIANPNFKNDA
+2694 VIANPDFKNDA

-2737 RLEALKNKRFAD
+2737 RLEALKHKRFAD

-2791 INVGYDRFIK
+2791 INIGYDRFIK

-2842 LTMSLNETWGYNKT
+2842 LTMSLSETWGYNKT

-2871 YRYNTWTTDAKINYG
+2871 YKYNTWTTDAKINYG

-2899 PQIGLAYYYIGMS
+2899 PQIGLAYYYIGLS